1 MKKNYYAKAL
11 ALTVAASMVS
21 VPAFA
26 EEGDGTAVAAS
37 VKNADTS
44 LSSEEGGKG
53 TEVVNT
59 EKSAQETKNNQDEI
73 DSYDANEAEG
83 TQKGTN
89 SQETEEL
96 NLAEENETEVTIDKG
111 EYADL
116 VDITASVVDSQVRL
130 DVAYHTKQE
139 NPMAGIYYTYELD
152 GETVEGRAIA
162 QSYIKND
169 GNKDLITAAD
179 QVTTDTWA
187 DATADCTIYLFN
199 IPEGATNVVA
209 KVEGMTYWSYNE
221 DTKALEITGEGKMAS
236 FTTISGTGNPDSTDK
251 KGSQWATFPWWKQQ
265 LEIETVTVGDGITT
279 IGSQAFRKL
288 IHMKTLTVNSADLET
303 IYNTVCM
310 NNESLETVD
319 LSKCEKLT
327 EVEDGAFSSLS
338 LPSGSKCTLKLPK
351 PAPDVWVNG
360 VNYNYNSVIFMYKD
374 AEGYQEMRSND
385 FKAVSFDGKTCE
397 IVEYIGDGGEV
408 VVPAKMTDT
417 SGKEYTVTSVT
428 ASLFAYKSEITK
440 VSFEEGTAIT
450 ELPASFLAFNPK
462 IEENSSGVANK
473 TLVINLPA
481 TIKKFN
487 DGVVRTYKT
496 IGGITSGENADIV
509 DFTNAEEFAA
519 QSLDVLYDTFKAKTL
534 AFSDNLKSM
543 AYSAFRASNIGTFL
557 FKAGNYENTE
567 IGVKVENRAP
577 SSIDTVEFENGAT
590 NYDEMVDSLLTWN
603 CVKKFV
609 FDGADGAKETYTVN
623 YTDKTV
629 TWSTTGTNIATAP
642 TVGDTWHGFT
652 VSAVEAEKEVTIG
665 SWLVNVDIINNKCEL
680 VKFNEP
686 ENFDGKIAIPSVM
699 TYERKDYPVTAL
711 REGIFA
717 GSDTANKNA
726 LKEKITEIVF
736 ADDSQVK
743 VIPNDF
749 MAAGSGEEGKKFN
762 LAKVVLPASVEKIG
776 DYAFASYSPKLTE
789 FKIGSNGDADNI
801 DMTKICSIGG
811 VGLGNLGLKSARQ
824 TVITFSNKLKTVGQ
838 NPFKNMTFK
847 QFVFTAGDYA
857 DISINENSDK
867 SLSLEDGALFKKGA
881 ENVDAIIGKLL
892 KNVNKF
898 VFETD
903 DENTITYTVTYPKD
917 GTEGSVKVEATGF
930 VDKDFIE
937 QETWQG
943 YKIKDLN
950 AKYKISFDANG
961 GTGEMA
967 DQEATI
973 ANSQVVSANLTK
985 NTFKRKDYKFAGWNT
1000 KADGSGTA
1008 YADQN
1013 EIPKVPVTLYA
1024 QWVKDIDQ
1032 AGAYTVNAI
1041 LDQTYTGQE
1050 IKPQVVVKKDDT
1062 VLNGGYTV
1070 EYADNTN
1077 VGKATVTVTVGGDST
1092 EVKFNIVKDNK
1103 TKIEMA
1109 PVSVTYGTDYTL
1121 NPVAKTSANNEIK
1134 DADITLKYYTDE
1146 ACQEEWIP
1154 SADETKPTAAGI
1166 YWAKASLK
1174 ETNNYVAAEEVVKV
1188 EILNATFT
1196 VSATGYS
1203 GTYDGKAR
1211 SISVDAGN
1219 AVVTYST
1226 DGENYTAENPSFTDA
1241 GTYTVYYKAVKA
1253 NHEDVL
1259 GSAVVK
1265 ITKAEP
1271 ELSFAQTAMTVR
1283 PSVAPFKNELTK
1295 AVGTED
1301 VKYSS
1306 SNEAV
1311 ATVAADGTITV
1322 VGTGTTRITASVT
1335 ENKNFVAGTTEFDLT
1350 VKRKSSSSSSDT
1362 SAPTYGVNTGKT
1374 ENGTISVTPA
1384 KAEAGETVTIKA
1396 TPDNGYQLDKVTVKD
1411 KNNSNVKL
1419 TKVSDNEYT
1428 FTMPKGKVSVDATFA
1443 QKDAADDSQN
1453 NAGEKSKV
1461 IKLQIG
1467 SRIVTV
1473 DNEAVIYDVAPVIRN
1488 DRTLVPIRIV
1498 TETLGGKVD
1507 WNGVTKEVTLNI
1519 DGKEI
1524 KMTVGKTLE
1533 KYGVAPVII
1542 DGRTFVPVRFVA
1554 DELGATVAWDD
1565 ATKTVTI
1572 TKIEK

>member
-1 MKKNYYAKAL
+1 MVMKKNYYAKVL

-44 LSSEEGGKG
+44 LASEEEGKG
-53 TEVVNT
+53 
-59 EKSAQETKNNQDEI
+59 
-73 DSYDANEAEG
+73 
-83 TQKGTN
+83 
-89 SQETEEL
+89 
-96 NLAEENETEVTIDKG
+96 TEVTIDKG

-130 DVAYHTKQE
+130 DVAYHTEQE

-199 IPEGATNVVA
+199 IPEGATNIVA
-209 KVEGMTYWSYNE
+209 KVEGMTYWSYDK

-236 FTTISGTGNPDSTDK
+236 FTTISGTGNPDSTDE

-327 EVEDGAFSSLS
+327 EVGDGAFSSLS
-338 LPSGSKCTLKLPK
+338 LPSGNKCTLKLPK

-360 VNYNYNSVIFMYKD
+360 VNYNYNSVIFSYTN
-374 AEGYQEMRSND
+374 AEGYQEMENND
-385 FKAVSFDGKTCE
+385 FKAVSFDGETCE

-417 SGKEYTVTSVT
+417 SRKEYTVTSVT

-450 ELPASFLAFNPK
+450 ELPASFLAFK
-462 IEENSSGVANK
+462 TTDNSSGVADE

-487 DGVVRTYKT
+487 DEAVRTYKT

-519 QSLDVLYDTFKAKTL
+519 QSMDCLGDTFKAKTL
-534 AFSDNLKSM
+534 AFSGNLKSM

-557 FKAGNYENTE
+557 FKEGNYENTE

-577 SSIDTVEFENGAT
+577 SSIGIVEFENGAA
-590 NYDEMVDSLLTWN
+590 NYNEMVDSLLTWN

-629 TWSTTGTNIATAP
+629 TWVTTGTDITTAP

-699 TYERKDYPVTAL
+699 TYEGKDYPVTAL
-711 REGIFA
+711 REGVFA

-749 MAAGSGEEGKKFN
+749 MAAGSGKEGEKFN

-776 DYAFASYSPKLTE
+776 ESAFASYSPKLTE
-789 FKIGSNGDADNI
+789 FKIGSNGDANNI
-801 DMTKICSIGG
+801 DMTNICSIGG
-811 VGLGNLGLKSARQ
+811 ISLGNLGLKSARQ
-824 TVITFSNKLKTVGQ
+824 TVITFSAKLKTVGQ

-857 DISINENSDK
+857 DISINENSDR
-867 SLSLEDGALFKKGA
+867 SLNLVDGALFKKGA
-881 ENVDAIIGKLL
+881 KNVDAIISKLL

-937 QETWQG
+937 QTTWQG
-943 YKIKDLN
+943 YSITDLN
-950 AKYKISFDANG
+950 AKYIISFDANG
-961 GTGEMA
+961 GTGEMQ

-973 ANSQVVSANLTK
+973 TNSQVVSANLTK
-985 NTFKRKDYKFAGWNT
+985 NTFKREDYKFAGWNT
-1000 KADGSGTA
+1000 KADGSGDA
-1008 YADQN
+1008 YADQAG
-1013 EIPKVPVTLYA
+1013 IPEVPVTLYA

-1032 AGAYTVNAI
+1032 AGTYTVNAI

-1050 IKPQVVVKKDDT
+1050 IKPQVVVKKGDT

-1077 VGKATVTVTVGGDST
+1077 VGEATVTVTVGGDST
-1092 EVKFNIVKDNK
+1092 EVKFKIVKDDK

-1121 NPVAKTSANNEIK
+1121 NPVAKTSAGNVIENANI
-1134 DADITLKYYTDE
+1134 ALKYYTDE
-1146 ACQEEWIP
+1146 ACQNEWTP
-1154 SADETKPTAAGI
+1154 SAKKTQPTAAGI
-1166 YWAKASLK
+1166 YWAKASL
-1174 ETNNYVAAEEVVKV
+1174 TGTDNYADADEVVKV

-1203 GTYDGKAR
+1203 GTYDGKQH
-1211 SISVDAGN
+1211 SISVDAGD
-1219 AVVTYST
+1219 AAVTYST

-1259 GSAVVK
+1259 GSAEVK
-1265 ITKAEP
+1265 ITKAAAKL
-1271 ELSFAQTAMTVR
+1271 ELSAAGGSSRINRGPVTFTYTYDGDGKVTVASSDENVATASVDTDKKVVTVT
-1283 PSVAPFKNELTK
+1283 LK
-1295 AVGTED
+1295 AVGTA
-1301 VKYSS
+1301 K
-1306 SNEAV
+1306 
-1311 ATVAADGTITV
+1311 ITV
-1322 VGTGTTRITASVT
+1322 SAAEGD
-1335 ENKNFVAGTTEFDLT
+1335 NFLAKDATYGLT
-1350 VKRKSSSSSSDT
+1350 VQKKKSSSSSS
-1362 SAPTYGVNTGKT
+1362 
-1374 ENGTISVTPA
+1374 
-1384 KAEAGETVTIKA
+1384 A
-1396 TPDNGYQLDKVTVKD
+1396 TTTDKD
-1411 KNNSNVKL
+1411 KDNNK
-1419 TKVSDNEYT
+1419 TIDNDKT
-1428 FTMPKGKVSVDATFA
+1428 TDNNQA
-1443 QKDAADDSQN
+1443 KDDNSAA
-1453 NAGEKSKV
+1453 EKSKV

-1467 SRIVTV
+1467 SRIVNV
-1473 DNEAVIYDVAPVIRN
+1473 DNEAVIYDAAPVIRN

-1507 WNGVTKEVTLNI
+1507 WNGATKEVTLHI

>member
-1 MKKNYYAKAL
+1 MKKNYYAKVL

-44 LSSEEGGKG
+44 LASEEEGKG
-53 TEVVNT
+53 
-59 EKSAQETKNNQDEI
+59 
-73 DSYDANEAEG
+73 
-83 TQKGTN
+83 
-89 SQETEEL
+89 
-96 NLAEENETEVTIDKG
+96 TEVTIDKG

-130 DVAYHTKQE
+130 DVAYHTEQE

-199 IPEGATNVVA
+199 IPEGATNIVA
-209 KVEGMTYWSYNE
+209 KVEGMTYWSYDK

-236 FTTISGTGNPDSTDK
+236 FTTISGTGNPDSTDE

-327 EVEDGAFSSLS
+327 EVGDGAFSSLS
-338 LPSGSKCTLKLPK
+338 LPSGNKCTLKLPK

-360 VNYNYNSVIFMYKD
+360 VNYNYNSVIFSYTN
-374 AEGYQEMRSND
+374 AEGYQEMENND
-385 FKAVSFDGKTCE
+385 FKAVSFDGETCE

-417 SGKEYTVTSVT
+417 SRKEYTVTSVT

-450 ELPASFLAFNPK
+450 ELPASFLAFK
-462 IEENSSGVANK
+462 TTDNSSGVANE

-487 DGVVRTYKT
+487 DEAVRTYKT
-496 IGGITSGENADIV
+496 IGGITSGKNADIV

-519 QSLDVLYDTFKAKTL
+519 QSMDCLGDTFKAKTL
-534 AFSDNLKSM
+534 AFSGNLKSM

-557 FKAGNYENTE
+557 FKEGNYENTE

-577 SSIDTVEFENGAT
+577 SSIGIVEFENGAA
-590 NYDEMVDSLLTWN
+590 NYNEMVDSLLTWN

-629 TWSTTGTNIATAP
+629 TWVTTGTDITTAP

-699 TYERKDYPVTAL
+699 TYEGKGYPVTAL
-711 REGIFA
+711 REGVFA

-749 MAAGSGEEGKKFN
+749 MAAGSGKEGEKFN

-776 DYAFASYSPKLTE
+776 ESAFASYSPKLTE
-789 FKIGSNGDADNI
+789 FKIGSNGDANNI
-801 DMTKICSIGG
+801 DMTNICSIGG
-811 VGLGNLGLKSARQ
+811 ISLGNLGLKSARQ
-824 TVITFSNKLKTVGQ
+824 TVITFSAKLKTVGQ

-857 DISINENSDK
+857 DISINENSDR
-867 SLSLEDGALFKKGA
+867 SLNLVDGALFKKGA
-881 ENVDAIIGKLL
+881 KNVDAIISKLL

-937 QETWQG
+937 QTTWQG
-943 YKIKDLN
+943 YSITDLN
-950 AKYKISFDANG
+950 AKYIISFDANG
-961 GTGEMA
+961 GTGEMQ

-973 ANSQVVSANLTK
+973 TNSQVVSANLTK
-985 NTFKRKDYKFAGWNT
+985 NTFKREGYKFAGWNT
-1000 KADGSGTA
+1000 KADGSGDA
-1008 YADQN
+1008 YADQAG
-1013 EIPKVPVTLYA
+1013 IPEVPVTLYA

-1032 AGAYTVNAI
+1032 AGTYTVNAI

-1050 IKPQVVVKKDDT
+1050 IKPQVVVKKGDT

-1077 VGKATVTVTVGGDST
+1077 VGEATVTVTVGGDST
-1092 EVKFNIVKDNK
+1092 EVKFKIVKDDK

-1121 NPVAKTSANNEIK
+1121 KPVAKTSAGNVIENANI
-1134 DADITLKYYTDE
+1134 ALKYYTDE
-1146 ACQEEWIP
+1146 ACQNEWTP
-1154 SADETKPTAAGI
+1154 SAEETQPTAAGI
-1166 YWAKASLK
+1166 YWAKASL
-1174 ETNNYVAAEEVVKV
+1174 TGTDNYADADEVVKV

-1203 GTYDGKAR
+1203 GTYDGKQH
-1211 SISVDAGN
+1211 SISVDAGD
-1219 AVVTYST
+1219 AAVTYST

-1259 GSAVVK
+1259 GSAEVK
-1265 ITKAEP
+1265 ITKAAAKL
-1271 ELSFAQTAMTVR
+1271 ELSAAGGSSRINRGPVTFTYTYDGDGKVTVASSDENVATASVDTDKKVVTVT
-1283 PSVAPFKNELTK
+1283 LK
-1295 AVGTED
+1295 AVGTA
-1301 VKYSS
+1301 K
-1306 SNEAV
+1306 
-1311 ATVAADGTITV
+1311 ITV
-1322 VGTGTTRITASVT
+1322 SAAEGD
-1335 ENKNFVAGTTEFDLT
+1335 NFLAKDATYGLT
-1350 VKRKSSSSSSDT
+1350 VQKKKSSSSSS
-1362 SAPTYGVNTGKT
+1362 
-1374 ENGTISVTPA
+1374 
-1384 KAEAGETVTIKA
+1384 A
-1396 TPDNGYQLDKVTVKD
+1396 TTTDKD
-1411 KNNSNVKL
+1411 KDNNK
-1419 TKVSDNEYT
+1419 TIDNDKT
-1428 FTMPKGKVSVDATFA
+1428 TDNNQA
-1443 QKDAADDSQN
+1443 KDDNSAA
-1453 NAGEKSKV
+1453 EKSKV

-1467 SRIVTV
+1467 SRIVNV
-1473 DNEAVIYDVAPVIRN
+1473 DNEAVIYDTAPVIRN

-1507 WNGVTKEVTLNI
+1507 WNGVTKEVTLHI

>member
-1 MKKNYYAKAL
+1 MKKNYYAKVL

-44 LSSEEGGKG
+44 LASEEEGKG
-53 TEVVNT
+53 
-59 EKSAQETKNNQDEI
+59 
-73 DSYDANEAEG
+73 
-83 TQKGTN
+83 
-89 SQETEEL
+89 
-96 NLAEENETEVTIDKG
+96 TEVTIDKG

-130 DVAYHTKQE
+130 DVAYHTEQE

-199 IPEGATNVVA
+199 IPEGATNIVA
-209 KVEGMTYWSYNE
+209 KVEGMTYWSYDK

-236 FTTISGTGNPDSTDK
+236 FTTISGTGNPDSTDE

-327 EVEDGAFSSLS
+327 EVGDGAFSSLS
-338 LPSGSKCTLKLPK
+338 LPSGNKCTLKLPK

-360 VNYNYNSVIFMYKD
+360 VNYNYNSVIFSYTN
-374 AEGYQEMRSND
+374 AEGYQEMENND
-385 FKAVSFDGKTCE
+385 FKAVSFDGETCE

-417 SGKEYTVTSVT
+417 SRKEYTVTSVT

-450 ELPASFLAFNPK
+450 ELPASFLAFK
-462 IEENSSGVANK
+462 TTDNSSGVANE

-487 DGVVRTYKT
+487 DEAVRTYKT
-496 IGGITSGENADIV
+496 IGGITSGKNADIV

-519 QSLDVLYDTFKAKTL
+519 QSMDCLGDTFKAKTL
-534 AFSDNLKSM
+534 AFSGNLKSM

-557 FKAGNYENTE
+557 FKEGNYENTE

-577 SSIDTVEFENGAT
+577 SSIGIVEFENGAA
-590 NYDEMVDSLLTWN
+590 NYNEMVDSLLTWN

-629 TWSTTGTNIATAP
+629 TWVTTGTDITTAP

-680 VKFNEP
+680 VKFNKP

-699 TYERKDYPVTAL
+699 TYEGKDYPVTAL
-711 REGIFA
+711 REGVFA

-749 MAAGSGEEGKKFN
+749 MAAGSGKEGEKFN

-776 DYAFASYSPKLTE
+776 ESAFASYSPKLTE
-789 FKIGSNGDADNI
+789 FKIGSNGDANNI
-801 DMTKICSIGG
+801 DMTNICSIGG
-811 VGLGNLGLKSARQ
+811 ISLGNLGLKSARQ
-824 TVITFSNKLKTVGQ
+824 TVITFSAKLKTVGQ

-857 DISINENSDK
+857 DISINENSDR
-867 SLSLEDGALFKKGA
+867 SLNLVDGALFKKGA
-881 ENVDAIIGKLL
+881 KNVDAIISKLL

-937 QETWQG
+937 QTTWQG
-943 YKIKDLN
+943 YSITDLN
-950 AKYKISFDANG
+950 AKYIISFDANG
-961 GTGEMA
+961 GTGEMQ

-973 ANSQVVSANLTK
+973 TNSQVVSANLTK
-985 NTFKRKDYKFAGWNT
+985 NTFKREGYKFAGWNT
-1000 KADGSGTA
+1000 KADGSGDA
-1008 YADQN
+1008 YADQAG
-1013 EIPKVPVTLYA
+1013 IPEVPVTLYA

-1032 AGAYTVNAI
+1032 AGTYTVNAI

-1050 IKPQVVVKKDDT
+1050 IKPQVVVKKGDT
-1062 VLNGGYTV
+1062 VLKDGYTV
-1070 EYADNTN
+1070 KYANNTN
-1077 VGKATVTVTVGGDST
+1077 VGEATVTVTVGGDST
-1092 EVKFNIVKDNK
+1092 EVKFKIVKDDK

-1121 NPVAKTSANNEIK
+1121 KPVAKTSAGNVIENANI
-1134 DADITLKYYTDE
+1134 ALKYYTDE
-1146 ACQEEWIP
+1146 ACQNEWTP
-1154 SADETKPTAAGI
+1154 SAEETQPTAAGI
-1166 YWAKASLK
+1166 YWAKASL
-1174 ETNNYVAAEEVVKV
+1174 TGTDNYADADEVVKV

-1203 GTYDGKAR
+1203 GTYDGKQH
-1211 SISVDAGN
+1211 SISVDAGD
-1219 AVVTYST
+1219 AAVTYST

-1259 GSAVVK
+1259 GSAEVK
-1265 ITKAEP
+1265 ITKAAAKL
-1271 ELSFAQTAMTVR
+1271 ELSAAGGSSRINRGPVTFTYTYDGDGKVTVASSDENVATASVDTDKKVVTVT
-1283 PSVAPFKNELTK
+1283 LK
-1295 AVGTED
+1295 AVGTA
-1301 VKYSS
+1301 K
-1306 SNEAV
+1306 
-1311 ATVAADGTITV
+1311 ITV
-1322 VGTGTTRITASVT
+1322 SAAEGD
-1335 ENKNFVAGTTEFDLT
+1335 NFLAKDATYGLT
-1350 VKRKSSSSSSDT
+1350 VQKKKSSSSSS
-1362 SAPTYGVNTGKT
+1362 
-1374 ENGTISVTPA
+1374 
-1384 KAEAGETVTIKA
+1384 A
-1396 TPDNGYQLDKVTVKD
+1396 TTTDKD
-1411 KNNSNVKL
+1411 KDNNK
-1419 TKVSDNEYT
+1419 TIDNDKT
-1428 FTMPKGKVSVDATFA
+1428 TDNNQA
-1443 QKDAADDSQN
+1443 KDDNSAA
-1453 NAGEKSKV
+1453 EKSKV

-1467 SRIVTV
+1467 SRIVNV
-1473 DNEAVIYDVAPVIRN
+1473 DNEAVIYDTAPVIRN

-1507 WNGVTKEVTLNI
+1507 WNGVTKEVTLHI

-1554 DELGATVAWDD
+1554 DELGATVAWDN

>member
-1 MKKNYYAKAL
+1 MKKNYYAKVL

-44 LSSEEGGKG
+44 LASEEEGKG
-53 TEVVNT
+53 
-59 EKSAQETKNNQDEI
+59 
-73 DSYDANEAEG
+73 
-83 TQKGTN
+83 
-89 SQETEEL
+89 
-96 NLAEENETEVTIDKG
+96 TEVTIDKG

-130 DVAYHTKQE
+130 DVAYHTEQE

-199 IPEGATNVVA
+199 IPEGATNIVA
-209 KVEGMTYWSYNE
+209 KVEGMTYWSYDK

-236 FTTISGTGNPDSTDK
+236 FTTISGTGNPDSTDE

-327 EVEDGAFSSLS
+327 EVGDGAFSSLS
-338 LPSGSKCTLKLPK
+338 LPSGNKCTLKLPK

-360 VNYNYNSVIFMYKD
+360 VNYNYNSVIFVYTN
-374 AEGYQEMRSND
+374 AEGYQEMENRD

-417 SGKEYTVTSVT
+417 SGKEYIVTSVT

-450 ELPASFLAFNPK
+450 ELPASFLAFKTTDN
-462 IEENSSGVANK
+462 NSGVANE

-487 DGVVRTYKT
+487 DEAVRTYKT
-496 IGGITSGENADIV
+496 IGGITSGKNADIV
-509 DFTNAEEFAA
+509 DFTNAEEFVA
-519 QSLDVLYDTFKAKTL
+519 QSMDCLGDTFKAKTL
-534 AFSDNLKSM
+534 AFSGNLKSM

-567 IGVKVENRAP
+567 IGVNVENRAP
-577 SSIDTVEFENGAT
+577 SSIGTVEFENGAT
-590 NYDEMVDSLLTWN
+590 NYNEMVDSMLTWN

-629 TWSTTGTNIATAP
+629 TWVTTGTDTTTAP
-642 TVGDTWHGFT
+642 KVGDTWHGFT

-699 TYERKDYPVTAL
+699 TYEGKDYPVTAL
-711 REGIFA
+711 REGVFA

-726 LKEKITEIVF
+726 LKKKITEIVF

-749 MAAGSGEEGKKFN
+749 MAAGSGKEGEKFN

-776 DYAFASYSPKLTE
+776 DSAFASYSPKLTE
-789 FKIGSNGDADNI
+789 FKIGSKGDANNI
-801 DMTKICSIGG
+801 DMTNICSIGG
-811 VGLGNLGLKSARQ
+811 ISLGNLGLKSARQ
-824 TVITFSNKLKTVGQ
+824 TVITFSAKLKTVGQ

-857 DISINENSDK
+857 DISINENSDR
-867 SLSLEDGALFKKGA
+867 SLNLADGALFKKGA
-881 ENVDAIIGKLL
+881 KNVDAIISKLL

-937 QETWQG
+937 QTTWQG
-943 YKIKDLN
+943 YSITDLN
-950 AKYKISFDANG
+950 AKYIISFDANG
-961 GTGEMA
+961 GTGEMQ

-973 ANSQVVSANLTK
+973 TNSQVVSANLTK
-985 NTFKRKDYKFAGWNT
+985 NTFKREGYKFAGWNT
-1000 KADGSGTA
+1000 KADGSGDA
-1008 YADQN
+1008 YADQAG
-1013 EIPKVPVTLYA
+1013 IPEVPVTLYA

-1032 AGAYTVNAI
+1032 AGTYTVNAI

-1050 IKPQVVVKKDDT
+1050 IKPQVVVKKGDT
-1062 VLNGGYTV
+1062 VLKDGYTV
-1070 EYADNTN
+1070 KYANNTN
-1077 VGKATVTVTVGGDST
+1077 VGEATVTVTVGGDST
-1092 EVKFNIVKDNK
+1092 EVKFKIVKDDK

-1121 NPVAKTSANNEIK
+1121 KPVAKTSAGNVIENANI
-1134 DADITLKYYTDE
+1134 ALKYYTDE
-1146 ACQEEWIP
+1146 ACQNEWTP
-1154 SADETKPTAAGI
+1154 SAEETQPTAAGI
-1166 YWAKASLK
+1166 YWAKASL
-1174 ETNNYVAAEEVVKV
+1174 TGTDNYADADEVVKV

-1203 GTYDGKAR
+1203 GTYDGKQH
-1211 SISVDAGN
+1211 SISVDAGD
-1219 AVVTYST
+1219 AAVTYST

-1259 GSAVVK
+1259 GSAEVK
-1265 ITKAEP
+1265 ITKAAAKL
-1271 ELSFAQTAMTVR
+1271 ELSAAGGSSRINRGPVTFTYTYDGDGKVTVASSDENVATASVDTDKKVVTVT
-1283 PSVAPFKNELTK
+1283 LK
-1295 AVGTED
+1295 AVGTA
-1301 VKYSS
+1301 K
-1306 SNEAV
+1306 
-1311 ATVAADGTITV
+1311 ITV
-1322 VGTGTTRITASVT
+1322 SAAEGD
-1335 ENKNFVAGTTEFDLT
+1335 NFLAKDATYGLT
-1350 VKRKSSSSSSDT
+1350 VQKKKSSSSSS
-1362 SAPTYGVNTGKT
+1362 
-1374 ENGTISVTPA
+1374 
-1384 KAEAGETVTIKA
+1384 A
-1396 TPDNGYQLDKVTVKD
+1396 TTTDKD
-1411 KNNSNVKL
+1411 KDNNK
-1419 TKVSDNEYT
+1419 TIDNDKT
-1428 FTMPKGKVSVDATFA
+1428 TDNNQA
-1443 QKDAADDSQN
+1443 KDDNSAA
-1453 NAGEKSKV
+1453 EKSKV

-1467 SRIVTV
+1467 SRIVNV
-1473 DNEAVIYDVAPVIRN
+1473 DNEAVIYDAAPVIRN

-1524 KMTVGKTLE
+1524 KMTIGKTLE

-1554 DELGATVAWDD
+1554 DELGATVAWDN

>member
-1 MKKNYYAKAL
+1 MKKNYYAKVL

-44 LSSEEGGKG
+44 LASEEEGKG
-53 TEVVNT
+53 
-59 EKSAQETKNNQDEI
+59 
-73 DSYDANEAEG
+73 
-83 TQKGTN
+83 
-89 SQETEEL
+89 
-96 NLAEENETEVTIDKG
+96 TEVTIDKG

-130 DVAYHTKQE
+130 DVAYHTEQE

-199 IPEGATNVVA
+199 IPEGATNIVA
-209 KVEGMTYWSYNE
+209 KVEGMTYWSYDK

-236 FTTISGTGNPDSTDK
+236 FTTISGTGNPDSTDE

-327 EVEDGAFSSLS
+327 EVGDGAFSSLS
-338 LPSGSKCTLKLPK
+338 LPSGNKCTLKLPK

-360 VNYNYNSVIFMYKD
+360 VNYNYNSVIFSYTN
-374 AEGYQEMRSND
+374 AEGYQEMENND
-385 FKAVSFDGKTCE
+385 FKAVSFDGETCE

-417 SGKEYTVTSVT
+417 SRKEYTVTSVT

-450 ELPASFLAFNPK
+450 ELPASFLAFK
-462 IEENSSGVANK
+462 TTDNSSGVADE

-487 DGVVRTYKT
+487 DEAVRTYKT

-519 QSLDVLYDTFKAKTL
+519 QSMDCLGDTFKAKTL
-534 AFSDNLKSM
+534 AFSGNLKSM

-557 FKAGNYENTE
+557 FKEGNYENTE

-577 SSIDTVEFENGAT
+577 SSIGIVEFENGAA
-590 NYDEMVDSLLTWN
+590 NYNEMVDSLLTWN

-629 TWSTTGTNIATAP
+629 TWVTTGTDITTAP

-665 SWLVNVDIINNKCEL
+665 SWLVNVDIINNKLEL

-699 TYERKDYPVTAL
+699 TYEGKGYPVTAL
-711 REGIFA
+711 REGVFA

-749 MAAGSGEEGKKFN
+749 MAAGSGKEGEKFN

-776 DYAFASYSPKLTE
+776 ESAFASYSPKLTE
-789 FKIGSNGDADNI
+789 FKIGSNGDANNI
-801 DMTKICSIGG
+801 DMTNICSIGG
-811 VGLGNLGLKSARQ
+811 ISLGNLGLKSARQ
-824 TVITFSNKLKTVGQ
+824 TVITFSAKLKTVGQ

-857 DISINENSDK
+857 DISINENSDR
-867 SLSLEDGALFKKGA
+867 SLNLVDGALFKKGA
-881 ENVDAIIGKLL
+881 KNVDAIISKLL

-937 QETWQG
+937 QTTWQG
-943 YKIKDLN
+943 YSITDLN
-950 AKYKISFDANG
+950 AKYIISFDANG

-973 ANSQVVSANLTK
+973 TNSQVVSANLTK
-985 NTFKRKDYKFAGWNT
+985 NTFKREGYKFAGWNT
-1000 KADGSGTA
+1000 KADGSGDA
-1008 YADQN
+1008 YADQAG
-1013 EIPKVPVTLYA
+1013 IPEVPVTLYA

-1032 AGAYTVNAI
+1032 AGTYTVNAI
-1041 LDQTYTGQE
+1041 LDQTYIGQE
-1050 IKPQVVVKKDDT
+1050 IKPQVVVKKGDT
-1062 VLNGGYTV
+1062 VLKDGYTV
-1070 EYADNTN
+1070 KYANNTN
-1077 VGKATVTVTVGGDST
+1077 VGEATVTVTVGGDST
-1092 EVKFNIVKDNK
+1092 EVKFKIVKDDK

-1121 NPVAKTSANNEIK
+1121 KPVAKTSAGNVIENANI
-1134 DADITLKYYTDE
+1134 ALKYYTDE
-1146 ACQEEWIP
+1146 ACQNEWTP
-1154 SADETKPTAAGI
+1154 SAKKTQPTAAGI
-1166 YWAKASLK
+1166 YWAKASL
-1174 ETNNYVAAEEVVKV
+1174 TGTDNYADADEVVKV

-1203 GTYDGKAR
+1203 GTYDGKQH
-1211 SISVDAGN
+1211 SISVDAGD
-1219 AVVTYST
+1219 AAVTYST

-1259 GSAVVK
+1259 GSAEVK
-1265 ITKAEP
+1265 ITKAAAKL
-1271 ELSFAQTAMTVR
+1271 ELSAAGGSSRINRGPVTFTYTYDGDGKVTVASSDENVATASVDTDKKVVTVT
-1283 PSVAPFKNELTK
+1283 LK
-1295 AVGTED
+1295 AVGTA
-1301 VKYSS
+1301 K
-1306 SNEAV
+1306 
-1311 ATVAADGTITV
+1311 ITV
-1322 VGTGTTRITASVT
+1322 SAAEGD
-1335 ENKNFVAGTTEFDLT
+1335 NFLAKDATYGLT
-1350 VKRKSSSSSSDT
+1350 VQKKKSSSSSS
-1362 SAPTYGVNTGKT
+1362 
-1374 ENGTISVTPA
+1374 
-1384 KAEAGETVTIKA
+1384 A
-1396 TPDNGYQLDKVTVKD
+1396 TTTDKD
-1411 KNNSNVKL
+1411 KDNNK
-1419 TKVSDNEYT
+1419 TIDNDKT
-1428 FTMPKGKVSVDATFA
+1428 TDNNQA
-1443 QKDAADDSQN
+1443 KDDNSAA
-1453 NAGEKSKV
+1453 EKSKV

-1467 SRIVTV
+1467 SRIVNV
-1473 DNEAVIYDVAPVIRN
+1473 DNEAVIYDTAPVIRN

-1507 WNGVTKEVTLNI
+1507 WNGVTKEVTLHI

>member
-1 MKKNYYAKAL
+1 MKKNYYAKVL

-44 LSSEEGGKG
+44 LASEEEGKG
-53 TEVVNT
+53 
-59 EKSAQETKNNQDEI
+59 
-73 DSYDANEAEG
+73 
-83 TQKGTN
+83 
-89 SQETEEL
+89 
-96 NLAEENETEVTIDKG
+96 TEVTIDKG

-130 DVAYHTKQE
+130 DVAYHTEQE

-199 IPEGATNVVA
+199 IPEGATNIVA
-209 KVEGMTYWSYNE
+209 KVEGMTYWSYDK

-236 FTTISGTGNPDSTDK
+236 FTTISGTGNPDSTDE

-327 EVEDGAFSSLS
+327 EVGDGAFSSLS

-360 VNYNYNSVIFMYKD
+360 VNYNYNSVIFVYTN
-374 AEGYQEMRSND
+374 AEGYQEMENNG

-417 SGKEYTVTSVT
+417 SRKEYTVTSVT

-450 ELPASFLAFNPK
+450 ELPASFLAFK
-462 IEENSSGVANK
+462 TTDNSSGVANE

-487 DGVVRTYKT
+487 DEAVRTYKT

-519 QSLDVLYDTFKAKTL
+519 QSMDCLGDTFKAKTL
-534 AFSDNLKSM
+534 AFSGNLKSM

-557 FKAGNYENTE
+557 FKEGNYENTE

-577 SSIDTVEFENGAT
+577 SSIGIVEFENGAA
-590 NYDEMVDSLLTWN
+590 NYNEMVDSLLTWN

-629 TWSTTGTNIATAP
+629 TWVTTGTDITTAP

-699 TYERKDYPVTAL
+699 TYEGKDYPVTAL
-711 REGIFA
+711 REGVFA

-749 MAAGSGEEGKKFN
+749 MAAGSGKEGEKFN

-776 DYAFASYSPKLTE
+776 ESAFASYSPKLTE
-789 FKIGSNGDADNI
+789 FKIGSNGDANNI
-801 DMTKICSIGG
+801 DMTNICSIGG
-811 VGLGNLGLKSARQ
+811 ISLGNLGLKSARQ
-824 TVITFSNKLKTVGQ
+824 TVITFSAKLKTVGQ

-857 DISINENSDK
+857 DISINENSDR
-867 SLSLEDGALFKKGA
+867 SLNLVDGALFKKGA
-881 ENVDAIIGKLL
+881 KNVDAIISKLL

-937 QETWQG
+937 QTTWQG
-943 YKIKDLN
+943 YSITDLN
-950 AKYKISFDANG
+950 AKYIISFDANG
-961 GTGEMA
+961 GTGEMQ
-967 DQEATI
+967 DHEATI
-973 ANSQVVSANLTK
+973 TNSQVVSANLTK
-985 NTFKRKDYKFAGWNT
+985 NTFKREGYKFAGWNT
-1000 KADGSGTA
+1000 KADGSGDA
-1008 YADQN
+1008 YADQAG
-1013 EIPKVPVTLYA
+1013 IPEVPVTLYA

-1032 AGAYTVNAI
+1032 AGTYTVNAI

-1050 IKPQVVVKKDDT
+1050 IKPQVVVKKGDT
-1062 VLNGGYTV
+1062 VLKDGYTV
-1070 EYADNTN
+1070 KYANNTN
-1077 VGKATVTVTVGGDST
+1077 VGEATVTVTVGGDST
-1092 EVKFNIVKDNK
+1092 EVKFKIVKDDK

-1121 NPVAKTSANNEIK
+1121 KPVAKTSAGNVIENANI
-1134 DADITLKYYTDE
+1134 ALKYYTDE
-1146 ACQEEWIP
+1146 ACQNEWTP
-1154 SADETKPTAAGI
+1154 SAEETQPTAAGI
-1166 YWAKASLK
+1166 YWAKASL
-1174 ETNNYVAAEEVVKV
+1174 TGTDNYADADEVVKV

-1203 GTYDGKAR
+1203 GTYDGKQH
-1211 SISVDAGN
+1211 SISVDAGD
-1219 AVVTYST
+1219 AAVTYST

-1259 GSAVVK
+1259 GSAEVK
-1265 ITKAEP
+1265 ITKAAAKL
-1271 ELSFAQTAMTVR
+1271 ELSAAGGSSRINRGPVTFTYTYDGDGKVTVASSDENVATASVDTDKKVVTVT
-1283 PSVAPFKNELTK
+1283 LK
-1295 AVGTED
+1295 AVGTA
-1301 VKYSS
+1301 K
-1306 SNEAV
+1306 
-1311 ATVAADGTITV
+1311 ITV
-1322 VGTGTTRITASVT
+1322 SAAEGD
-1335 ENKNFVAGTTEFDLT
+1335 NFLAKDATYGLT
-1350 VKRKSSSSSSDT
+1350 VQKKKSSSSSS
-1362 SAPTYGVNTGKT
+1362 
-1374 ENGTISVTPA
+1374 
-1384 KAEAGETVTIKA
+1384 A
-1396 TPDNGYQLDKVTVKD
+1396 TTTDKD
-1411 KNNSNVKL
+1411 KDNNK
-1419 TKVSDNEYT
+1419 TIDNDKT
-1428 FTMPKGKVSVDATFA
+1428 TDNNQA
-1443 QKDAADDSQN
+1443 KDDNSAA
-1453 NAGEKSKV
+1453 EKSKV

-1467 SRIVTV
+1467 SRIVNV
-1473 DNEAVIYDVAPVIRN
+1473 DNEAVIYDTAPVIRN

-1507 WNGVTKEVTLNI
+1507 WNGVTKEVTLHI

-1554 DELGATVAWDD
+1554 DELGATVAWDN

>member
-1 MKKNYYAKAL
+1 MKKNYYAKVL

-44 LSSEEGGKG
+44 LASEEEGKG
-53 TEVVNT
+53 
-59 EKSAQETKNNQDEI
+59 
-73 DSYDANEAEG
+73 
-83 TQKGTN
+83 
-89 SQETEEL
+89 
-96 NLAEENETEVTIDKG
+96 TEVTIDKG

-130 DVAYHTKQE
+130 DVAYHTEQE

-199 IPEGATNVVA
+199 IPEGATNIVA
-209 KVEGMTYWSYNE
+209 KVEGMTYWSYDK

-236 FTTISGTGNPDSTDK
+236 FTTISGTGNPDSTDE

-327 EVEDGAFSSLS
+327 EVGDGAFSSLS
-338 LPSGSKCTLKLPK
+338 LPSGNKCTLKLPK

-360 VNYNYNSVIFMYKD
+360 VNYNYNSVIFSYTN
-374 AEGYQEMRSND
+374 AEGYQEMENND
-385 FKAVSFDGKTCE
+385 FKAVSFDGETCE

-417 SGKEYTVTSVT
+417 SRKEYTVTSVT

-450 ELPASFLAFNPK
+450 ELPASFLAFK
-462 IEENSSGVANK
+462 TTDNSSGVADE

-487 DGVVRTYKT
+487 DEAVRTYKT

-519 QSLDVLYDTFKAKTL
+519 QSMDCLGDTFKAKTL
-534 AFSDNLKSM
+534 AFSGNLKSM

-557 FKAGNYENTE
+557 FKEGNYENTE

-577 SSIDTVEFENGAT
+577 SSIGIVEFENGAA
-590 NYDEMVDSLLTWN
+590 NYNEMVDSLLTWN

-629 TWSTTGTNIATAP
+629 TWVTTGTDITTAP

-699 TYERKDYPVTAL
+699 TFEGKDYPVTAL
-711 REGIFA
+711 REGVFA

-749 MAAGSGEEGKKFN
+749 MAAGSGKEGEKFN

-776 DYAFASYSPKLTE
+776 ESAFASYSPKLTE
-789 FKIGSNGDADNI
+789 FKIGSNGDANNI
-801 DMTKICSIGG
+801 DMTNICSIGG
-811 VGLGNLGLKSARQ
+811 ISLGNLGLKSARQ
-824 TVITFSNKLKTVGQ
+824 TVITFSAKLKTVGQ

-857 DISINENSDK
+857 DISINENSDR
-867 SLSLEDGALFKKGA
+867 SLNLVDGALFKKGA
-881 ENVDAIIGKLL
+881 KNVDAIISKLL

-937 QETWQG
+937 QTTWQG
-943 YKIKDLN
+943 YSITDLN
-950 AKYKISFDANG
+950 AKYIISFDANG
-961 GTGEMA
+961 GTGEMQ

-973 ANSQVVSANLTK
+973 TNSQVVSANLTK
-985 NTFKRKDYKFAGWNT
+985 NTFKREGYKFAGWNT
-1000 KADGSGTA
+1000 KADGSGDA
-1008 YADQN
+1008 YADQAG
-1013 EIPKVPVTLYA
+1013 IPEVPVTLYA

-1032 AGAYTVNAI
+1032 AGTYTVNAI

-1050 IKPQVVVKKDDT
+1050 IKPQVVVKKGDT
-1062 VLNGGYTV
+1062 VLKDGYTV
-1070 EYADNTN
+1070 KYANNTN
-1077 VGKATVTVTVGGDST
+1077 VGEATVTVTVGGDST
-1092 EVKFNIVKDNK
+1092 EVKFKIVKDDK

-1121 NPVAKTSANNEIK
+1121 NPVAKTSAGNVIENANI
-1134 DADITLKYYTDE
+1134 ALKYYTDE
-1146 ACQEEWIP
+1146 ACQNEWTP
-1154 SADETKPTAAGI
+1154 SAKKTQPTAAGI
-1166 YWAKASLK
+1166 YWAKASL
-1174 ETNNYVAAEEVVKV
+1174 TGTDNYADADEVVKV

-1203 GTYDGKAR
+1203 GTYDGKQH
-1211 SISVDAGN
+1211 SISVDAGD
-1219 AVVTYST
+1219 AAVTYST

-1259 GSAVVK
+1259 GSAEVK
-1265 ITKAEP
+1265 ITKAAAKL
-1271 ELSFAQTAMTVR
+1271 ELSAAGGSSRINRDPVTFTYTYDGDGKVTVASSDENVATASVDTDKKVVTVT
-1283 PSVAPFKNELTK
+1283 LK
-1295 AVGTED
+1295 AVGTA
-1301 VKYSS
+1301 K
-1306 SNEAV
+1306 
-1311 ATVAADGTITV
+1311 ITV
-1322 VGTGTTRITASVT
+1322 SAAEGD
-1335 ENKNFVAGTTEFDLT
+1335 NFLAKDATYGLT
-1350 VKRKSSSSSSDT
+1350 VQKKKSSSSSS
-1362 SAPTYGVNTGKT
+1362 
-1374 ENGTISVTPA
+1374 
-1384 KAEAGETVTIKA
+1384 A
-1396 TPDNGYQLDKVTVKD
+1396 TTTDKD
-1411 KNNSNVKL
+1411 KDNNK
-1419 TKVSDNEYT
+1419 TIDNDKT
-1428 FTMPKGKVSVDATFA
+1428 TDNNQA
-1443 QKDAADDSQN
+1443 KDDNSAA
-1453 NAGEKSKV
+1453 EKSKV

-1467 SRIVTV
+1467 SRIVNV
-1473 DNEAVIYDVAPVIRN
+1473 DNEAVIYDTAPVIRN

-1507 WNGVTKEVTLNI
+1507 WNGVTKEVTLHI

-1554 DELGATVAWDD
+1554 DELGATVAWDN

>member
-1 MKKNYYAKAL
+1 MKKNYYAKVL

-26 EEGDGTAVAAS
+26 EEGDGTAVAVS

-44 LSSEEGGKG
+44 LASEEEGKG
-53 TEVVNT
+53 
-59 EKSAQETKNNQDEI
+59 
-73 DSYDANEAEG
+73 
-83 TQKGTN
+83 
-89 SQETEEL
+89 
-96 NLAEENETEVTIDKG
+96 TEVTIDKG

-130 DVAYHTKQE
+130 DVAYHTEQE

-199 IPEGATNVVA
+199 IPEGATNIVA
-209 KVEGMTYWSYNE
+209 KVEGMTYWSYDK

-236 FTTISGTGNPDSTDK
+236 FTTISGTGNPDSTDE

-327 EVEDGAFSSLS
+327 EVGDGAFSSLS
-338 LPSGSKCTLKLPK
+338 LPSGNKCTLKLPK

-360 VNYNYNSVIFMYKD
+360 VNYNYNSVIFSYTN
-374 AEGYQEMRSND
+374 AEGYQEMENND
-385 FKAVSFDGKTCE
+385 FKAVSFDGETCE

-417 SGKEYTVTSVT
+417 SRKEYTVTSVM

-450 ELPASFLAFNPK
+450 ELPASFLAFK
-462 IEENSSGVANK
+462 TTDNSSGVADE

-487 DGVVRTYKT
+487 DEAVRTYKT

-519 QSLDVLYDTFKAKTL
+519 QSMDCLGDTFKAKTL
-534 AFSDNLKSM
+534 AFSGNLKSM

-557 FKAGNYENTE
+557 FKEGNYENTE

-577 SSIDTVEFENGAT
+577 SSIGIVEFENGAA
-590 NYDEMVDSLLTWN
+590 NYNEMVDSLLTWN

-629 TWSTTGTNIATAP
+629 TWVTTGTDITTAP

-699 TYERKDYPVTAL
+699 TYEGKDYPVTAL
-711 REGIFA
+711 REGVFA

-749 MAAGSGEEGKKFN
+749 MAAGSGKEGEKFN

-776 DYAFASYSPKLTE
+776 ESAFASYSPKLTE
-789 FKIGSNGDADNI
+789 FKIGSNGDANNI
-801 DMTKICSIGG
+801 DMTNICSIGG
-811 VGLGNLGLKSARQ
+811 ISLGNLGLKSARQ
-824 TVITFSNKLKTVGQ
+824 TVITFSAKLKTVGQ

-857 DISINENSDK
+857 DISINENSDR
-867 SLSLEDGALFKKGA
+867 SLNLVDGALFKKGA
-881 ENVDAIIGKLL
+881 KNVDAIISKLL

-937 QETWQG
+937 QTTWQG
-943 YKIKDLN
+943 YSITDLN
-950 AKYKISFDANG
+950 AKYIISFDANG
-961 GTGEMA
+961 GTGEMQ

-973 ANSQVVSANLTK
+973 TNSQVVSANLTK
-985 NTFKRKDYKFAGWNT
+985 NTFKREGYKFAGWNT
-1000 KADGSGTA
+1000 KADGSGDA
-1008 YADQN
+1008 YADQAG
-1013 EIPKVPVTLYA
+1013 IPEVPVTLYA

-1032 AGAYTVNAI
+1032 AGTYTVNAI

-1050 IKPQVVVKKDDT
+1050 IKPQVVVKKGDT
-1062 VLNGGYTV
+1062 VLKDGYTV
-1070 EYADNTN
+1070 KYANNTN
-1077 VGKATVTVTVGGDST
+1077 VGEATVTVTVGGDST
-1092 EVKFNIVKDNK
+1092 EVKFKIVKDDK

-1121 NPVAKTSANNEIK
+1121 NPVAKTSAGNVIENANI
-1134 DADITLKYYTDE
+1134 ALKYYTDE
-1146 ACQEEWIP
+1146 ACQNEWTP
-1154 SADETKPTAAGI
+1154 SAKKTQPTAAGI
-1166 YWAKASLK
+1166 YWAKASL
-1174 ETNNYVAAEEVVKV
+1174 TGTDNYADADEVVKV

-1203 GTYDGKAR
+1203 GTYDGKQH
-1211 SISVDAGN
+1211 SISVDAGD
-1219 AVVTYST
+1219 AAVTYST

-1259 GSAVVK
+1259 GSAEVK
-1265 ITKAEP
+1265 ITKAAAKL
-1271 ELSFAQTAMTVR
+1271 ELSAAGGSSRINRDPVTFTYTYDGDGKVTVASSDENVATASVDTDKKVVTVT
-1283 PSVAPFKNELTK
+1283 LK
-1295 AVGTED
+1295 AVGTA
-1301 VKYSS
+1301 K
-1306 SNEAV
+1306 
-1311 ATVAADGTITV
+1311 ITV
-1322 VGTGTTRITASVT
+1322 SAAEGD
-1335 ENKNFVAGTTEFDLT
+1335 NFLAKDATYGLT
-1350 VKRKSSSSSSDT
+1350 VQKKKSSSSSS
-1362 SAPTYGVNTGKT
+1362 
-1374 ENGTISVTPA
+1374 
-1384 KAEAGETVTIKA
+1384 A
-1396 TPDNGYQLDKVTVKD
+1396 TTTDKD
-1411 KNNSNVKL
+1411 KDNNK
-1419 TKVSDNEYT
+1419 TIDNDKT
-1428 FTMPKGKVSVDATFA
+1428 TDNNQA
-1443 QKDAADDSQN
+1443 KDDNSAA
-1453 NAGEKSKV
+1453 EKSKV

-1467 SRIVTV
+1467 SRIVNV
-1473 DNEAVIYDVAPVIRN
+1473 DNEAVIYDTAPVIRN

-1507 WNGVTKEVTLNI
+1507 WNGVTKEVTLHI

-1554 DELGATVAWDD
+1554 DELGATVAWDN

>member
-1 MKKNYYAKAL
+1 MK
-11 ALTVAASMVS
+11 
-21 VPAFA
+21 
-26 EEGDGTAVAAS
+26 
-37 VKNADTS
+37 
-44 LSSEEGGKG
+44 
-53 TEVVNT
+53 
-59 EKSAQETKNNQDEI
+59 
-73 DSYDANEAEG
+73 
-83 TQKGTN
+83 
-89 SQETEEL
+89 
-96 NLAEENETEVTIDKG
+96 
-111 EYADL
+111 
-116 VDITASVVDSQVRL
+116 
-130 DVAYHTKQE
+130 
-139 NPMAGIYYTYELD
+139 
-152 GETVEGRAIA
+152 
-162 QSYIKND
+162 
-169 GNKDLITAAD
+169 
-179 QVTTDTWA
+179 
-187 DATADCTIYLFN
+187 
-199 IPEGATNVVA
+199 
-209 KVEGMTYWSYNE
+209 
-221 DTKALEITGEGKMAS
+221 S
-236 FTTISGTGNPDSTDK
+236 F
-251 KGSQWATFPWWKQQ
+251 
-265 LEIETVTVGDGITT
+265 
-279 IGSQAFRKL
+279 
-288 IHMKTLTVNSADLET
+288 
-303 IYNTVCM
+303 
-310 NNESLETVD
+310 
-319 LSKCEKLT
+319 
-327 EVEDGAFSSLS
+327 
-338 LPSGSKCTLKLPK
+338 
-351 PAPDVWVNG
+351 
-360 VNYNYNSVIFMYKD
+360 
-374 AEGYQEMRSND
+374 
-385 FKAVSFDGKTCE
+385 
-397 IVEYIGDGGEV
+397 EYIGDGGEV

-417 SGKEYTVTSVT
+417 SRKEYTVTSVT

-450 ELPASFLAFNPK
+450 ELPASFLAFK
-462 IEENSSGVANK
+462 TTDNSSGVADE

-487 DGVVRTYKT
+487 DEAVRTYKT

-519 QSLDVLYDTFKAKTL
+519 QSMDCLGDTFKAKTL
-534 AFSDNLKSM
+534 AFSGNLKSM

-557 FKAGNYENTE
+557 FKEGNYENTE

-577 SSIDTVEFENGAT
+577 SSIGIVEFENGAA
-590 NYDEMVDSLLTWN
+590 NYNEMVDSLLTWN

-629 TWSTTGTNIATAP
+629 TWVTTGTDITTAP

-699 TYERKDYPVTAL
+699 TYEGKDYPVTAL
-711 REGIFA
+711 REGVFA

-749 MAAGSGEEGKKFN
+749 MAAGSGKEGEKFN

-776 DYAFASYSPKLTE
+776 ESAFASYSPKLTE
-789 FKIGSNGDADNI
+789 FKIGSNGDANNI
-801 DMTKICSIGG
+801 DMTNICSIGG
-811 VGLGNLGLKSARQ
+811 ISLGNLGLKSARQ
-824 TVITFSNKLKTVGQ
+824 TVITFSAKLKTVGQ

-857 DISINENSDK
+857 DISINENSDR
-867 SLSLEDGALFKKGA
+867 SLNLVDGALFKKGA
-881 ENVDAIIGKLL
+881 KNVDAIISKLL

-937 QETWQG
+937 QTTWQG
-943 YKIKDLN
+943 YSITDLN
-950 AKYKISFDANG
+950 AKYIISFDANG
-961 GTGEMA
+961 GTGEMQ

-973 ANSQVVSANLTK
+973 TNSQVVSANLTK
-985 NTFKRKDYKFAGWNT
+985 NTFKREGYKFAGWNT
-1000 KADGSGTA
+1000 KADGSGDA
-1008 YADQN
+1008 YADQAG
-1013 EIPKVPVTLYA
+1013 IPEVPVTLYA

-1032 AGAYTVNAI
+1032 AGTYTVNAI

-1050 IKPQVVVKKDDT
+1050 IKPQVVVKKGDT
-1062 VLNGGYTV
+1062 VLKDGYTV
-1070 EYADNTN
+1070 KYANNTN
-1077 VGKATVTVTVGGDST
+1077 VGEATVTVTVGGDST
-1092 EVKFNIVKDNK
+1092 EVKFKIVKDDK

-1121 NPVAKTSANNEIK
+1121 NPVAKTSAGNVIENANI
-1134 DADITLKYYTDE
+1134 ALKYYTDE
-1146 ACQEEWIP
+1146 ACQNEWTP
-1154 SADETKPTAAGI
+1154 SAKKTQPTAAGI
-1166 YWAKASLK
+1166 YWAKASL
-1174 ETNNYVAAEEVVKV
+1174 TGTDNYADADEVVKV

-1203 GTYDGKAR
+1203 GTYDGKQH
-1211 SISVDAGN
+1211 SISVDAGD
-1219 AVVTYST
+1219 AAVTYST

-1259 GSAVVK
+1259 GSAEVK
-1265 ITKAEP
+1265 ITKAAAKL
-1271 ELSFAQTAMTVR
+1271 ELSAAGGSSRINRDPVTFTYTYDGDGKVTVASSDENVATASVDTDKKVVTVT
-1283 PSVAPFKNELTK
+1283 LK
-1295 AVGTED
+1295 AVGTA
-1301 VKYSS
+1301 K
-1306 SNEAV
+1306 
-1311 ATVAADGTITV
+1311 ITV
-1322 VGTGTTRITASVT
+1322 SAAEGD
-1335 ENKNFVAGTTEFDLT
+1335 NFLAKDATYGLT
-1350 VKRKSSSSSSDT
+1350 VQKKKSSSSSS
-1362 SAPTYGVNTGKT
+1362 
-1374 ENGTISVTPA
+1374 
-1384 KAEAGETVTIKA
+1384 A
-1396 TPDNGYQLDKVTVKD
+1396 TTTDKD
-1411 KNNSNVKL
+1411 KDNNK
-1419 TKVSDNEYT
+1419 TIDNDKT
-1428 FTMPKGKVSVDATFA
+1428 TDNNQA
-1443 QKDAADDSQN
+1443 KDDNSAA
-1453 NAGEKSKV
+1453 EKSKV

-1467 SRIVTV
+1467 SRIVNV
-1473 DNEAVIYDVAPVIRN
+1473 DNEAVIYDTAPVIRN

-1507 WNGVTKEVTLNI
+1507 WNGVTKEVTLHI

-1554 DELGATVAWDD
+1554 DELGATVAWDN

>member
-1 MKKNYYAKAL
+1 MKKNYYAKVL

-26 EEGDGTAVAAS
+26 EEGDGTAVAAA

-44 LSSEEGGKG
+44 LSSEEKSKEA
-53 TEVVNT
+53 EVVNA
-59 EKSAQETKNNQDEI
+59 EKPAQETKNNQDEI
-73 DSYDANEAEG
+73 DSYDANEAEE
-83 TQKGTN
+83 TKEETN
-89 SQETEEL
+89 SQETGEL

-111 EYADL
+111 KYADL
-116 VDITASVVDSQVRL
+116 VDITASVLDSQVRL

-139 NPMAGIYYTYELD
+139 NPMAGIYYTYELG

-162 QSYIKND
+162 QSYIRND

-179 QVTTDTWA
+179 QVTTSTWA

-209 KVEGMTYWSYNE
+209 KVEGMTYWSYDK
-221 DTKALEITGEGKMAS
+221 DTRALEITGEGKMAS
-236 FTTISGTGNPDSTDK
+236 FTTISGAGNPDSTEN

-265 LEIETVTVGDGITT
+265 LEIETVTVGDGITA

-327 EVEDGAFSSLS
+327 EVGDGAFSSLS
-338 LPSGSKCTLKLPK
+338 LPSGNKCTLKLPK

-360 VNYNYNSVIFMYKD
+360 VNYNYNSVIFSYTN
-374 AEGYQEMRSND
+374 AEGYQEMENND
-385 FKAVSFDGKTCE
+385 FKAVSFDGETCE

-417 SGKEYTVTSVT
+417 SRKEYTVTSVT

-450 ELPASFLAFNPK
+450 ELPASFLAFK
-462 IEENSSGVANK
+462 TTDNSSGVADE

-487 DGVVRTYKT
+487 DEAVRTYKT
-496 IGGITSGENADIV
+496 IGGITSGKNADIV

-519 QSLDVLYDTFKAKTL
+519 QSMDCLGDTFKAKTL
-534 AFSDNLKSM
+534 AFSGNLKSM

-567 IGVKVENRAP
+567 IGVNVENRAP
-577 SSIDTVEFENGAT
+577 SSIGTVEFENGAT
-590 NYDEMVDSLLTWN
+590 NYNEMVDSMLTWN

-629 TWSTTGTNIATAP
+629 TWSTTGTDITTAP

-699 TYERKDYPVTAL
+699 TYEGKDYPVTAL
-711 REGIFA
+711 REGVFA

-749 MAAGSGEEGKKFN
+749 MAAGSGKEGEKFN

-776 DYAFASYSPKLTE
+776 ESAFASYSPKLTE
-789 FKIGSNGDADNI
+789 FKIGSNGDANNI
-801 DMTKICSIGG
+801 DMTNICSIGG
-811 VGLGNLGLKSARQ
+811 ISLGNLGLKSARQ
-824 TVITFSNKLKTVGQ
+824 TVITFSAKLKTVGQ

-857 DISINENSDK
+857 DISINENSDR
-867 SLSLEDGALFKKGA
+867 SLNLVDGALFKKGA
-881 ENVDAIIGKLL
+881 KNVDAIISKLL

-937 QETWQG
+937 QTTWQG
-943 YKIKDLN
+943 YSITDLN
-950 AKYKISFDANG
+950 AKYIISFDANG
-961 GTGEMA
+961 GTGEMQ

-973 ANSQVVSANLTK
+973 TNSQVVSANLTK
-985 NTFKRKDYKFAGWNT
+985 NTFKREGYKFAGWNT
-1000 KADGSGTA
+1000 KADGSGDA
-1008 YADQN
+1008 YADQAG
-1013 EIPKVPVTLYA
+1013 IPEVPVTLYA

-1032 AGAYTVNAI
+1032 AGTYTVNAI

-1050 IKPQVVVKKDDT
+1050 IKPQVVVKKGDT
-1062 VLNGGYTV
+1062 VLKDGYTV
-1070 EYADNTN
+1070 KYANNTN
-1077 VGKATVTVTVGGDST
+1077 VGEATVTVTVGGDST
-1092 EVKFNIVKDNK
+1092 EVKFKIVKDDK

-1121 NPVAKTSANNEIK
+1121 KPVAKTSAGNVIENANI
-1134 DADITLKYYTDE
+1134 ALKYYTDE
-1146 ACQEEWIP
+1146 ACQNEWTP
-1154 SADETKPTAAGI
+1154 SAEETQPTAAGI
-1166 YWAKASLK
+1166 YWAKASL
-1174 ETNNYVAAEEVVKV
+1174 TGTDNYADADEVVKV

-1203 GTYDGKAR
+1203 GTYDGKQH
-1211 SISVDAGN
+1211 SISVDAGD
-1219 AVVTYST
+1219 AAVTYST

-1259 GSAVVK
+1259 GSAEVK
-1265 ITKAEP
+1265 ITKAAAKL
-1271 ELSFAQTAMTVR
+1271 ELSAAGGSSRINRDPVTFTYTYDGDGKVTVASSDENVATASVDTDKKVVTVT
-1283 PSVAPFKNELTK
+1283 LK
-1295 AVGTED
+1295 AVGTA
-1301 VKYSS
+1301 K
-1306 SNEAV
+1306 
-1311 ATVAADGTITV
+1311 ITV
-1322 VGTGTTRITASVT
+1322 SAAEGD
-1335 ENKNFVAGTTEFDLT
+1335 NFLAKDATYGLT
-1350 VKRKSSSSSSDT
+1350 VQKKKSSSSSS
-1362 SAPTYGVNTGKT
+1362 
-1374 ENGTISVTPA
+1374 
-1384 KAEAGETVTIKA
+1384 A
-1396 TPDNGYQLDKVTVKD
+1396 TTTDKD
-1411 KNNSNVKL
+1411 KDNNK
-1419 TKVSDNEYT
+1419 TIDNDKT
-1428 FTMPKGKVSVDATFA
+1428 TDNNQA
-1443 QKDAADDSQN
+1443 KDDNSAA
-1453 NAGEKSKV
+1453 EKSKV

-1467 SRIVTV
+1467 SRIVNV
-1473 DNEAVIYDVAPVIRN
+1473 DNEAVIYDTAPVIRN

-1507 WNGVTKEVTLNI
+1507 WNGVTKEVTLHI

-1554 DELGATVAWDD
+1554 DELGATVAWDN

>member
-1 MKKNYYAKAL
+1 MKKNYYAKVL

-44 LSSEEGGKG
+44 LASEEEGKG
-53 TEVVNT
+53 
-59 EKSAQETKNNQDEI
+59 
-73 DSYDANEAEG
+73 
-83 TQKGTN
+83 
-89 SQETEEL
+89 
-96 NLAEENETEVTIDKG
+96 TEVTIDKG

-130 DVAYHTKQE
+130 DVAYHTEQE

-199 IPEGATNVVA
+199 IPEGATNIVA
-209 KVEGMTYWSYNE
+209 KVEGMTYWSYDK

-236 FTTISGTGNPDSTDK
+236 FTTISGTGNPDSTDE

-327 EVEDGAFSSLS
+327 EVGDGAFSSLS
-338 LPSGSKCTLKLPK
+338 LPSGNKCTLKLPK

-360 VNYNYNSVIFMYKD
+360 VNYNYNSVIFSYTN
-374 AEGYQEMRSND
+374 AEGYQEMENND
-385 FKAVSFDGKTCE
+385 FKAVSFDGETCE

-417 SGKEYTVTSVT
+417 SRKEYTVTSVT

-450 ELPASFLAFNPK
+450 ELPASFLAFK
-462 IEENSSGVANK
+462 TTDNSSGVADE

-487 DGVVRTYKT
+487 DEAVRTYKT

-519 QSLDVLYDTFKAKTL
+519 KSMDCLGDTFKAKTL
-534 AFSDNLKSM
+534 AFSGNLKSM

-557 FKAGNYENTE
+557 FKEGNYENTE

-577 SSIDTVEFENGAT
+577 SSIGIVEFENGAA
-590 NYDEMVDSLLTWN
+590 NYNEMVDSLLTWN

-629 TWSTTGTNIATAP
+629 TWVTTGTDITTAP

-699 TYERKDYPVTAL
+699 TYEGKDYPVTAL
-711 REGIFA
+711 REGVFA

-749 MAAGSGEEGKKFN
+749 MAAGSGKEGEKFN

-776 DYAFASYSPKLTE
+776 ESAFASYSPKLTE
-789 FKIGSNGDADNI
+789 FKIGSNGDANNI
-801 DMTKICSIGG
+801 DMTNICSIGG
-811 VGLGNLGLKSARQ
+811 ISLGNLGLKSARQ
-824 TVITFSNKLKTVGQ
+824 TVITFSAKLKTVGQ

-857 DISINENSDK
+857 DISINENSDR
-867 SLSLEDGALFKKGA
+867 SLNLVDGALFKKGA
-881 ENVDAIIGKLL
+881 KNVDAIISKLL

-937 QETWQG
+937 QTTWQG
-943 YKIKDLN
+943 YSITDLN
-950 AKYKISFDANG
+950 AKYIISFDANG
-961 GTGEMA
+961 GTGEMQ

-973 ANSQVVSANLTK
+973 TNSQVVSANLTK
-985 NTFKRKDYKFAGWNT
+985 NTFKREDYKFAGWNT
-1000 KADGSGTA
+1000 KADGSGDA
-1008 YADQN
+1008 YADQAG
-1013 EIPKVPVTLYA
+1013 IPEVPVTLYA

-1032 AGAYTVNAI
+1032 AGTYTVNAI

-1050 IKPQVVVKKDDT
+1050 IKPQVVVKKGDT

-1077 VGKATVTVTVGGDST
+1077 VGEATVTVTVGGDST
-1092 EVKFNIVKDNK
+1092 EVKFKIVKDDK

-1121 NPVAKTSANNEIK
+1121 NPVAKTSAGNVIENANI
-1134 DADITLKYYTDE
+1134 ALKYYTDE
-1146 ACQEEWIP
+1146 ACQNEWTP
-1154 SADETKPTAAGI
+1154 SAKKTQPTAAGI
-1166 YWAKASLK
+1166 YWAKASL
-1174 ETNNYVAAEEVVKV
+1174 TGTDNYADADEVVKV

-1203 GTYDGKAR
+1203 GTYDGKQH
-1211 SISVDAGN
+1211 SISVC
-1219 AVVTYST
+1219 
-1226 DGENYTAENPSFTDA
+1226 
-1241 GTYTVYYKAVKA
+1241 
-1253 NHEDVL
+1253 L
-1259 GSAVVK
+1259 C
-1265 ITKAEP
+1265 
-1271 ELSFAQTAMTVR
+1271 
-1283 PSVAPFKNELTK
+1283 
-1295 AVGTED
+1295 
-1301 VKYSS
+1301 
-1306 SNEAV
+1306 
-1311 ATVAADGTITV
+1311 
-1322 VGTGTTRITASVT
+1322 
-1335 ENKNFVAGTTEFDLT
+1335 
-1350 VKRKSSSSSSDT
+1350 
-1362 SAPTYGVNTGKT
+1362 
-1374 ENGTISVTPA
+1374 
-1384 KAEAGETVTIKA
+1384 
-1396 TPDNGYQLDKVTVKD
+1396 
-1411 KNNSNVKL
+1411 
-1419 TKVSDNEYT
+1419 
-1428 FTMPKGKVSVDATFA
+1428 
-1443 QKDAADDSQN
+1443 
-1453 NAGEKSKV
+1453 V
-1461 IKLQIG
+1461 IK
-1467 SRIVTV
+1467 
-1473 DNEAVIYDVAPVIRN
+1473 
-1488 DRTLVPIRIV
+1488 
-1498 TETLGGKVD
+1498 K
-1507 WNGVTKEVTLNI
+1507 
-1519 DGKEI
+1519 
-1524 KMTVGKTLE
+1524 
-1533 KYGVAPVII
+1533 
-1542 DGRTFVPVRFVA
+1542 
-1554 DELGATVAWDD
+1554 
-1565 ATKTVTI
+1565 
-1572 TKIEK
+1572 

>member
-1 MKKNYYAKAL
+1 MKKNYYAKVL

-44 LSSEEGGKG
+44 LSSEEEGKG

-59 EKSAQETKNNQDEI
+59 EKPAQETKNNQDKI

-83 TQKGTN
+83 TQEGTN
-89 SQETEEL
+89 SQETGEL

-130 DVAYHTKQE
+130 DVAYHTEQE

-199 IPEGATNVVA
+199 IPEGATNIVA
-209 KVEGMTYWSYNE
+209 KVEGMTYWSYDK
-221 DTKALEITGEGKMAS
+221 DTKALEITGKGKMAS
-236 FTTISGTGNPDSTDK
+236 FTTISGTGNPDSTDE

-288 IHMKTLTVNSADLET
+288 IHMTTLTVNSADLET

-327 EVEDGAFSSLS
+327 EVGDGAFSSLS

-360 VNYNYNSVIFMYKD
+360 VNYNYNSVIFVYTN
-374 AEGYQEMRSND
+374 AEGYQEMENNG

-397 IVEYIGDGGEV
+397 IVEYIGGGGEV

-450 ELPASFLAFNPK
+450 ELPASFLAFK
-462 IEENSSGVANK
+462 TTDNSSGVANE

-487 DGVVRTYKT
+487 DEAVRTYKT
-496 IGGITSGENADIV
+496 IGGITSGKNADIV

-519 QSLDVLYDTFKAKTL
+519 QSMDCLGDTFKAKTL
-534 AFSDNLKSM
+534 AFSGNLKSM

-557 FKAGNYENTE
+557 FKEGNYENTE

-577 SSIDTVEFENGAT
+577 SSIGTVEFENGAT
-590 NYDEMVDSLLTWN
+590 NYNEMVDSMLTWN

-629 TWSTTGTNIATAP
+629 TWSTTGTDITTAP

-665 SWLVNVDIINNKCEL
+665 SWLVNVDIINKKCEL

-699 TYERKDYPVTAL
+699 TYEGKDYPVTAL
-711 REGIFA
+711 REGVFA

-726 LKEKITEIVF
+726 LKKKITEIVF

-749 MAAGSGEEGKKFN
+749 MAAGSGKEGEKFN

-776 DYAFASYSPKLTE
+776 ESAFASYSPKLTE
-789 FKIGSNGDADNI
+789 FKIGSNGDANNI
-801 DMTKICSIGG
+801 DMTNICSIGG
-811 VGLGNLGLKSARQ
+811 ISLGNLGLKSARQ
-824 TVITFSNKLKTVGQ
+824 TVITFSAKLKTVGQ

-857 DISINENSDK
+857 DISINENSDR
-867 SLSLEDGALFKKGA
+867 SLNLVDGALFKKGA
-881 ENVDAIIGKLL
+881 KNVDAIISKLL

-937 QETWQG
+937 QTTWQG
-943 YKIKDLN
+943 YSITDLN
-950 AKYKISFDANG
+950 AKYIISFDANG
-961 GTGEMA
+961 GTGEMQ

-973 ANSQVVSANLTK
+973 TNSQVVSANLTK
-985 NTFKRKDYKFAGWNT
+985 NTFKREGYKFAGWNT
-1000 KADGSGTA
+1000 KADGSGDA
-1008 YADQN
+1008 YADQAG
-1013 EIPKVPVTLYA
+1013 IPEVPVTLYA

-1032 AGAYTVNAI
+1032 AGTYTVNAI

-1050 IKPQVVVKKDDT
+1050 IKPQVVVKKGDT
-1062 VLNGGYTV
+1062 VLKDGYTV
-1070 EYADNTN
+1070 KYANNTN
-1077 VGKATVTVTVGGDST
+1077 VGEATVTVTVGGDST
-1092 EVKFNIVKDNK
+1092 EVKFKIVKDDK

-1121 NPVAKTSANNEIK
+1121 NPVAKTSAGNVIENANI
-1134 DADITLKYYTDE
+1134 ALKYYTDE
-1146 ACQEEWIP
+1146 ACQNEWTP
-1154 SADETKPTAAGI
+1154 SAKKTQPTAAGI
-1166 YWAKASLK
+1166 YWAKASL
-1174 ETNNYVAAEEVVKV
+1174 TGTDNYADADEVVKV

-1203 GTYDGKAR
+1203 GTYDGKQH
-1211 SISVDAGN
+1211 SISVDAGD
-1219 AVVTYST
+1219 AAVTYST

-1259 GSAVVK
+1259 GSAEVK
-1265 ITKAEP
+1265 ITKAAAKL
-1271 ELSFAQTAMTVR
+1271 ELSAAGGSSRINRGPVTFTYTYDGDGKVTVASSDENVATASVDTDKKVVTVT
-1283 PSVAPFKNELTK
+1283 LK
-1295 AVGTED
+1295 AVGTA
-1301 VKYSS
+1301 K
-1306 SNEAV
+1306 
-1311 ATVAADGTITV
+1311 ITV
-1322 VGTGTTRITASVT
+1322 SAAEGD
-1335 ENKNFVAGTTEFDLT
+1335 NFLAKDATYGLT
-1350 VKRKSSSSSSDT
+1350 VQKKKSSSSSS
-1362 SAPTYGVNTGKT
+1362 
-1374 ENGTISVTPA
+1374 
-1384 KAEAGETVTIKA
+1384 A
-1396 TPDNGYQLDKVTVKD
+1396 TTTDKD
-1411 KNNSNVKL
+1411 KDNNK
-1419 TKVSDNEYT
+1419 TIDNDKT
-1428 FTMPKGKVSVDATFA
+1428 TDNNQA
-1443 QKDAADDSQN
+1443 KDDNSAA
-1453 NAGEKSKV
+1453 EKSKV

-1467 SRIVTV
+1467 SRIVNV
-1473 DNEAVIYDVAPVIRN
+1473 DNEAVIYDTAPVIRN

-1507 WNGVTKEVTLNI
+1507 WNGVTKEVTLHI

>member
-1 MKKNYYAKAL
+1 MKKNYYAKVL

-44 LSSEEGGKG
+44 LASEEEGKG
-53 TEVVNT
+53 
-59 EKSAQETKNNQDEI
+59 
-73 DSYDANEAEG
+73 
-83 TQKGTN
+83 
-89 SQETEEL
+89 
-96 NLAEENETEVTIDKG
+96 TEVTIDKG

-130 DVAYHTKQE
+130 DVAYHTEQE

-199 IPEGATNVVA
+199 IPEGATNIVA
-209 KVEGMTYWSYNE
+209 KVEGMTYWSYDK

-236 FTTISGTGNPDSTDK
+236 FTTISGTGNPDSTDE

-327 EVEDGAFSSLS
+327 EVGDGAFSSLS
-338 LPSGSKCTLKLPK
+338 LPSGNKCTLKLPK

-360 VNYNYNSVIFMYKD
+360 VNYNYNSVIFSYTN
-374 AEGYQEMRSND
+374 AEGYQEMENND
-385 FKAVSFDGKTCE
+385 FKAVSFDGETCE

-417 SGKEYTVTSVT
+417 SRKEYTVTSVT

-450 ELPASFLAFNPK
+450 ELPASFLAFK
-462 IEENSSGVANK
+462 TTDNSSGVADE

-487 DGVVRTYKT
+487 DEAVRTYKT

-519 QSLDVLYDTFKAKTL
+519 QSMDCLGDTFKAKTL
-534 AFSDNLKSM
+534 AFSGNLKSM

-557 FKAGNYENTE
+557 FKEGNYENTE

-577 SSIDTVEFENGAT
+577 SSIGIVEFENGAA
-590 NYDEMVDSLLTWN
+590 NYNEMVDSLLTGN

-629 TWSTTGTNIATAP
+629 TWVTTGTDITTAP

-699 TYERKDYPVTAL
+699 TYEGKDYPVTAL
-711 REGIFA
+711 REGVFA

-749 MAAGSGEEGKKFN
+749 MAAGSGKEGEKFN

-776 DYAFASYSPKLTE
+776 ESAFASYSPKLTE
-789 FKIGSNGDADNI
+789 FKIGSNGDANNI
-801 DMTKICSIGG
+801 DMTNICSIGG
-811 VGLGNLGLKSARQ
+811 ISLGNLGLKSARQ
-824 TVITFSNKLKTVGQ
+824 TVITFSAKLKTVGQ

-857 DISINENSDK
+857 DISINENSDR
-867 SLSLEDGALFKKGA
+867 SLNLVDGALFKKGA
-881 ENVDAIIGKLL
+881 KNVDAIISKLL

-937 QETWQG
+937 QTTWQG
-943 YKIKDLN
+943 YSITDLN
-950 AKYKISFDANG
+950 AKYIISFDANG
-961 GTGEMA
+961 GTGEMQ

-973 ANSQVVSANLTK
+973 TNSQVVSANLTK
-985 NTFKRKDYKFAGWNT
+985 NTFKREGYKFAGWNT
-1000 KADGSGTA
+1000 KADGSGDA
-1008 YADQN
+1008 YADQAG
-1013 EIPKVPVTLYA
+1013 IPEVPVTLYA

-1032 AGAYTVNAI
+1032 AGTYTVNAI

-1050 IKPQVVVKKDDT
+1050 IKPQVVVKKGDT
-1062 VLNGGYTV
+1062 VLKDGYTV
-1070 EYADNTN
+1070 KYANNTN
-1077 VGKATVTVTVGGDST
+1077 VGEATVTVTVGGDST
-1092 EVKFNIVKDNK
+1092 EVKFKIVKDDK

-1121 NPVAKTSANNEIK
+1121 NPVAKTSAGNVIENANI
-1134 DADITLKYYTDE
+1134 ALKYYTDE
-1146 ACQEEWIP
+1146 ACQNEWTP
-1154 SADETKPTAAGI
+1154 SAKKTQPTAAGI
-1166 YWAKASLK
+1166 YWAKASL
-1174 ETNNYVAAEEVVKV
+1174 TGTDNYADADEVVKV

-1203 GTYDGKAR
+1203 GTYDGKQH
-1211 SISVDAGN
+1211 SISVDAGD
-1219 AVVTYST
+1219 AAVTYST

-1259 GSAVVK
+1259 GSAEVK
-1265 ITKAEP
+1265 ITKAAAKL
-1271 ELSFAQTAMTVR
+1271 ELSAAGGSSRINRDPVTFTYTYDGDGKVTVASSDENVATASVDTDKKVVTVT
-1283 PSVAPFKNELTK
+1283 LK
-1295 AVGTED
+1295 AVGTA
-1301 VKYSS
+1301 K
-1306 SNEAV
+1306 
-1311 ATVAADGTITV
+1311 ITV
-1322 VGTGTTRITASVT
+1322 SAAEGD
-1335 ENKNFVAGTTEFDLT
+1335 NFLAKDATYGLT
-1350 VKRKSSSSSSDT
+1350 VQKKKSSSSSS
-1362 SAPTYGVNTGKT
+1362 
-1374 ENGTISVTPA
+1374 
-1384 KAEAGETVTIKA
+1384 A
-1396 TPDNGYQLDKVTVKD
+1396 TTTDKD
-1411 KNNSNVKL
+1411 KDNNK
-1419 TKVSDNEYT
+1419 TIDNDKT
-1428 FTMPKGKVSVDATFA
+1428 TDNNQA
-1443 QKDAADDSQN
+1443 KDDNSAA
-1453 NAGEKSKV
+1453 EKSKV

-1467 SRIVTV
+1467 SRIVNV
-1473 DNEAVIYDVAPVIRN
+1473 DNEAVIYDAAPVIRN

-1507 WNGVTKEVTLNI
+1507 WNGATKEVTLHI

>member
-1 MKKNYYAKAL
+1 MKKNYYAKVL

-44 LSSEEGGKG
+44 LASEEEGKG
-53 TEVVNT
+53 
-59 EKSAQETKNNQDEI
+59 
-73 DSYDANEAEG
+73 
-83 TQKGTN
+83 
-89 SQETEEL
+89 
-96 NLAEENETEVTIDKG
+96 TEVTIDKG

-130 DVAYHTKQE
+130 DVAYHTEQE

-199 IPEGATNVVA
+199 IPEGATNIVA
-209 KVEGMTYWSYNE
+209 KVEGMTYWSYDK

-236 FTTISGTGNPDSTDK
+236 FTTISGTGNPDSTDE

-327 EVEDGAFSSLS
+327 EVGDGAFSSLS
-338 LPSGSKCTLKLPK
+338 LPSGNKCTLKLPK

-360 VNYNYNSVIFMYKD
+360 VNYNYNSVIFSYTN
-374 AEGYQEMRSND
+374 AEGYQEMENND
-385 FKAVSFDGKTCE
+385 FKAVSFDGETCE

-417 SGKEYTVTSVT
+417 SRKEYTVTSVT

-450 ELPASFLAFNPK
+450 ELPASFLAFK
-462 IEENSSGVANK
+462 TTDNSSGVADE

-487 DGVVRTYKT
+487 DEAVRTYKT

-519 QSLDVLYDTFKAKTL
+519 QSMDCLGDTFKAKTL
-534 AFSDNLKSM
+534 AFSGNLKSM

-557 FKAGNYENTE
+557 FKEGNYENTE

-577 SSIDTVEFENGAT
+577 SSIGIVEFENGAA
-590 NYDEMVDSLLTWN
+590 NYNEMVDSLLTWN

-629 TWSTTGTNIATAP
+629 TWVTTGTDITTAP

-699 TYERKDYPVTAL
+699 TYEGKGYPVTAL
-711 REGIFA
+711 REGVFA

-749 MAAGSGEEGKKFN
+749 MAAGSGKEGEKFN

-776 DYAFASYSPKLTE
+776 ESAFASYSPKLTE
-789 FKIGSNGDADNI
+789 FKIGSNGDANNI
-801 DMTKICSIGG
+801 DMTNICSIGG
-811 VGLGNLGLKSARQ
+811 ISLGNLGLKSARQ
-824 TVITFSNKLKTVGQ
+824 TVITFSAKLKTVGQ

-857 DISINENSDK
+857 DISINENSDR
-867 SLSLEDGALFKKGA
+867 SLNLVDGALFKKGA
-881 ENVDAIIGKLL
+881 KNVDAIISKLL

-937 QETWQG
+937 QTTWQG
-943 YKIKDLN
+943 YSITDLN
-950 AKYKISFDANG
+950 AKYIISFDANG

-973 ANSQVVSANLTK
+973 TNSQVVSANLTK
-985 NTFKRKDYKFAGWNT
+985 NTFKREGYKFAGWNT
-1000 KADGSGTA
+1000 KADGSGDA
-1008 YADQN
+1008 YADQAG
-1013 EIPKVPVTLYA
+1013 IPEVPVTLYA

-1032 AGAYTVNAI
+1032 AGTYTVNAI
-1041 LDQTYTGQE
+1041 LDQTYIGQE
-1050 IKPQVVVKKDDT
+1050 IKPQVVVKKGDT
-1062 VLNGGYTV
+1062 VLKDGYTV
-1070 EYADNTN
+1070 KYANNTN
-1077 VGKATVTVTVGGDST
+1077 VGEATVTVTVGGDST
-1092 EVKFNIVKDNK
+1092 EVKFKIVKDDK

-1121 NPVAKTSANNEIK
+1121 KPVAKTSAGNVIENANI
-1134 DADITLKYYTDE
+1134 ALKYYTDE
-1146 ACQEEWIP
+1146 ACQNEWTP
-1154 SADETKPTAAGI
+1154 SAKKTQPTAAGI
-1166 YWAKASLK
+1166 YWAKASL
-1174 ETNNYVAAEEVVKV
+1174 TGTDNYADADEVVKV

-1203 GTYDGKAR
+1203 GTYDGKQH
-1211 SISVDAGN
+1211 SISVDAGD
-1219 AVVTYST
+1219 AAVTYST

-1259 GSAVVK
+1259 GSAEVK
-1265 ITKAEP
+1265 ITKAAAKL
-1271 ELSFAQTAMTVR
+1271 ELSAAGGSSRINRGPVTFTYTYDGDGKVTVASSDENVATASVDTDKKVVTVT
-1283 PSVAPFKNELTK
+1283 LK
-1295 AVGTED
+1295 AVGTA
-1301 VKYSS
+1301 K
-1306 SNEAV
+1306 
-1311 ATVAADGTITV
+1311 ITV
-1322 VGTGTTRITASVT
+1322 SAAEGD
-1335 ENKNFVAGTTEFDLT
+1335 NFLAKDATYGLT
-1350 VKRKSSSSSSDT
+1350 VQKKKSSSSSS
-1362 SAPTYGVNTGKT
+1362 
-1374 ENGTISVTPA
+1374 
-1384 KAEAGETVTIKA
+1384 A
-1396 TPDNGYQLDKVTVKD
+1396 TTTDKD
-1411 KNNSNVKL
+1411 KDNNK
-1419 TKVSDNEYT
+1419 TIDNDKT
-1428 FTMPKGKVSVDATFA
+1428 TDNNQA
-1443 QKDAADDSQN
+1443 KDDNSAA
-1453 NAGEKSKV
+1453 EKSKV

-1467 SRIVTV
+1467 SRIVNV
-1473 DNEAVIYDVAPVIRN
+1473 DNEAVIYDTAPVIRN

-1507 WNGVTKEVTLNI
+1507 WNGVTKEVTLHI

>member
-1 MKKNYYAKAL
+1 MKKNYYAKVL

-44 LSSEEGGKG
+44 LASEEEGKG
-53 TEVVNT
+53 
-59 EKSAQETKNNQDEI
+59 
-73 DSYDANEAEG
+73 
-83 TQKGTN
+83 
-89 SQETEEL
+89 
-96 NLAEENETEVTIDKG
+96 TEVTIDKG

-130 DVAYHTKQE
+130 DVAYHTEQE

-199 IPEGATNVVA
+199 IPEGATNIVA
-209 KVEGMTYWSYNE
+209 KVEGMTYWSYDK

-236 FTTISGTGNPDSTDK
+236 FTTISGTGNPDSTDE

-327 EVEDGAFSSLS
+327 EVGDGAFSSLS
-338 LPSGSKCTLKLPK
+338 LPSGNKCTLKLPK

-360 VNYNYNSVIFMYKD
+360 VNYNYNSVIFSYTN
-374 AEGYQEMRSND
+374 AEGYQEMENND
-385 FKAVSFDGKTCE
+385 FKAVSFDGETCE

-417 SGKEYTVTSVT
+417 SRKEYTVTSVT

-450 ELPASFLAFNPK
+450 ELPASFLAFK
-462 IEENSSGVANK
+462 TTDNSSGVADE

-487 DGVVRTYKT
+487 DEAVRTYKT

-519 QSLDVLYDTFKAKTL
+519 QSMDCLGDTFKAKTL
-534 AFSDNLKSM
+534 AFSGNLKSM

-557 FKAGNYENTE
+557 FKEGNYENTE

-577 SSIDTVEFENGAT
+577 SSIGIVEFENGAA
-590 NYDEMVDSLLTWN
+590 NYNEMVDSLLTWN

-629 TWSTTGTNIATAP
+629 TWVTTGTDITTAP
-642 TVGDTWHGFT
+642 TVGDTRHGFT

-699 TYERKDYPVTAL
+699 TYEGKDYPVTAL
-711 REGIFA
+711 REGVFA

-749 MAAGSGEEGKKFN
+749 MAAGSGKEGEKFN

-776 DYAFASYSPKLTE
+776 ESAFASYSPKLTE
-789 FKIGSNGDADNI
+789 FKIGSNGDANNI
-801 DMTKICSIGG
+801 DMTNICSIGG
-811 VGLGNLGLKSARQ
+811 ISLGNLGLKSARQ
-824 TVITFSNKLKTVGQ
+824 TVITFSAKLKTVGQ

-857 DISINENSDK
+857 DISINENSDR
-867 SLSLEDGALFKKGA
+867 SLNLVDGALFKKGA
-881 ENVDAIIGKLL
+881 KNVDAIISKLL

-937 QETWQG
+937 QTTWQG
-943 YKIKDLN
+943 YSITDLN
-950 AKYKISFDANG
+950 AKYIISFDANG
-961 GTGEMA
+961 GTGEMQ

-973 ANSQVVSANLTK
+973 TNSQVVSANLTK
-985 NTFKRKDYKFAGWNT
+985 NTFKREGYKFAGWNT
-1000 KADGSGTA
+1000 KADGSGDA
-1008 YADQN
+1008 YADQAG
-1013 EIPKVPVTLYA
+1013 IPEVPVTLYA

-1032 AGAYTVNAI
+1032 AGTYTVNAI

-1050 IKPQVVVKKDDT
+1050 IKPQVVVKKGDT
-1062 VLNGGYTV
+1062 VLKDGYTV
-1070 EYADNTN
+1070 KYANNTN
-1077 VGKATVTVTVGGDST
+1077 VGEATVTVTVGGDST
-1092 EVKFNIVKDNK
+1092 EVKFKIVKDDK

-1121 NPVAKTSANNEIK
+1121 NPVAKTSAGNVIENANI
-1134 DADITLKYYTDE
+1134 ALKYYTDE
-1146 ACQEEWIP
+1146 ACQNEWTP
-1154 SADETKPTAAGI
+1154 SAKKTQPTAAGI
-1166 YWAKASLK
+1166 YWAKASL
-1174 ETNNYVAAEEVVKV
+1174 TGTDNYADADEVVKV

-1203 GTYDGKAR
+1203 GTYDGKQH
-1211 SISVDAGN
+1211 SISVDAGD
-1219 AVVTYST
+1219 AAVTYST

-1259 GSAVVK
+1259 GSAEVK
-1265 ITKAEP
+1265 ITKAAAKL
-1271 ELSFAQTAMTVR
+1271 ELSAAGGSSRINRDPVTFTYTYDGDGKVTVASSDENVATASVDTDKKVVTVT
-1283 PSVAPFKNELTK
+1283 LK
-1295 AVGTED
+1295 AVGTA
-1301 VKYSS
+1301 K
-1306 SNEAV
+1306 
-1311 ATVAADGTITV
+1311 ITV
-1322 VGTGTTRITASVT
+1322 SAAEGD
-1335 ENKNFVAGTTEFDLT
+1335 NFLAKDATYGLT
-1350 VKRKSSSSSSDT
+1350 VQKKKSSSSSS
-1362 SAPTYGVNTGKT
+1362 
-1374 ENGTISVTPA
+1374 
-1384 KAEAGETVTIKA
+1384 A
-1396 TPDNGYQLDKVTVKD
+1396 TTTDKD
-1411 KNNSNVKL
+1411 KDNNK
-1419 TKVSDNEYT
+1419 TIDNDKT
-1428 FTMPKGKVSVDATFA
+1428 TDNNQA
-1443 QKDAADDSQN
+1443 KDDNSAA
-1453 NAGEKSKV
+1453 EKSKV

-1467 SRIVTV
+1467 SRIVNV
-1473 DNEAVIYDVAPVIRN
+1473 DNEAVIYDTAPVIRN

-1507 WNGVTKEVTLNI
+1507 WNGVTKEVTLHI

-1554 DELGATVAWDD
+1554 DELGATVAWDN

>member
-1 MKKNYYAKAL
+1 
-11 ALTVAASMVS
+11 
-21 VPAFA
+21 
-26 EEGDGTAVAAS
+26 
-37 VKNADTS
+37 
-44 LSSEEGGKG
+44 
-53 TEVVNT
+53 
-59 EKSAQETKNNQDEI
+59 
-73 DSYDANEAEG
+73 
-83 TQKGTN
+83 
-89 SQETEEL
+89 
-96 NLAEENETEVTIDKG
+96 
-111 EYADL
+111 
-116 VDITASVVDSQVRL
+116 
-130 DVAYHTKQE
+130 
-139 NPMAGIYYTYELD
+139 
-152 GETVEGRAIA
+152 
-162 QSYIKND
+162 
-169 GNKDLITAAD
+169 
-179 QVTTDTWA
+179 
-187 DATADCTIYLFN
+187 
-199 IPEGATNVVA
+199 
-209 KVEGMTYWSYNE
+209 
-221 DTKALEITGEGKMAS
+221 
-236 FTTISGTGNPDSTDK
+236 
-251 KGSQWATFPWWKQQ
+251 
-265 LEIETVTVGDGITT
+265 
-279 IGSQAFRKL
+279 
-288 IHMKTLTVNSADLET
+288 MKTLTVNSADLET

-327 EVEDGAFSSLS
+327 EVGDGAFSSLS
-338 LPSGSKCTLKLPK
+338 LPSGNKCTLKLPK

-360 VNYNYNSVIFMYKD
+360 VNYNYNSVIFSYTN
-374 AEGYQEMRSND
+374 AEGYQEMENND
-385 FKAVSFDGKTCE
+385 FKAVSFDGETCE

-417 SGKEYTVTSVT
+417 SRKEYTVTSVT

-450 ELPASFLAFNPK
+450 ELPASFLAFK
-462 IEENSSGVANK
+462 TTDNSSGVADE

-487 DGVVRTYKT
+487 DEAVRTYKT

-519 QSLDVLYDTFKAKTL
+519 QSMDCLGDTFKAKTL
-534 AFSDNLKSM
+534 AFSGNLKSM

-557 FKAGNYENTE
+557 FKEGNYENTE

-577 SSIDTVEFENGAT
+577 SSIGIVEFENGAA
-590 NYDEMVDSLLTWN
+590 NYNEMVDSLLTWN

-629 TWSTTGTNIATAP
+629 TWVTTGTDITTAP

-699 TYERKDYPVTAL
+699 TYEGKDYPVTAL
-711 REGIFA
+711 REGVFA

-749 MAAGSGEEGKKFN
+749 MAAGSGKEGEKFN

-776 DYAFASYSPKLTE
+776 ESAFASYSPKLTE
-789 FKIGSNGDADNI
+789 FKIGSNGDANNI
-801 DMTKICSIGG
+801 DMTNICSIGG
-811 VGLGNLGLKSARQ
+811 ISLGNLGLKSARQ
-824 TVITFSNKLKTVGQ
+824 TVITFSAKLKTVGQ

-857 DISINENSDK
+857 DISINENSDR
-867 SLSLEDGALFKKGA
+867 SLNLVDGALFKKGA
-881 ENVDAIIGKLL
+881 KNVDAIISKLL

-937 QETWQG
+937 QTTWQG
-943 YKIKDLN
+943 YSITDLN
-950 AKYKISFDANG
+950 AKYIISFDANG
-961 GTGEMA
+961 GTGEMQ

-973 ANSQVVSANLTK
+973 TNSQVVSANLTK
-985 NTFKRKDYKFAGWNT
+985 NTFKREGYKFAGWNT
-1000 KADGSGTA
+1000 KADGSGDA
-1008 YADQN
+1008 YADQAG
-1013 EIPKVPVTLYA
+1013 IPEVPVTLYA

-1032 AGAYTVNAI
+1032 AGTYTVNAI

-1050 IKPQVVVKKDDT
+1050 IKPQVVVKKGDT
-1062 VLNGGYTV
+1062 VLKDGYTV
-1070 EYADNTN
+1070 KYANNTN
-1077 VGKATVTVTVGGDST
+1077 VGEATVTVTVGGDST
-1092 EVKFNIVKDNK
+1092 EVKFKIVKDDK

-1121 NPVAKTSANNEIK
+1121 NPVAKTSAGNVIENANI
-1134 DADITLKYYTDE
+1134 ALKYYTDE
-1146 ACQEEWIP
+1146 ACQNEWTP
-1154 SADETKPTAAGI
+1154 SAKKTQPTAAGI
-1166 YWAKASLK
+1166 YWAKASL
-1174 ETNNYVAAEEVVKV
+1174 TGTDNYADADEVVKV

-1203 GTYDGKAR
+1203 GTYDGKQH
-1211 SISVDAGN
+1211 SISVDAGD
-1219 AVVTYST
+1219 AAVTYST

-1259 GSAVVK
+1259 GSAEVK
-1265 ITKAEP
+1265 ITKAAAKL
-1271 ELSFAQTAMTVR
+1271 ELSAAGGSSRINRDPVTFTYTYDGDGKVTVASSDENVATASVDTDKKVVTVT
-1283 PSVAPFKNELTK
+1283 LK
-1295 AVGTED
+1295 AVGTA
-1301 VKYSS
+1301 K
-1306 SNEAV
+1306 
-1311 ATVAADGTITV
+1311 ITV
-1322 VGTGTTRITASVT
+1322 SAAEGD
-1335 ENKNFVAGTTEFDLT
+1335 NFLAKDATYGLT
-1350 VKRKSSSSSSDT
+1350 VQKKKSSSSSS
-1362 SAPTYGVNTGKT
+1362 
-1374 ENGTISVTPA
+1374 
-1384 KAEAGETVTIKA
+1384 A
-1396 TPDNGYQLDKVTVKD
+1396 TTTDKD
-1411 KNNSNVKL
+1411 KDNNK
-1419 TKVSDNEYT
+1419 TIDNDKT
-1428 FTMPKGKVSVDATFA
+1428 TDNNQA
-1443 QKDAADDSQN
+1443 KDDNSAA
-1453 NAGEKSKV
+1453 EKSKV

-1467 SRIVTV
+1467 SRIVNV
-1473 DNEAVIYDVAPVIRN
+1473 DNEAVIYDTAPVIRN

-1507 WNGVTKEVTLNI
+1507 WNGVTKEVTLHI

-1554 DELGATVAWDD
+1554 DELGATVAWDN

>member
-1 MKKNYYAKAL
+1 M
-11 ALTVAASMVS
+11 
-21 VPAFA
+21 
-26 EEGDGTAVAAS
+26 
-37 VKNADTS
+37 
-44 LSSEEGGKG
+44 
-53 TEVVNT
+53 
-59 EKSAQETKNNQDEI
+59 
-73 DSYDANEAEG
+73 
-83 TQKGTN
+83 
-89 SQETEEL
+89 
-96 NLAEENETEVTIDKG
+96 
-111 EYADL
+111 
-116 VDITASVVDSQVRL
+116 
-130 DVAYHTKQE
+130 
-139 NPMAGIYYTYELD
+139 
-152 GETVEGRAIA
+152 
-162 QSYIKND
+162 
-169 GNKDLITAAD
+169 ITAAD

-199 IPEGATNVVA
+199 IPEGATNIVA
-209 KVEGMTYWSYNE
+209 KVEGMTYWSYDK

-236 FTTISGTGNPDSTDK
+236 FTTISGTGNPDSTDE

-327 EVEDGAFSSLS
+327 EVGDGAFSSLS
-338 LPSGSKCTLKLPK
+338 LPSGNKCTLKLPK

-360 VNYNYNSVIFMYKD
+360 VNYNYNSVIFSYTN
-374 AEGYQEMRSND
+374 AEGYQEMENND
-385 FKAVSFDGKTCE
+385 FKAVSFDGETCE

-417 SGKEYTVTSVT
+417 SRKEYTVTSVT

-450 ELPASFLAFNPK
+450 ELPASFLAFK
-462 IEENSSGVANK
+462 TTDNSSGVADE

-487 DGVVRTYKT
+487 DEAVRTYKT

-519 QSLDVLYDTFKAKTL
+519 QSMDCLGDTFKAKTL
-534 AFSDNLKSM
+534 AFSGNLKSM

-557 FKAGNYENTE
+557 FKEGNYENTE

-577 SSIDTVEFENGAT
+577 SSIGIVEFENGAA
-590 NYDEMVDSLLTWN
+590 NYNEMVDSLLTWN

-629 TWSTTGTNIATAP
+629 TWVTTGTDITTAP

-699 TYERKDYPVTAL
+699 TYEGKDYPVTAL
-711 REGIFA
+711 REGVFA

-749 MAAGSGEEGKKFN
+749 MAAGSGKEGEKFN

-776 DYAFASYSPKLTE
+776 ESAFASYSPKLTE
-789 FKIGSNGDADNI
+789 FKIGSNGDANNI
-801 DMTKICSIGG
+801 DMTNICSIGG
-811 VGLGNLGLKSARQ
+811 ISLGNLGLKSARQ
-824 TVITFSNKLKTVGQ
+824 TVITFSAKLKTVGQ

-857 DISINENSDK
+857 DISINENSDR
-867 SLSLEDGALFKKGA
+867 SLNLVDGALFKKGA
-881 ENVDAIIGKLL
+881 KNVDAIISKLL

-937 QETWQG
+937 QTTWQG
-943 YKIKDLN
+943 YSITDLN
-950 AKYKISFDANG
+950 AKYIISFDANG
-961 GTGEMA
+961 GTGEMQ

-973 ANSQVVSANLTK
+973 TNSQVVSANLTK
-985 NTFKRKDYKFAGWNT
+985 NTFKREGYKFAGWNT
-1000 KADGSGTA
+1000 KADGSGDA
-1008 YADQN
+1008 YADQAG
-1013 EIPKVPVTLYA
+1013 IPEVPVTLYA

-1032 AGAYTVNAI
+1032 AGTYTVNAI

-1050 IKPQVVVKKDDT
+1050 IKPQVVVKKGDT
-1062 VLNGGYTV
+1062 VLKDGYTV
-1070 EYADNTN
+1070 KYANNTN
-1077 VGKATVTVTVGGDST
+1077 VGEATVTVTVGGDST
-1092 EVKFNIVKDNK
+1092 EVKFKIVKDDK

-1121 NPVAKTSANNEIK
+1121 NPVAKTSAGNVIENANI
-1134 DADITLKYYTDE
+1134 ALKYYTDE
-1146 ACQEEWIP
+1146 ACQNEWTP
-1154 SADETKPTAAGI
+1154 SAKKTQPTAAGI
-1166 YWAKASLK
+1166 YWAKASL
-1174 ETNNYVAAEEVVKV
+1174 TGTDNYADADEVVKV

-1203 GTYDGKAR
+1203 GTYDGKQH
-1211 SISVDAGN
+1211 SISVDAGD
-1219 AVVTYST
+1219 AAVTYST

-1253 NHEDVL
+1253 NHEDAL
-1259 GSAVVK
+1259 GSAEVK
-1265 ITKAEP
+1265 ITKAAAKL
-1271 ELSFAQTAMTVR
+1271 ELSAAGGSSRINRDPVTFTYTYDGDGKVTVASSDENVATASVDTDKKVVTVT
-1283 PSVAPFKNELTK
+1283 LK
-1295 AVGTED
+1295 AVGTA
-1301 VKYSS
+1301 K
-1306 SNEAV
+1306 
-1311 ATVAADGTITV
+1311 ITV
-1322 VGTGTTRITASVT
+1322 SAAEGD
-1335 ENKNFVAGTTEFDLT
+1335 NFLAKDATYGLT
-1350 VKRKSSSSSSDT
+1350 VQKKKSSSSSS
-1362 SAPTYGVNTGKT
+1362 
-1374 ENGTISVTPA
+1374 
-1384 KAEAGETVTIKA
+1384 A
-1396 TPDNGYQLDKVTVKD
+1396 TTTDKD
-1411 KNNSNVKL
+1411 KDNNK
-1419 TKVSDNEYT
+1419 TIDNDKT
-1428 FTMPKGKVSVDATFA
+1428 TDNNQA
-1443 QKDAADDSQN
+1443 KDDNSAA
-1453 NAGEKSKV
+1453 EKSKV

-1467 SRIVTV
+1467 SRIVNV
-1473 DNEAVIYDVAPVIRN
+1473 DNEAVIYDTAPVIRN

-1507 WNGVTKEVTLNI
+1507 WNGVTKEVTLHI

>member
-1 MKKNYYAKAL
+1 MKKNYYAKVL

-44 LSSEEGGKG
+44 LASEEEGKG
-53 TEVVNT
+53 
-59 EKSAQETKNNQDEI
+59 
-73 DSYDANEAEG
+73 
-83 TQKGTN
+83 
-89 SQETEEL
+89 
-96 NLAEENETEVTIDKG
+96 TEVTIDKG

-130 DVAYHTKQE
+130 DVAYHTEQE

-199 IPEGATNVVA
+199 IPEGATNIVA
-209 KVEGMTYWSYNE
+209 KVEGMTYWSYDK

-236 FTTISGTGNPDSTDK
+236 FTTISGTGNPDSTDE

-327 EVEDGAFSSLS
+327 EVGDGAFSSLS
-338 LPSGSKCTLKLPK
+338 LPSGNKCTLKLPK

-360 VNYNYNSVIFMYKD
+360 VNYNYNSVIFSYTN
-374 AEGYQEMRSND
+374 AEGYQEMENND
-385 FKAVSFDGKTCE
+385 FKAVSFDGETCE

-417 SGKEYTVTSVT
+417 SRKEYTVTSVT

-450 ELPASFLAFNPK
+450 ELPASFLAFK
-462 IEENSSGVANK
+462 TTDNSSGVADE

-487 DGVVRTYKT
+487 DEAVRTYKT

-519 QSLDVLYDTFKAKTL
+519 QSMDCLGDTFKAKTL
-534 AFSDNLKSM
+534 AFSGNLKSM

-557 FKAGNYENTE
+557 FKEGNYENTE

-577 SSIDTVEFENGAT
+577 SSIGIVEFENGAA
-590 NYDEMVDSLLTWN
+590 NYNEMVDSLLTWN

-629 TWSTTGTNIATAP
+629 TWVTTGTDITTAP

-699 TYERKDYPVTAL
+699 TYEGKDYPVTAL
-711 REGIFA
+711 REGVFA

-749 MAAGSGEEGKKFN
+749 MAAGSGKEGEKFN

-776 DYAFASYSPKLTE
+776 ESAFASYSPKLTE
-789 FKIGSNGDADNI
+789 FKIGSNGDANNI
-801 DMTKICSIGG
+801 DMTNICSIGG
-811 VGLGNLGLKSARQ
+811 ISLGNLGLKSARQ
-824 TVITFSNKLKTVGQ
+824 TVITFSAKLKTVGQ

-847 QFVFTAGDYA
+847 QFVFTAGDYE
-857 DISINENSDK
+857 DISINENSDR
-867 SLSLEDGALFKKGA
+867 SLNLVDGALFKKGA
-881 ENVDAIIGKLL
+881 KNVDAIISKLL

-937 QETWQG
+937 QTTWQG
-943 YKIKDLN
+943 YSITDLN
-950 AKYKISFDANG
+950 AKYIISFDANG
-961 GTGEMA
+961 GTGEMQ

-973 ANSQVVSANLTK
+973 TNSQVVSANLTK
-985 NTFKRKDYKFAGWNT
+985 NTFKREGYKFAGWNT
-1000 KADGSGTA
+1000 KADGSGDA
-1008 YADQN
+1008 YADQAG
-1013 EIPKVPVTLYA
+1013 IPEVPVTLYA

-1032 AGAYTVNAI
+1032 AGTYTVNAI
-1041 LDQTYTGQE
+1041 LDQTYTRQE
-1050 IKPQVVVKKDDT
+1050 IKPQVVVKKGDT
-1062 VLNGGYTV
+1062 VLKDGYTV
-1070 EYADNTN
+1070 KYANNTN
-1077 VGKATVTVTVGGDST
+1077 VGEATVTVTVGGDST
-1092 EVKFNIVKDNK
+1092 EVKFKIVKDDK

-1121 NPVAKTSANNEIK
+1121 NPVAKTSAGNVIENANI
-1134 DADITLKYYTDE
+1134 ALKYYTDE
-1146 ACQEEWIP
+1146 ACQNEWTP
-1154 SADETKPTAAGI
+1154 SAKKTQPTAAGI
-1166 YWAKASLK
+1166 YWAKASL
-1174 ETNNYVAAEEVVKV
+1174 TGTDNYADADEVVKV

-1203 GTYDGKAR
+1203 GTYDGKQH
-1211 SISVDAGN
+1211 SISVDAGD
-1219 AVVTYST
+1219 AAVTYST

-1259 GSAVVK
+1259 GSAEVK
-1265 ITKAEP
+1265 ITKAAAKL
-1271 ELSFAQTAMTVR
+1271 ELSAAGGSSRINRDPVTFTYTYDGDGKVTVASSDENVATASVDTDKKVVTVT
-1283 PSVAPFKNELTK
+1283 LK
-1295 AVGTED
+1295 AVGTA
-1301 VKYSS
+1301 K
-1306 SNEAV
+1306 
-1311 ATVAADGTITV
+1311 ITV
-1322 VGTGTTRITASVT
+1322 SAAEGD
-1335 ENKNFVAGTTEFDLT
+1335 NFLAKDATYGLT
-1350 VKRKSSSSSSDT
+1350 VQKKKSSSSSS
-1362 SAPTYGVNTGKT
+1362 
-1374 ENGTISVTPA
+1374 
-1384 KAEAGETVTIKA
+1384 A
-1396 TPDNGYQLDKVTVKD
+1396 TTTDKD
-1411 KNNSNVKL
+1411 KDNNK
-1419 TKVSDNEYT
+1419 TIDNDKT
-1428 FTMPKGKVSVDATFA
+1428 TDNNQA
-1443 QKDAADDSQN
+1443 KDDNSAA
-1453 NAGEKSKV
+1453 EKSKV

-1467 SRIVTV
+1467 SRIVNV
-1473 DNEAVIYDVAPVIRN
+1473 DNEAVIYDTAPVIRN

-1507 WNGVTKEVTLNI
+1507 WNGVTKEVTLHI

-1554 DELGATVAWDD
+1554 DELGATVAWDN

>member
-1 MKKNYYAKAL
+1 MKKNYYAKVL

-44 LSSEEGGKG
+44 LASEEEGKG
-53 TEVVNT
+53 
-59 EKSAQETKNNQDEI
+59 
-73 DSYDANEAEG
+73 
-83 TQKGTN
+83 
-89 SQETEEL
+89 
-96 NLAEENETEVTIDKG
+96 TEVTIDKG

-130 DVAYHTKQE
+130 DVAYHTEQE

-199 IPEGATNVVA
+199 IPEGATNIVA
-209 KVEGMTYWSYNE
+209 KVEGMTYWSYDK

-236 FTTISGTGNPDSTDK
+236 FTTISGTGNPDSTDE

-327 EVEDGAFSSLS
+327 EVGDGAFSSLS
-338 LPSGSKCTLKLPK
+338 LPSGNKCTLKLPK

-360 VNYNYNSVIFMYKD
+360 VNYNYNSVIFSYTN
-374 AEGYQEMRSND
+374 AEGYQEMENND
-385 FKAVSFDGKTCE
+385 FKAVSFDGETCE

-417 SGKEYTVTSVT
+417 SRKEYTVTSVT

-450 ELPASFLAFNPK
+450 ELPASFLAFK
-462 IEENSSGVANK
+462 TTDNSSGVADE

-487 DGVVRTYKT
+487 DEAVRTYKT

-519 QSLDVLYDTFKAKTL
+519 QSMDCLGDTFKAKTL
-534 AFSDNLKSM
+534 AFSGNLKSM

-557 FKAGNYENTE
+557 FKEGNYENTE

-577 SSIDTVEFENGAT
+577 SSIGIVEFENGAA
-590 NYDEMVDSLLTWN
+590 NYNEMVDSLLTWN

-629 TWSTTGTNIATAP
+629 TWVTTGTDITTAP

-699 TYERKDYPVTAL
+699 TYEGKGYPVTAL
-711 REGIFA
+711 REGVFA

-749 MAAGSGEEGKKFN
+749 MAAGSGKEGEKFN

-776 DYAFASYSPKLTE
+776 ESAFASYSPKLTE
-789 FKIGSNGDADNI
+789 FKIGSNGDANNI
-801 DMTKICSIGG
+801 DMTNICSIGG
-811 VGLGNLGLKSARQ
+811 ISLGNLGLKSARQ
-824 TVITFSNKLKTVGQ
+824 TVITFSAKLKTVGQ

-857 DISINENSDK
+857 DISINENSDR
-867 SLSLEDGALFKKGA
+867 SLNLVDGALFKKGA
-881 ENVDAIIGKLL
+881 KNVDAIISKLL

-937 QETWQG
+937 QTTWQG
-943 YKIKDLN
+943 YSITDLN
-950 AKYKISFDANG
+950 AKYIISFDANG

-973 ANSQVVSANLTK
+973 TNSQVVSANLTK
-985 NTFKRKDYKFAGWNT
+985 NTFKREGYKFAGWNT
-1000 KADGSGTA
+1000 KADGSGDA
-1008 YADQN
+1008 YADQAG
-1013 EIPKVPVTLYA
+1013 IPEVPVTLYA

-1032 AGAYTVNAI
+1032 AGTYTVNAI
-1041 LDQTYTGQE
+1041 LDQTYIGQE
-1050 IKPQVVVKKDDT
+1050 IKPQVVVKKGDT
-1062 VLNGGYTV
+1062 VLKDGYTV
-1070 EYADNTN
+1070 KYANNTN
-1077 VGKATVTVTVGGDST
+1077 VGEATVTVTVGGDST
-1092 EVKFNIVKDNK
+1092 EVKFKIVKDDK

-1121 NPVAKTSANNEIK
+1121 KPVAKTSAGNVIENANI
-1134 DADITLKYYTDE
+1134 ALKYYTDE
-1146 ACQEEWIP
+1146 ACQNEWTP
-1154 SADETKPTAAGI
+1154 SAKKTQPTAAGI
-1166 YWAKASLK
+1166 YWAKASL
-1174 ETNNYVAAEEVVKV
+1174 TGTDNYADADEVVKV

-1203 GTYDGKAR
+1203 GTYDGKQH
-1211 SISVDAGN
+1211 SISVDAGD
-1219 AVVTYST
+1219 AAVTYST

-1259 GSAVVK
+1259 GSAEVK
-1265 ITKAEP
+1265 ITKAAAKL
-1271 ELSFAQTAMTVR
+1271 ELSAAGGSSRINRGPVTFTYTYDGDGKVTVASSDENVATASVDTDKKVVTVT
-1283 PSVAPFKNELTK
+1283 LK
-1295 AVGTED
+1295 AVGTA
-1301 VKYSS
+1301 K
-1306 SNEAV
+1306 
-1311 ATVAADGTITV
+1311 ITV
-1322 VGTGTTRITASVT
+1322 SAAEGD
-1335 ENKNFVAGTTEFDLT
+1335 NFLAKDATYGLT
-1350 VKRKSSSSSSDT
+1350 VQKKKSSSSSS
-1362 SAPTYGVNTGKT
+1362 
-1374 ENGTISVTPA
+1374 
-1384 KAEAGETVTIKA
+1384 A
-1396 TPDNGYQLDKVTVKD
+1396 TTTDKD
-1411 KNNSNVKL
+1411 KDNNK
-1419 TKVSDNEYT
+1419 TIDNDKT
-1428 FTMPKGKVSVDATFA
+1428 TDNNQA
-1443 QKDAADDSQN
+1443 KDDNSAA
-1453 NAGEKSKV
+1453 EKSKV

-1467 SRIVTV
+1467 SRIVNV
-1473 DNEAVIYDVAPVIRN
+1473 DNEAVIYDTAPVIRN

-1507 WNGVTKEVTLNI
+1507 WNGVTKEVTLHI

-1554 DELGATVAWDD
+1554 DELGATVAWDN

>member
-1 MKKNYYAKAL
+1 MKKNYYAKVL

-44 LSSEEGGKG
+44 LASEEEGKG
-53 TEVVNT
+53 
-59 EKSAQETKNNQDEI
+59 
-73 DSYDANEAEG
+73 
-83 TQKGTN
+83 
-89 SQETEEL
+89 
-96 NLAEENETEVTIDKG
+96 TEVTIDKG

-130 DVAYHTKQE
+130 DVAYHTEQE

-199 IPEGATNVVA
+199 IPEGATNIVA
-209 KVEGMTYWSYNE
+209 KVEGMTYWSYDK

-236 FTTISGTGNPDSTDK
+236 FTTISGTGNPDSTDE

-327 EVEDGAFSSLS
+327 EVGDGAFSSLS
-338 LPSGSKCTLKLPK
+338 LPSGNKCTLKLPK

-360 VNYNYNSVIFMYKD
+360 VNYNYNSVIFSYTN
-374 AEGYQEMRSND
+374 AEGYQEMENND
-385 FKAVSFDGKTCE
+385 FKAVSFDGETCE

-417 SGKEYTVTSVT
+417 SRKEYTVTSVT

-450 ELPASFLAFNPK
+450 ELPASFLAFK
-462 IEENSSGVANK
+462 TTDNSSGVADE

-487 DGVVRTYKT
+487 DEAVRTYKT

-519 QSLDVLYDTFKAKTL
+519 QSMNCLGDTFKAKTL
-534 AFSDNLKSM
+534 AFSGNLKSM

-557 FKAGNYENTE
+557 FKEGNYENTE

-577 SSIDTVEFENGAT
+577 SSIGIVEFENGAA
-590 NYDEMVDSLLTWN
+590 NYNEMVDSLLTWN

-629 TWSTTGTNIATAP
+629 TWVTTGTDITTAP

-699 TYERKDYPVTAL
+699 TYEGKDYPVTAL
-711 REGIFA
+711 REGVFA

-749 MAAGSGEEGKKFN
+749 MAAGSGKEGEKFN

-776 DYAFASYSPKLTE
+776 ESAFASYSPKLTE
-789 FKIGSNGDADNI
+789 FKIGSNGDANNI
-801 DMTKICSIGG
+801 DMTNICSIGG
-811 VGLGNLGLKSARQ
+811 ISLGNLGLKSARQ
-824 TVITFSNKLKTVGQ
+824 TVITFSAKLKTVGQ

-857 DISINENSDK
+857 DISINENSDR
-867 SLSLEDGALFKKGA
+867 SLNLVDGALFKKGA
-881 ENVDAIIGKLL
+881 KNVDAIISKLL

-937 QETWQG
+937 QTTWQG
-943 YKIKDLN
+943 YSITDLN
-950 AKYKISFDANG
+950 AKYIISFDANG
-961 GTGEMA
+961 GTGEMQ

-973 ANSQVVSANLTK
+973 TNSQVVSANLTK
-985 NTFKRKDYKFAGWNT
+985 NTFKREGYKFAGWNT
-1000 KADGSGTA
+1000 KADGSGDA
-1008 YADQN
+1008 YADQAG
-1013 EIPKVPVTLYA
+1013 IPEVPVTLYA

-1032 AGAYTVNAI
+1032 AGTYTVNAI

-1050 IKPQVVVKKDDT
+1050 IKPQVVVKKGDT
-1062 VLNGGYTV
+1062 VLKDGYTV
-1070 EYADNTN
+1070 KYANNTN
-1077 VGKATVTVTVGGDST
+1077 VGEATVTVTVGGDST
-1092 EVKFNIVKDNK
+1092 EVKFKIVKDDK

-1121 NPVAKTSANNEIK
+1121 KPVAKTSAGNVIENANI
-1134 DADITLKYYTDE
+1134 ALKYYTDE
-1146 ACQEEWIP
+1146 ACQNEWTP
-1154 SADETKPTAAGI
+1154 SAEETQPTAAGI
-1166 YWAKASLK
+1166 YWAKASL
-1174 ETNNYVAAEEVVKV
+1174 TGTDNYADADEVVKV

-1203 GTYDGKAR
+1203 GTYDGKQH
-1211 SISVDAGN
+1211 SISVDAGD
-1219 AVVTYST
+1219 AAVTYST

-1259 GSAVVK
+1259 GSAEVK
-1265 ITKAEP
+1265 ITKAAAKL
-1271 ELSFAQTAMTVR
+1271 ELSAAGGSSRINRGPVTFTYTYDGDGKVTVASSDENVATASVDTDKKVVTVT
-1283 PSVAPFKNELTK
+1283 LK
-1295 AVGTED
+1295 AVGTA
-1301 VKYSS
+1301 K
-1306 SNEAV
+1306 
-1311 ATVAADGTITV
+1311 ITV
-1322 VGTGTTRITASVT
+1322 SAAEGD
-1335 ENKNFVAGTTEFDLT
+1335 NFLAKDATYGLT
-1350 VKRKSSSSSSDT
+1350 VQKKKSSSSSS
-1362 SAPTYGVNTGKT
+1362 
-1374 ENGTISVTPA
+1374 
-1384 KAEAGETVTIKA
+1384 A
-1396 TPDNGYQLDKVTVKD
+1396 TTTDKD
-1411 KNNSNVKL
+1411 KDNNK
-1419 TKVSDNEYT
+1419 TIDNDKT
-1428 FTMPKGKVSVDATFA
+1428 TDNNQA
-1443 QKDAADDSQN
+1443 KDDNSAA
-1453 NAGEKSKV
+1453 EKSKV

-1467 SRIVTV
+1467 SRIVNV
-1473 DNEAVIYDVAPVIRN
+1473 DNEAVIYDTAPVIRN

-1507 WNGVTKEVTLNI
+1507 WNGVTKEVTLHI

-1554 DELGATVAWDD
+1554 DELGATVAWDN

>member
-1 MKKNYYAKAL
+1 MKKNYYAKVL

-44 LSSEEGGKG
+44 LSSEEEGKG

-59 EKSAQETKNNQDEI
+59 EKPAQETKNNQDKI

-83 TQKGTN
+83 TQGGTN
-89 SQETEEL
+89 SQETGEL
-96 NLAEENETEVTIDKG
+96 NLSEENETEVTIDKG
-111 EYADL
+111 EYAGL

-162 QSYIKND
+162 QSYIRND

-179 QVTTDTWA
+179 QVTTSTWA

-209 KVEGMTYWSYNE
+209 KVEGMTYWSYDK

-236 FTTISGTGNPDSTDK
+236 FTTISGAGNPDSTEK

-265 LEIETVTVGDGITT
+265 LEIETVTVGDGITA

-288 IHMKTLTVNSADLET
+288 IRMTTLTVNSADLET
-303 IYNTVCM
+303 VYNTVCM
-310 NNESLETVD
+310 NNESLKTVD

-327 EVEDGAFSSLS
+327 EVGDGAFSSLS

-360 VNYNYNSVIFMYKD
+360 VNYNYNSVIFEYTN
-374 AEGYQEMRSND
+374 AEGYQEMENND

-450 ELPASFLAFNPK
+450 ELPASFLAFK
-462 IEENSSGVANK
+462 TTDNSSGVADE

-487 DGVVRTYKT
+487 DEAVRTYKT
-496 IGGITSGENADIV
+496 IGGITSGKNADIV

-519 QSLDVLYDTFKAKTL
+519 QSMDCLGDTFKAKTL
-534 AFSDNLKSM
+534 AFSGNLKSM

-577 SSIDTVEFENGAT
+577 SSIGTVEFENDAT
-590 NYDEMVDSLLTWN
+590 NYDEMVDSMLTWN
-603 CVKKFV
+603 CVEKFV

-629 TWSTTGTNIATAP
+629 TWVTTGTDTTTAP
-642 TVGDTWHGFT
+642 KVGDTWHDFT

-686 ENFDGKIAIPSVM
+686 ENFEGKIAIPSAM
-699 TYERKDYPVTAL
+699 SYEGKDYPVTAL

-717 GSDTANKNA
+717 GNDSSDGNA
-726 LKEKITEIVF
+726 LKNKITEIVF

-743 VIPNDF
+743 VIPNYF
-749 MAAGSGEEGKKFN
+749 MAAMETKVNGETIGNGTNGGKFK
-762 LAKVVLPASVEKIG
+762 LSKVILPASVEKIG
-776 DYAFASYSPKLTE
+776 DSAFASYSPKLTE
-789 FKIGSNGDADNI
+789 FKIGFKGDANNI
-801 DMTKICSIGG
+801 DMTNICSIGG
-811 VGLGNLGLKSARQ
+811 IGLGNLGLQSAKQ
-824 TVITFSNKLKTVGQ
+824 TVITFSDKLETVGQ
-838 NPFKNMTFK
+838 NPFKNMQFK

-857 DISINENSDK
+857 NISINENSDR
-867 SLSLEDGALFKKGA
+867 SLGLVDGALFKKGA
-881 ENVDAIIGKLL
+881 ENVDAIISKLL

-937 QETWQG
+937 QKTWQG

-973 ANSQVVSANLTK
+973 TNSQVVSANLTE
-985 NTFKRKDYKFAGWNT
+985 NTFKREGYKFAGWNT
-1000 KADGSGTA
+1000 KAEGSGYA
-1008 YADQN
+1008 YADKVG
-1013 EIPKVPVTLYA
+1013 IPEVPVTLYA

-1032 AGAYTVNAI
+1032 AGIYTVNAI

-1050 IKPQVVVKKDDT
+1050 IKPQVVVKKGDT
-1062 VLNGGYTV
+1062 VLNDGYTV
-1070 EYADNTN
+1070 KYDNNTN
-1077 VGKATVTVTVGGDST
+1077 VGEATVAVTVGDDST

-1146 ACQEEWIP
+1146 ECKNEWIS

-1226 DGENYTAENPSFTDA
+1226 DGENYIAENPSFTDA

-1259 GSAVVK
+1259 GSAEVK
-1265 ITKAEP
+1265 ITKAAAKL
-1271 ELSFAQTAMTVR
+1271 ELSVAGGSSRINRGPVTFTYTYDGDGKVSAKSSDD
-1283 PSVAPFKNELTK
+1283 SVATAEVTGN
-1295 AVGTED
+1295 
-1301 VKYSS
+1301 
-1306 SNEAV
+1306 
-1311 ATVAADGTITV
+1311 TITV
-1322 VGTGTTRITASVT
+1322 TLKSVGTAKITVSAA
-1335 ENKNFVAGTTEFDLT
+1335 EGNNFLAKDATYDLT
-1350 VKRKSSSSSSDT
+1350 VQKKKSSASSS
-1362 SAPTYGVNTGKT
+1362 
-1374 ENGTISVTPA
+1374 
-1384 KAEAGETVTIKA
+1384 A
-1396 TPDNGYQLDKVTVKD
+1396 TTTDKD
-1411 KNNSNVKL
+1411 KDNNKTTDNDKTTDNNQ
-1419 TKVSDNEYT
+1419 TKDDN
-1428 FTMPKGKVSVDATFA
+1428 S
-1443 QKDAADDSQN
+1443 AA
-1453 NAGEKSKV
+1453 EKSKV

-1467 SRIVTV
+1467 SRIVNV
-1473 DNEAVIYDVAPVIRN
+1473 DNEAVIYDAAPVIRN

-1524 KMTVGKTLE
+1524 KMTIGKTLE
-1533 KYGVAPVII
+1533 KYGVAPVIV

>member
-1 MKKNYYAKAL
+1 MKKNYYAKVL

-44 LSSEEGGKG
+44 LASEEEGKG
-53 TEVVNT
+53 
-59 EKSAQETKNNQDEI
+59 
-73 DSYDANEAEG
+73 
-83 TQKGTN
+83 
-89 SQETEEL
+89 
-96 NLAEENETEVTIDKG
+96 TEVTIDKG

-130 DVAYHTKQE
+130 DVAYHTEQE

-199 IPEGATNVVA
+199 IPEGATNIVA
-209 KVEGMTYWSYNE
+209 KVEGMTYWSYDK

-236 FTTISGTGNPDSTDK
+236 FTTISGTGNPDSTDE

-327 EVEDGAFSSLS
+327 EVGDGAFSSLS
-338 LPSGSKCTLKLPK
+338 LPSGNKCTLKLPK

-360 VNYNYNSVIFMYKD
+360 VNYNYNSVIFSYTN
-374 AEGYQEMRSND
+374 AEGYQEMENND
-385 FKAVSFDGKTCE
+385 FKAVSFDGETCE

-417 SGKEYTVTSVT
+417 SRKEYTVTSVT

-450 ELPASFLAFNPK
+450 ELPASFLAFK
-462 IEENSSGVANK
+462 TTDNSSGVANE

-487 DGVVRTYKT
+487 DEAVRTYKT
-496 IGGITSGENADIV
+496 IGGITSGKNADIV

-519 QSLDVLYDTFKAKTL
+519 QSMDCLGDTFKAKTL
-534 AFSDNLKSM
+534 AFSGNLKSM

-557 FKAGNYENTE
+557 FKEGNYENTE

-577 SSIDTVEFENGAT
+577 SSIGIVEFENGAA
-590 NYDEMVDSLLTWN
+590 NYNEMVDSLLTWN

-629 TWSTTGTNIATAP
+629 TWVTTGTDITTAP

-699 TYERKDYPVTAL
+699 TYEGKGYPVTAL
-711 REGIFA
+711 REGVFA

-749 MAAGSGEEGKKFN
+749 MAAGSGKEGEKFN

-776 DYAFASYSPKLTE
+776 ESAFASYSPKLTE
-789 FKIGSNGDADNI
+789 FKIGSNGDANNI
-801 DMTKICSIGG
+801 DMTNICSIGG
-811 VGLGNLGLKSARQ
+811 ISLGNLGLKSARQ
-824 TVITFSNKLKTVGQ
+824 TVITFSAKLKTVGQ

-857 DISINENSDK
+857 DISINENSDR
-867 SLSLEDGALFKKGA
+867 SLNLVDGALFKKGA
-881 ENVDAIIGKLL
+881 KNVDAIISKLL

-937 QETWQG
+937 QTTWQG
-943 YKIKDLN
+943 YSITDLN
-950 AKYKISFDANG
+950 AKYIISFDANG
-961 GTGEMA
+961 GTGEMQ

-973 ANSQVVSANLTK
+973 TNSQVVSANLTK
-985 NTFKRKDYKFAGWNT
+985 NTFKREGYKFAGWNT
-1000 KADGSGTA
+1000 KADGSGDA
-1008 YADQN
+1008 YADQAG
-1013 EIPKVPVTLYA
+1013 IPEVPVTLYA

-1032 AGAYTVNAI
+1032 AGTYTVNAI

-1050 IKPQVVVKKDDT
+1050 IKPQVVVKKGDT
-1062 VLNGGYTV
+1062 VLKDGYTV
-1070 EYADNTN
+1070 KYANNTN
-1077 VGKATVTVTVGGDST
+1077 VGEATVTVTVGGDST
-1092 EVKFNIVKDNK
+1092 EVKFKIVKDDK

-1121 NPVAKTSANNEIK
+1121 KPVAKTSAGNVIENANI
-1134 DADITLKYYTDE
+1134 ALKYYTDE
-1146 ACQEEWIP
+1146 ACQNEWTP
-1154 SADETKPTAAGI
+1154 SAEETQPTAAGI
-1166 YWAKASLK
+1166 YWAKASL
-1174 ETNNYVAAEEVVKV
+1174 TGTDNYADADEVVKV

-1203 GTYDGKAR
+1203 GTYDGKQH
-1211 SISVDAGN
+1211 SISVDAGD
-1219 AVVTYST
+1219 AAVTYST

-1259 GSAVVK
+1259 GSAEVK
-1265 ITKAEP
+1265 ITKAAAKL
-1271 ELSFAQTAMTVR
+1271 ELSAAGGSSRINRGPVTFTYTYDGDGKVTVASSDENVATASVDTDKKVVTVT
-1283 PSVAPFKNELTK
+1283 LK
-1295 AVGTED
+1295 AVGTA
-1301 VKYSS
+1301 K
-1306 SNEAV
+1306 
-1311 ATVAADGTITV
+1311 ITV
-1322 VGTGTTRITASVT
+1322 SAAEGD
-1335 ENKNFVAGTTEFDLT
+1335 NFLAKDATYGLT
-1350 VKRKSSSSSSDT
+1350 VQKKKSSSSSS
-1362 SAPTYGVNTGKT
+1362 
-1374 ENGTISVTPA
+1374 
-1384 KAEAGETVTIKA
+1384 A
-1396 TPDNGYQLDKVTVKD
+1396 TTTDKD
-1411 KNNSNVKL
+1411 KDNNK
-1419 TKVSDNEYT
+1419 TIDNDKT
-1428 FTMPKGKVSVDATFA
+1428 TDNNQA
-1443 QKDAADDSQN
+1443 KDDNSAA
-1453 NAGEKSKV
+1453 EKSKV

-1467 SRIVTV
+1467 SRIVNV
-1473 DNEAVIYDVAPVIRN
+1473 DNEAVIYDTAPVIRN

-1507 WNGVTKEVTLNI
+1507 WNGVTKEVTLHI

-1554 DELGATVAWDD
+1554 DELGATVAWDN

>member
-1 MKKNYYAKAL
+1 MKKNYYAKVL

-44 LSSEEGGKG
+44 LSSEEKGKG
-53 TEVVNT
+53 AEVVNT
-59 EKSAQETKNNQDEI
+59 EKPTQETKNNQDEI
-73 DSYDANEAEG
+73 DSYDANEVEG
-83 TQKGTN
+83 TQEGTN
-89 SQETEEL
+89 LQETGEL

-111 EYADL
+111 KYADL
-116 VDITASVVDSQVRL
+116 VDITASVLDSQVRL

-152 GETVEGRAIA
+152 GGTVEGRAIA
-162 QSYIKND
+162 QSYIRKD

-179 QVTTDTWA
+179 QVTTSTWA

-209 KVEGMTYWSYNE
+209 KVEGMTYWSYDK

-236 FTTISGTGNPDSTDK
+236 FTTISGEGNPDSTEN

-265 LEIETVTVGDGITT
+265 LEIKTVTVGDGITA

-288 IHMKTLTVNSADLET
+288 IHMTTLTVNSADLET

-327 EVEDGAFSSLS
+327 EVGDGAFSSLS
-338 LPSGSKCTLKLPK
+338 LPSGGKCTLKLPK

-360 VNYNYNSVIFMYKD
+360 VNYNYNSVRFVYTN
-374 AEGYQEMRSND
+374 AEGYQEMENNG

-450 ELPASFLAFNPK
+450 ELPASFLAFKTPD
-462 IEENSSGVANK
+462 NSSGVANE

-487 DGVVRTYKT
+487 DEAVRTYKT
-496 IGGITSGENADIV
+496 IGGITSGKNADIV

-519 QSLDVLYDTFKAKTL
+519 QSMDYLNDTFKAKTL
-534 AFSDNLKSM
+534 AFSANLKSM

-557 FKAGNYENTE
+557 FKTGNYENTE

-577 SSIDTVEFENGAT
+577 SSIGTVEFENGAK
-590 NYDEMVDSLLTWN
+590 NYDEMVDSMLTWN

-629 TWSTTGTNIATAP
+629 TWVTTGTDTTTAP
-642 TVGDTWHGFT
+642 KVGDTWHDFT
-652 VSAVEAEKEVTIG
+652 GSAVEAEKEVTIG

-686 ENFDGKIAIPSVM
+686 ENFDGKIAIPSTM
-699 TYERKDYPVTAL
+699 SYEGKGYPVTAL

-717 GSDTANKNA
+717 GNDSSDGNV
-726 LKEKITEIVF
+726 LKKKITEIVF

-749 MAAGSGEEGKKFN
+749 MAAGSGKEGEKFN

-776 DYAFASYSPKLTE
+776 DSAFASYSPKLTE
-789 FKIGSNGDADNI
+789 FKIGSNGDANNI
-801 DMTKICSIGG
+801 DMTNICSIGG
-811 VGLGNLGLKSARQ
+811 ISLGNLGLKSARQ
-824 TVITFSNKLKTVGQ
+824 TVITFSAKLKTVGQ

-857 DISINENSDK
+857 DISINENSDG
-867 SLSLEDGALFKKGA
+867 SLNLVEGALFKKGA
-881 ENVDAIIGKLL
+881 KNVDAIISKLL

-903 DENTITYTVTYPKD
+903 DTNTVTYTVTYPK
-917 GTEGSVKVEATGF
+917 GGAEGSVKVEATGF

-943 YKIKDLN
+943 YRIKDLN

-961 GTGEMA
+961 GTGEIA
-967 DQEATI
+967 DQKATI
-973 ANSQVVSANLTK
+973 TNSQVISANLTK
-985 NTFKRKDYKFAGWNT
+985 NTFKREGYKFAGWNT
-1000 KADGSGTA
+1000 KADGSGVA
-1008 YADQN
+1008 YTDQN

-1024 QWVKDIDQ
+1024 QWVRDIDQ
-1032 AGAYTVNAI
+1032 AGIYTVNAI

-1050 IKPQVVVKKDDT
+1050 IKPQVVVKKGDT
-1062 VLNGGYTV
+1062 VLNDDGYTV
-1070 EYADNTN
+1070 KYDNNAN
-1077 VGKATVTVTVGGDST
+1077 VGEATVTVTVGGNST
-1092 EVKFNIVKDNK
+1092 KVKFKIVKDDK

-1146 ACQEEWIP
+1146 ACQKEWRP

-1166 YWAKASLK
+1166 YWAKASL
-1174 ETNNYVAAEEVVKV
+1174 TGTDNYADAEEVVKV

-1259 GSAVVK
+1259 GSAEVK
-1265 ITKAEP
+1265 ITKAAAKL
-1271 ELSFAQTAMTVR
+1271 ELSAPSGPYRINRGPVTFTYEYNGDGAVTVESSDT
-1283 PSVAPFKNELTK
+1283 SVAEASVDAEKKEVTVTLK
-1295 AVGTED
+1295 SVGT
-1301 VKYSS
+1301 
-1306 SNEAV
+1306 AR
-1311 ATVAADGTITV
+1311 ITV
-1322 VGTGTTRITASVT
+1322 SAAEG
-1335 ENKNFVAGTTEFDLT
+1335 NNFLAKDATYDLT
-1350 VKRKSSSSSSDT
+1350 VQKKKSSSSSSATTTDKDKD
-1362 SAPTYGVNTGKT
+1362 NNKT
-1374 ENGTISVTPA
+1374 TDND
-1384 KAEAGETVTIKA
+1384 KA
-1396 TPDNGYQLDKVTVKD
+1396 TDNNQTKD
-1411 KNNSNVKL
+1411 DNNV
-1419 TKVSDNEYT
+1419 
-1428 FTMPKGKVSVDATFA
+1428 A
-1443 QKDAADDSQN
+1443 
-1453 NAGEKSKV
+1453 EKSKV

-1467 SRIVTV
+1467 SRIVNV
-1473 DNEAVIYDVAPVIRN
+1473 DNEAVIYDAAPVIRN

-1572 TKIEK
+1572 AKIEK

>member
-1 MKKNYYAKAL
+1 MKKNYYAKVL

-44 LSSEEGGKG
+44 LASEEEGKG
-53 TEVVNT
+53 
-59 EKSAQETKNNQDEI
+59 
-73 DSYDANEAEG
+73 
-83 TQKGTN
+83 
-89 SQETEEL
+89 
-96 NLAEENETEVTIDKG
+96 TEVTIDKG

-130 DVAYHTKQE
+130 DVAYHTEQE

-199 IPEGATNVVA
+199 IPEGATNIVA
-209 KVEGMTYWSYNE
+209 KVEGMTYWSYDK

-236 FTTISGTGNPDSTDK
+236 FTTISGTGNPDSTDE

-327 EVEDGAFSSLS
+327 EVGDGAFSSLS
-338 LPSGSKCTLKLPK
+338 LPSGNKCTLKLPK

-360 VNYNYNSVIFMYKD
+360 VNYNYNSVIFSYTN
-374 AEGYQEMRSND
+374 AEGYQEMENND
-385 FKAVSFDGKTCE
+385 FKAVSFDGETCE

-417 SGKEYTVTSVT
+417 SRKEYTVTSVT

-450 ELPASFLAFNPK
+450 ELPASFLAFK
-462 IEENSSGVANK
+462 TTDNSSGVANE

-487 DGVVRTYKT
+487 DEAVRTYKT
-496 IGGITSGENADIV
+496 IGGITSGKNADIV

-519 QSLDVLYDTFKAKTL
+519 QSMDCLGDTFKAKTL
-534 AFSDNLKSM
+534 AFSGNLKSM

-557 FKAGNYENTE
+557 FKEGNYENTE

-577 SSIDTVEFENGAT
+577 SSIGIVEFENGAA
-590 NYDEMVDSLLTWN
+590 NYNEMVDSLLTWN

-629 TWSTTGTNIATAP
+629 TWVTTGTDITTAP

-699 TYERKDYPVTAL
+699 TYEGKGYPVTAL
-711 REGIFA
+711 REGVFA

-749 MAAGSGEEGKKFN
+749 MAAGSGKEGEKFN

-776 DYAFASYSPKLTE
+776 ESAFASYSPKLTE
-789 FKIGSNGDADNI
+789 FKIGSNGDANNI
-801 DMTKICSIGG
+801 DMTNICSIGG
-811 VGLGNLGLKSARQ
+811 ISLGNLGLKSARQ
-824 TVITFSNKLKTVGQ
+824 TVITFSAKLKTVGQ

-857 DISINENSDK
+857 DISINENSDR
-867 SLSLEDGALFKKGA
+867 SLNLVDGALFKKGA
-881 ENVDAIIGKLL
+881 KNVDAIISKLL

-937 QETWQG
+937 QTTWQG
-943 YKIKDLN
+943 YSITDLN
-950 AKYKISFDANG
+950 AKYIISFDANG
-961 GTGEMA
+961 GTGEMQ

-973 ANSQVVSANLTK
+973 TNSQVVSANLTK
-985 NTFKRKDYKFAGWNT
+985 NTFKREGYKFAGWNT
-1000 KADGSGTA
+1000 KADGSGDA
-1008 YADQN
+1008 YADQAG
-1013 EIPKVPVTLYA
+1013 IPEVPVTLYA

-1032 AGAYTVNAI
+1032 AGTYTVNAI

-1050 IKPQVVVKKDDT
+1050 IKPQVVVKKGDT
-1062 VLNGGYTV
+1062 VLKDGYTV
-1070 EYADNTN
+1070 KYANNTN
-1077 VGKATVTVTVGGDST
+1077 VGEATVTVTVGGDST
-1092 EVKFNIVKDNK
+1092 EVKFKIVKDDK

-1121 NPVAKTSANNEIK
+1121 KPVAKTSAGNVIENANI
-1134 DADITLKYYTDE
+1134 ALKYYTDE
-1146 ACQEEWIP
+1146 ACQNEWTP
-1154 SADETKPTAAGI
+1154 SAEETQPTAAGI
-1166 YWAKASLK
+1166 YWAKASL
-1174 ETNNYVAAEEVVKV
+1174 TGTDNYADADEVVKV

-1203 GTYDGKAR
+1203 GTYDGKQH

-1219 AVVTYST
+1219 AAVTYST

-1241 GTYTVYYKAVKA
+1241 GTHTVYYKAVKA

-1259 GSAVVK
+1259 GSAEVK
-1265 ITKAEP
+1265 ITKAAAKL
-1271 ELSFAQTAMTVR
+1271 ELSAAGGSSRINRGPVTFTYTYDGDGKVTVASSDENVATASVDTDKKVVTVT
-1283 PSVAPFKNELTK
+1283 LK
-1295 AVGTED
+1295 AVGTA
-1301 VKYSS
+1301 K
-1306 SNEAV
+1306 
-1311 ATVAADGTITV
+1311 ITV
-1322 VGTGTTRITASVT
+1322 SAAEGD
-1335 ENKNFVAGTTEFDLT
+1335 NFLAKDATYGLT
-1350 VKRKSSSSSSDT
+1350 VQKKKSSSSSS
-1362 SAPTYGVNTGKT
+1362 
-1374 ENGTISVTPA
+1374 
-1384 KAEAGETVTIKA
+1384 A
-1396 TPDNGYQLDKVTVKD
+1396 TTTDKD
-1411 KNNSNVKL
+1411 KDNNK
-1419 TKVSDNEYT
+1419 TIDDDKTTDNNQ
-1428 FTMPKGKVSVDATFA
+1428 A
-1443 QKDAADDSQN
+1443 KDDNSAA
-1453 NAGEKSKV
+1453 EKSKV

-1467 SRIVTV
+1467 SRIVNV
-1473 DNEAVIYDVAPVIRN
+1473 DNEAVIYDTAPVIRN

-1507 WNGVTKEVTLNI
+1507 WNGVTKEVTLHI

-1554 DELGATVAWDD
+1554 DELGATVAWDN

>member
-1 MKKNYYAKAL
+1 MKKNYYAKVL

-44 LSSEEGGKG
+44 LASEEEGKG
-53 TEVVNT
+53 
-59 EKSAQETKNNQDEI
+59 
-73 DSYDANEAEG
+73 
-83 TQKGTN
+83 
-89 SQETEEL
+89 
-96 NLAEENETEVTIDKG
+96 TEVTIDKG

-130 DVAYHTKQE
+130 DVAYHTEQE

-199 IPEGATNVVA
+199 IPEGATNIVA
-209 KVEGMTYWSYNE
+209 KVEGMTYWSYDK

-236 FTTISGTGNPDSTDK
+236 FTTISGTGNPDSTDE

-327 EVEDGAFSSLS
+327 EVGDGAFSSLS
-338 LPSGSKCTLKLPK
+338 LPSGNKCTLKLPK

-360 VNYNYNSVIFMYKD
+360 VNYNYNSVIFSYTN
-374 AEGYQEMRSND
+374 AEGYQEMENND
-385 FKAVSFDGKTCE
+385 FKAVSFDGETCE

-417 SGKEYTVTSVT
+417 SRKEYTVTSVT

-450 ELPASFLAFNPK
+450 ELPASFLAFK
-462 IEENSSGVANK
+462 TTDNSSGVANE

-487 DGVVRTYKT
+487 DEAVRTYKT
-496 IGGITSGENADIV
+496 IGGLTSGKNADIV

-519 QSLDVLYDTFKAKTL
+519 QSMDCLGDTFKAKTL
-534 AFSDNLKSM
+534 AFSGNLKSM

-557 FKAGNYENTE
+557 FKEGNYENTE

-577 SSIDTVEFENGAT
+577 SSIGIVEFENGAA
-590 NYDEMVDSLLTWN
+590 NYNEMVDSLLTWN

-629 TWSTTGTNIATAP
+629 TWVTTGTDITTAP

-699 TYERKDYPVTAL
+699 TYEGKGYPVTAL
-711 REGIFA
+711 REGVFA

-749 MAAGSGEEGKKFN
+749 MAAGSGKEGEKFN

-776 DYAFASYSPKLTE
+776 ESAFASYSPKLTE
-789 FKIGSNGDADNI
+789 FKIGSNGDANNI
-801 DMTKICSIGG
+801 DMTNICSIGG
-811 VGLGNLGLKSARQ
+811 ISLGNLGLKSARQ
-824 TVITFSNKLKTVGQ
+824 TVITFSAKLKTVGQ

-857 DISINENSDK
+857 DISINENSDR
-867 SLSLEDGALFKKGA
+867 SLNLVDGALFKKGA
-881 ENVDAIIGKLL
+881 KNVDAIISKLL

-937 QETWQG
+937 QTTWQG
-943 YKIKDLN
+943 YSITDLN
-950 AKYKISFDANG
+950 AKYIISFDANG
-961 GTGEMA
+961 GTGEMQ

-973 ANSQVVSANLTK
+973 TNSQVVSANLTK
-985 NTFKRKDYKFAGWNT
+985 NTFKREDYKFAGWNT
-1000 KADGSGTA
+1000 KADGSGDA
-1008 YADQN
+1008 YADQAG
-1013 EIPKVPVTLYA
+1013 IPEVPVTLYA

-1032 AGAYTVNAI
+1032 AGTYTVNAI

-1050 IKPQVVVKKDDT
+1050 IKPQVVVKKGDT

-1077 VGKATVTVTVGGDST
+1077 VGEATVTVTVGGDST
-1092 EVKFNIVKDNK
+1092 EVKFKIVKDDK

-1121 NPVAKTSANNEIK
+1121 NPVAKTSAGNVIENANI
-1134 DADITLKYYTDE
+1134 ALKYYTDE
-1146 ACQEEWIP
+1146 ACQNEWTP
-1154 SADETKPTAAGI
+1154 SAKKTQPTAAGI
-1166 YWAKASLK
+1166 YWAKASL
-1174 ETNNYVAAEEVVKV
+1174 TGTDNYADADEVVKV

-1203 GTYDGKAR
+1203 GTYDGKQH
-1211 SISVDAGN
+1211 SISVDAGD
-1219 AVVTYST
+1219 AAVTYST

-1259 GSAVVK
+1259 GSAEVK
-1265 ITKAEP
+1265 ITKAAAKL
-1271 ELSFAQTAMTVR
+1271 ELSAAGGSSRINRGPVTFTYTYDGDGKVTVASSDENVATASVDTDKKVVTVT
-1283 PSVAPFKNELTK
+1283 LK
-1295 AVGTED
+1295 AVGTA
-1301 VKYSS
+1301 K
-1306 SNEAV
+1306 
-1311 ATVAADGTITV
+1311 ITV
-1322 VGTGTTRITASVT
+1322 SAAEGD
-1335 ENKNFVAGTTEFDLT
+1335 NFLAKDATYGLT
-1350 VKRKSSSSSSDT
+1350 VQKKKSSSSSS
-1362 SAPTYGVNTGKT
+1362 
-1374 ENGTISVTPA
+1374 
-1384 KAEAGETVTIKA
+1384 A
-1396 TPDNGYQLDKVTVKD
+1396 TTTDKD
-1411 KNNSNVKL
+1411 KDNNK
-1419 TKVSDNEYT
+1419 TIDNDKT
-1428 FTMPKGKVSVDATFA
+1428 TDNNQA
-1443 QKDAADDSQN
+1443 KDDNSAA
-1453 NAGEKSKV
+1453 EKSKV

-1467 SRIVTV
+1467 SRIVNV
-1473 DNEAVIYDVAPVIRN
+1473 DNEAVIYDAAPVIRN

-1507 WNGVTKEVTLNI
+1507 WNGATKEVTLHI

-1554 DELGATVAWDD
+1554 DELGATVAWDN

>member
-1 MKKNYYAKAL
+1 MKKNYYAKVL

-26 EEGDGTAVAAS
+26 DEGDGTAVAAS

-44 LSSEEGGKG
+44 LASEEEGKG
-53 TEVVNT
+53 
-59 EKSAQETKNNQDEI
+59 
-73 DSYDANEAEG
+73 
-83 TQKGTN
+83 
-89 SQETEEL
+89 
-96 NLAEENETEVTIDKG
+96 TEVTIDKG

-130 DVAYHTKQE
+130 DVAYHTEQE

-199 IPEGATNVVA
+199 IPEGATNIVA
-209 KVEGMTYWSYNE
+209 KVEGMTYWSYDK

-236 FTTISGTGNPDSTDK
+236 FTTISGTGNPDSTDE

-265 LEIETVTVGDGITT
+265 LEIETVTVVDGITT

-327 EVEDGAFSSLS
+327 EVGDGAFSSLS
-338 LPSGSKCTLKLPK
+338 LPSGNKCTLKLPK

-360 VNYNYNSVIFMYKD
+360 VNYNYNSVIFSYTN
-374 AEGYQEMRSND
+374 AEGYQEMENND
-385 FKAVSFDGKTCE
+385 FKAVSFDGETCE

-417 SGKEYTVTSVT
+417 SRKEYTVTSVT

-450 ELPASFLAFNPK
+450 ELPASFLAFK
-462 IEENSSGVANK
+462 TTDNSSGVADE

-487 DGVVRTYKT
+487 DEAVRTYKT

-519 QSLDVLYDTFKAKTL
+519 QSMDCLGDTFKAKTL
-534 AFSDNLKSM
+534 AFSGNLKSM

-557 FKAGNYENTE
+557 FKEGNYENTE

-577 SSIDTVEFENGAT
+577 SSIGIVEFENGAA
-590 NYDEMVDSLLTWN
+590 NYNEMVDSLLTWN

-629 TWSTTGTNIATAP
+629 TWVTTGTDITTAP

-699 TYERKDYPVTAL
+699 TYEGKDYPVTAL
-711 REGIFA
+711 REGVFA

-749 MAAGSGEEGKKFN
+749 MAAGSGKEGEKFN

-776 DYAFASYSPKLTE
+776 ESAFASYSPKLTE
-789 FKIGSNGDADNI
+789 FKIGSNGDANNI
-801 DMTKICSIGG
+801 DMTNICSIGG
-811 VGLGNLGLKSARQ
+811 ISLGNLGLKSARQ
-824 TVITFSNKLKTVGQ
+824 TVITFSAKLKTVGQ

-857 DISINENSDK
+857 DISINENSDR
-867 SLSLEDGALFKKGA
+867 SLNLVDGALFKKGA
-881 ENVDAIIGKLL
+881 KNVDAIISKLL

-937 QETWQG
+937 QTTWQG
-943 YKIKDLN
+943 YSITDLN
-950 AKYKISFDANG
+950 AKYIISFDANG
-961 GTGEMA
+961 GTGEMQ

-973 ANSQVVSANLTK
+973 TNSKVVSANLTK
-985 NTFKRKDYKFAGWNT
+985 NTFKREGYKFAGWNT
-1000 KADGSGTA
+1000 KADGSGDA
-1008 YADQN
+1008 YADQAG
-1013 EIPKVPVTLYA
+1013 IPEVPVTLYA

-1032 AGAYTVNAI
+1032 AGTYTVNAI

-1050 IKPQVVVKKDDT
+1050 IKPQVVVKKGDT
-1062 VLNGGYTV
+1062 VLKDGYTV
-1070 EYADNTN
+1070 KYANNTN
-1077 VGKATVTVTVGGDST
+1077 VGEATVTVTVGGDST
-1092 EVKFNIVKDNK
+1092 EVKFKIVKDDK

-1121 NPVAKTSANNEIK
+1121 NPVAKTSAGNVIENANI
-1134 DADITLKYYTDE
+1134 ALKYYTDE
-1146 ACQEEWIP
+1146 ACQNEWTP
-1154 SADETKPTAAGI
+1154 SAKKTQPTAAGI
-1166 YWAKASLK
+1166 YWAKASL
-1174 ETNNYVAAEEVVKV
+1174 TGTDNYADADEVVKV

-1203 GTYDGKAR
+1203 GTYDGKQH
-1211 SISVDAGN
+1211 SISVDAGD
-1219 AVVTYST
+1219 AAVTYST

-1259 GSAVVK
+1259 GSAEVK
-1265 ITKAEP
+1265 ITKAAAKL
-1271 ELSFAQTAMTVR
+1271 ELSAAGGSSRINRDPVTFTYTYDGDGKVTVASSDENVATASVDTDKKVVTVT
-1283 PSVAPFKNELTK
+1283 LK
-1295 AVGTED
+1295 AVGTA
-1301 VKYSS
+1301 K
-1306 SNEAV
+1306 
-1311 ATVAADGTITV
+1311 ITV
-1322 VGTGTTRITASVT
+1322 SAAEGD
-1335 ENKNFVAGTTEFDLT
+1335 NFLAKDATYGLT
-1350 VKRKSSSSSSDT
+1350 VQKKKSSSSSS
-1362 SAPTYGVNTGKT
+1362 
-1374 ENGTISVTPA
+1374 
-1384 KAEAGETVTIKA
+1384 A
-1396 TPDNGYQLDKVTVKD
+1396 TTTDKD
-1411 KNNSNVKL
+1411 KDNNK
-1419 TKVSDNEYT
+1419 TIDNDKT
-1428 FTMPKGKVSVDATFA
+1428 TDNNQA
-1443 QKDAADDSQN
+1443 KDDNSAA
-1453 NAGEKSKV
+1453 EKSKV

-1467 SRIVTV
+1467 SRIVNV
-1473 DNEAVIYDVAPVIRN
+1473 DNEAVIYDTAPVIRN

-1507 WNGVTKEVTLNI
+1507 WNGVTKEVTLHI

-1554 DELGATVAWDD
+1554 DELGATVAWDN

>member
-1 MKKNYYAKAL
+1 MKKNYYAKVL

-44 LSSEEGGKG
+44 LASEEEGKG
-53 TEVVNT
+53 
-59 EKSAQETKNNQDEI
+59 
-73 DSYDANEAEG
+73 
-83 TQKGTN
+83 
-89 SQETEEL
+89 
-96 NLAEENETEVTIDKG
+96 TEVTIDKG

-130 DVAYHTKQE
+130 DVAYHTEQE

-199 IPEGATNVVA
+199 IPEGATNIVA
-209 KVEGMTYWSYNE
+209 KVEGMTYWSYDK

-236 FTTISGTGNPDSTDK
+236 FTTISGTGNPDSTDE

-327 EVEDGAFSSLS
+327 EVGDGAFSSLS
-338 LPSGSKCTLKLPK
+338 LPSGNKCTLKLPK

-360 VNYNYNSVIFMYKD
+360 VNYNYNSVIFSYTN
-374 AEGYQEMRSND
+374 AEGYQEMENND
-385 FKAVSFDGKTCE
+385 FKAVSFDGETCE

-417 SGKEYTVTSVT
+417 SRKEYTVTSVT

-450 ELPASFLAFNPK
+450 ELPASFLAFK
-462 IEENSSGVANK
+462 TTDNSSGVADE

-487 DGVVRTYKT
+487 DEAVRTYKT

-519 QSLDVLYDTFKAKTL
+519 QSMDCLGDTFKAKTL
-534 AFSDNLKSM
+534 AFSGNLKSM

-557 FKAGNYENTE
+557 FKEGNYENTE

-577 SSIDTVEFENGAT
+577 SSIGIVEFENGAA
-590 NYDEMVDSLLTWN
+590 NYNEMVDSLLTWN

-629 TWSTTGTNIATAP
+629 TWVTTGTDITTAP

-699 TYERKDYPVTAL
+699 TYEGKDYPVTAL
-711 REGIFA
+711 REGVFA

-749 MAAGSGEEGKKFN
+749 MAAGSGKEGEKFN

-776 DYAFASYSPKLTE
+776 ESAFASYSPKLTE
-789 FKIGSNGDADNI
+789 FKIGSNGDANNI
-801 DMTKICSIGG
+801 DMTNICSIGG
-811 VGLGNLGLKSARQ
+811 ISLGNLGLKSARQ
-824 TVITFSNKLKTVGQ
+824 TVITFSAKLKTVGQ

-857 DISINENSDK
+857 DISINENSDR
-867 SLSLEDGALFKKGA
+867 SLNLVDGALFKKGA
-881 ENVDAIIGKLL
+881 KNVDAIISKLL

-937 QETWQG
+937 QTTWQG
-943 YKIKDLN
+943 YSITDLN
-950 AKYKISFDANG
+950 AKYIISFDANG
-961 GTGEMA
+961 GTGEMQ

-973 ANSQVVSANLTK
+973 TNSQVVSANLTK
-985 NTFKRKDYKFAGWNT
+985 NTFKREGYKFAGWNT
-1000 KADGSGTA
+1000 KADGSGDA
-1008 YADQN
+1008 YADQAG
-1013 EIPKVPVTLYA
+1013 IPEVPVTLYA

-1032 AGAYTVNAI
+1032 AGTYTVNAI

-1050 IKPQVVVKKDDT
+1050 IKPQVVVKKGDT
-1062 VLNGGYTV
+1062 VLKDGYTV
-1070 EYADNTN
+1070 KYANNTN
-1077 VGKATVTVTVGGDST
+1077 VGEATVTVTVGGDST
-1092 EVKFNIVKDNK
+1092 EVKFKIVKDDK

-1121 NPVAKTSANNEIK
+1121 NPVAKTSAGNVIENANI
-1134 DADITLKYYTDE
+1134 ALKYYTDE
-1146 ACQEEWIP
+1146 ACQNEWTP
-1154 SADETKPTAAGI
+1154 SAKKTQPTAAGI
-1166 YWAKASLK
+1166 YWAKASL
-1174 ETNNYVAAEEVVKV
+1174 TGTDNYADADEVVKV

-1203 GTYDGKAR
+1203 GTYDGKQH
-1211 SISVDAGN
+1211 SISVDAGD
-1219 AVVTYST
+1219 AAVTYST

-1259 GSAVVK
+1259 GSAEVK
-1265 ITKAEP
+1265 ITKAAAKL
-1271 ELSFAQTAMTVR
+1271 ELSAAGGSSRINRDPVTFTYTYDGDGKVTVASSDENVATASVDTDKKVVTVT
-1283 PSVAPFKNELTK
+1283 LK
-1295 AVGTED
+1295 AVGTA
-1301 VKYSS
+1301 K
-1306 SNEAV
+1306 
-1311 ATVAADGTITV
+1311 ITV
-1322 VGTGTTRITASVT
+1322 SAAEGD
-1335 ENKNFVAGTTEFDLT
+1335 NFLAKDATYGLT
-1350 VKRKSSSSSSDT
+1350 VQKKKSSSSSS
-1362 SAPTYGVNTGKT
+1362 
-1374 ENGTISVTPA
+1374 
-1384 KAEAGETVTIKA
+1384 A
-1396 TPDNGYQLDKVTVKD
+1396 TTTDKD
-1411 KNNSNVKL
+1411 KDNNK
-1419 TKVSDNEYT
+1419 TIDNDKT
-1428 FTMPKGKVSVDATFA
+1428 TDNNQA
-1443 QKDAADDSQN
+1443 KDDNSAA
-1453 NAGEKSKV
+1453 EKSKV

-1467 SRIVTV
+1467 SRIVNV
-1473 DNEAVIYDVAPVIRN
+1473 DNEAVIYDAAPVIRN

-1507 WNGVTKEVTLNI
+1507 WNGATKEVTLHI

>member
-1 MKKNYYAKAL
+1 MKKNYYAKVL

-44 LSSEEGGKG
+44 LASEEEGKG
-53 TEVVNT
+53 
-59 EKSAQETKNNQDEI
+59 
-73 DSYDANEAEG
+73 
-83 TQKGTN
+83 
-89 SQETEEL
+89 
-96 NLAEENETEVTIDKG
+96 TEVTIDKG

-130 DVAYHTKQE
+130 DVAYHTEQE

-187 DATADCTIYLFN
+187 DATADCTIYLFD
-199 IPEGATNVVA
+199 IPEGATNIVA
-209 KVEGMTYWSYNE
+209 KVEGMTYWSYDK

-236 FTTISGTGNPDSTDK
+236 FTTISGTGNPDSTDE

-327 EVEDGAFSSLS
+327 EVGDGAFSSLS
-338 LPSGSKCTLKLPK
+338 LPSGNKCTLKLPK

-360 VNYNYNSVIFMYKD
+360 VNYNYNSVIFSYTN
-374 AEGYQEMRSND
+374 AEGYQEMENND
-385 FKAVSFDGKTCE
+385 FKAVSFDGETCE

-417 SGKEYTVTSVT
+417 SGKEYIVTSVT

-450 ELPASFLAFNPK
+450 ELPASFLAFKTTDN
-462 IEENSSGVANK
+462 NSGVANE

-487 DGVVRTYKT
+487 DEAVRTYKT
-496 IGGITSGENADIV
+496 IGGITSGKNADIV
-509 DFTNAEEFAA
+509 DFTNAEEFVA
-519 QSLDVLYDTFKAKTL
+519 QSMDCLGDTFKAKTL
-534 AFSDNLKSM
+534 AFSGNLKSM

-567 IGVKVENRAP
+567 IGVNVENRAP
-577 SSIDTVEFENGAT
+577 SSIGTVEFENGAT
-590 NYDEMVDSLLTWN
+590 NYNEMVDSMLTWN

-629 TWSTTGTNIATAP
+629 TWSTTGTDITTAP

-665 SWLVNVDIINNKCEL
+665 SWLVNVDIINKKCEL

-699 TYERKDYPVTAL
+699 TYEGKDYPVTAL
-711 REGIFA
+711 REGVFA

-726 LKEKITEIVF
+726 LKKKITEIVF

-749 MAAGSGEEGKKFN
+749 MAAGSGKEGEKFN

-776 DYAFASYSPKLTE
+776 ESAFASYSPKLTE
-789 FKIGSNGDADNI
+789 FKIGSNGDANNI
-801 DMTKICSIGG
+801 DMTNICSIGG
-811 VGLGNLGLKSARQ
+811 ISLGNLGLKSARQ
-824 TVITFSNKLKTVGQ
+824 TVITFSAKLKTVGQ

-857 DISINENSDK
+857 DISINENSDR
-867 SLSLEDGALFKKGA
+867 SLNLVDGALFKKGA
-881 ENVDAIIGKLL
+881 KNVDAIISKLL

-937 QETWQG
+937 QTTWQG
-943 YKIKDLN
+943 YSITDLN
-950 AKYKISFDANG
+950 AKYIISFDANG
-961 GTGEMA
+961 GTGEMQ

-973 ANSQVVSANLTK
+973 TNSQVVSANLTK
-985 NTFKRKDYKFAGWNT
+985 NTFKREGYKFAGWNT
-1000 KADGSGTA
+1000 KADGSGDA
-1008 YADQN
+1008 YADQAG
-1013 EIPKVPVTLYA
+1013 IPEVPVTLYA

-1032 AGAYTVNAI
+1032 AGTYTVNAI

-1050 IKPQVVVKKDDT
+1050 IKPQVVVKKGDT
-1062 VLNGGYTV
+1062 VLKDGYTV
-1070 EYADNTN
+1070 KYANNTN
-1077 VGKATVTVTVGGDST
+1077 VGEATVTVTIGGDST
-1092 EVKFNIVKDNK
+1092 EVKFKIVKDDK

-1121 NPVAKTSANNEIK
+1121 NPVAKTSAGNVIENANI
-1134 DADITLKYYTDE
+1134 ALKYYTDE
-1146 ACQEEWIP
+1146 ACQNEWTP
-1154 SADETKPTAAGI
+1154 SAKKTQPTAAGI
-1166 YWAKASLK
+1166 YWAKASL
-1174 ETNNYVAAEEVVKV
+1174 TGTDNYADADEVVKV

-1203 GTYDGKAR
+1203 GTYDGKQH
-1211 SISVDAGN
+1211 SISVDAGD
-1219 AVVTYST
+1219 AAVTYST

-1259 GSAVVK
+1259 GSAEVK
-1265 ITKAEP
+1265 ITKAAAKL
-1271 ELSFAQTAMTVR
+1271 ELSAAGGSSRINRGPVTFTYTYDGDGKVTVASSDENVATASVDTDKKVVTVT
-1283 PSVAPFKNELTK
+1283 LK
-1295 AVGTED
+1295 AVGTA
-1301 VKYSS
+1301 K
-1306 SNEAV
+1306 
-1311 ATVAADGTITV
+1311 ITV
-1322 VGTGTTRITASVT
+1322 SAAEGD
-1335 ENKNFVAGTTEFDLT
+1335 NFLAKDATYGLT
-1350 VKRKSSSSSSDT
+1350 VQKKKSSSSSS
-1362 SAPTYGVNTGKT
+1362 
-1374 ENGTISVTPA
+1374 
-1384 KAEAGETVTIKA
+1384 A
-1396 TPDNGYQLDKVTVKD
+1396 TTTDKD
-1411 KNNSNVKL
+1411 KDNNK
-1419 TKVSDNEYT
+1419 TIDNDKT
-1428 FTMPKGKVSVDATFA
+1428 TDNNQA
-1443 QKDAADDSQN
+1443 KDDNSAA
-1453 NAGEKSKV
+1453 EKSKV

-1467 SRIVTV
+1467 SRIVNV
-1473 DNEAVIYDVAPVIRN
+1473 DNEAVIYDTAPVIRN

-1507 WNGVTKEVTLNI
+1507 WNGVTKEVTLHI

>member
-1 MKKNYYAKAL
+1 MKKNYYAKVL

-44 LSSEEGGKG
+44 LASEEEGKG
-53 TEVVNT
+53 
-59 EKSAQETKNNQDEI
+59 
-73 DSYDANEAEG
+73 
-83 TQKGTN
+83 
-89 SQETEEL
+89 
-96 NLAEENETEVTIDKG
+96 TEVTIDKG

-130 DVAYHTKQE
+130 DVAYHTEQE

-199 IPEGATNVVA
+199 IPEGATNIVA
-209 KVEGMTYWSYNE
+209 KVEGMTYWSYDK

-236 FTTISGTGNPDSTDK
+236 FTTISGTGNPDSTDE

-327 EVEDGAFSSLS
+327 EVGDGAFSSLS
-338 LPSGSKCTLKLPK
+338 LPSGNKCTLKLPK

-360 VNYNYNSVIFMYKD
+360 VNYNYNSVIFSYTN
-374 AEGYQEMRSND
+374 AEGYQEMENND
-385 FKAVSFDGKTCE
+385 FKAVSFDGETCE

-417 SGKEYTVTSVT
+417 SGKEYIVTSVT

-450 ELPASFLAFNPK
+450 ELPASFLAFKTTDN
-462 IEENSSGVANK
+462 NSGVANE

-487 DGVVRTYKT
+487 DEAVRTYKT
-496 IGGITSGENADIV
+496 IGGITSGKNADIV
-509 DFTNAEEFAA
+509 DFTNAEEFVA
-519 QSLDVLYDTFKAKTL
+519 QSMDCLGDTFKAKTL
-534 AFSDNLKSM
+534 AFSGNLKSM

-567 IGVKVENRAP
+567 IGVNVENRAP
-577 SSIDTVEFENGAT
+577 SSIGTVEFENGAT
-590 NYDEMVDSLLTWN
+590 NYNEMVDSMLTWN

-629 TWSTTGTNIATAP
+629 TWSTTGTDITTAP

-665 SWLVNVDIINNKCEL
+665 SWLVNVDIINKKCEL

-699 TYERKDYPVTAL
+699 TYEGKDYPVTAL
-711 REGIFA
+711 REGVFA

-726 LKEKITEIVF
+726 LKKKITEIVF

-749 MAAGSGEEGKKFN
+749 MAAGSGKEGEKFN

-776 DYAFASYSPKLTE
+776 ESAFASYSPKLTE
-789 FKIGSNGDADNI
+789 FKIGSNGDANNI
-801 DMTKICSIGG
+801 DMTNICSIGG
-811 VGLGNLGLKSARQ
+811 ISLGNLGLKSARQ
-824 TVITFSNKLKTVGQ
+824 TVITFSAKLKTVGQ

-857 DISINENSDK
+857 DISINENSDR
-867 SLSLEDGALFKKGA
+867 SLNLVDGALFKKGA
-881 ENVDAIIGKLL
+881 KNVDAIISKLL

-937 QETWQG
+937 QTTWQG
-943 YKIKDLN
+943 YSITDLN
-950 AKYKISFDANG
+950 AKYIISFDANG
-961 GTGEMA
+961 GTGEMQ

-973 ANSQVVSANLTK
+973 TNSQVVSANLTK
-985 NTFKRKDYKFAGWNT
+985 NTFKREGYKFAGWNT
-1000 KADGSGTA
+1000 KADGSGDA
-1008 YADQN
+1008 YADQAG
-1013 EIPKVPVTLYA
+1013 IPEVPVTIYA

-1032 AGAYTVNAI
+1032 AGTYTVNAI

-1050 IKPQVVVKKDDT
+1050 IKPQVVVKKGDT
-1062 VLNGGYTV
+1062 VLKDGYTV
-1070 EYADNTN
+1070 KYANNTN
-1077 VGKATVTVTVGGDST
+1077 VGEATVTVTVGGDST
-1092 EVKFNIVKDNK
+1092 EVKFKIVKDDK

-1121 NPVAKTSANNEIK
+1121 KPVAKTSAGNVIENANI
-1134 DADITLKYYTDE
+1134 ALKYYTDE
-1146 ACQEEWIP
+1146 ACQNEWTP
-1154 SADETKPTAAGI
+1154 SAEETQPTAAGI
-1166 YWAKASLK
+1166 YWAKASL
-1174 ETNNYVAAEEVVKV
+1174 TGTDNYADADEVVKV

-1203 GTYDGKAR
+1203 GTYDGKQH
-1211 SISVDAGN
+1211 SISVDAGD
-1219 AVVTYST
+1219 AAVTYST

-1259 GSAVVK
+1259 GSAEVK
-1265 ITKAEP
+1265 ITKAAAKL
-1271 ELSFAQTAMTVR
+1271 ELSAAGGSSRINRGPVTFTYTYDGDGKVTVASSDENVATASVDTDKKVVTVT
-1283 PSVAPFKNELTK
+1283 LK
-1295 AVGTED
+1295 AVGTA
-1301 VKYSS
+1301 K
-1306 SNEAV
+1306 
-1311 ATVAADGTITV
+1311 ITV
-1322 VGTGTTRITASVT
+1322 SAAEGD
-1335 ENKNFVAGTTEFDLT
+1335 NFLAKDATYGLT
-1350 VKRKSSSSSSDT
+1350 VQKKKSSSSSS
-1362 SAPTYGVNTGKT
+1362 AKT
-1374 ENGTISVTPA
+1374 T
-1384 KAEAGETVTIKA
+1384 
-1396 TPDNGYQLDKVTVKD
+1396 DKD
-1411 KNNSNVKL
+1411 KDNNK
-1419 TKVSDNEYT
+1419 TIDNDKT
-1428 FTMPKGKVSVDATFA
+1428 TDNNQA
-1443 QKDAADDSQN
+1443 KDDNSAA
-1453 NAGEKSKV
+1453 EKSKV

-1467 SRIVTV
+1467 SRIVNV
-1473 DNEAVIYDVAPVIRN
+1473 DNEAVIYDTAPVIRN

-1507 WNGVTKEVTLNI
+1507 WNGVTKEVTLHI

-1554 DELGATVAWDD
+1554 DELGATVAWDN

>member
-1 MKKNYYAKAL
+1 MKKNYYAKVL

-44 LSSEEGGKG
+44 LASEEEGKG
-53 TEVVNT
+53 
-59 EKSAQETKNNQDEI
+59 
-73 DSYDANEAEG
+73 
-83 TQKGTN
+83 
-89 SQETEEL
+89 
-96 NLAEENETEVTIDKG
+96 TEVTIDKG

-130 DVAYHTKQE
+130 DVAYHTEQE

-199 IPEGATNVVA
+199 IPEGATNIVA
-209 KVEGMTYWSYNE
+209 KVEGMTYWSYDK

-236 FTTISGTGNPDSTDK
+236 FTTISGTGNPDSTDE

-327 EVEDGAFSSLS
+327 EVGDGAFSSLS

-360 VNYNYNSVIFMYKD
+360 VNYNYNSVIFVYTN
-374 AEGYQEMRSND
+374 AEGYQEMENNG

-417 SGKEYTVTSVT
+417 SRKEYTVTSVT

-450 ELPASFLAFNPK
+450 ELPASFLAFK
-462 IEENSSGVANK
+462 TTDNSSGVANE

-487 DGVVRTYKT
+487 DEAVRTYKT
-496 IGGITSGENADIV
+496 IGGITSGKNADIV

-519 QSLDVLYDTFKAKTL
+519 QSMDCLGDTFKAKTL
-534 AFSDNLKSM
+534 AFSGNLKSM

-557 FKAGNYENTE
+557 FKEGNYENTE
-567 IGVKVENRAP
+567 IGVKVENQAP
-577 SSIDTVEFENGAT
+577 SSIGIVEFENGAA
-590 NYDEMVDSLLTWN
+590 NYNEMVDSLLTWN

-629 TWSTTGTNIATAP
+629 TWVTTGTDITTAP

-699 TYERKDYPVTAL
+699 TYEGKGYPVTAL
-711 REGIFA
+711 REGVFA

-749 MAAGSGEEGKKFN
+749 MAAGSGKEGEKFN

-776 DYAFASYSPKLTE
+776 ESAFASYSPKLTE
-789 FKIGSNGDADNI
+789 FKIGSNGDANNI
-801 DMTKICSIGG
+801 DMTNICSIGG
-811 VGLGNLGLKSARQ
+811 ISLGNLGLKSARQ
-824 TVITFSNKLKTVGQ
+824 TVITFSAKLKTVGQ

-857 DISINENSDK
+857 DISINENSDR
-867 SLSLEDGALFKKGA
+867 SLNLVDGALFKKGA
-881 ENVDAIIGKLL
+881 KNVDAIISKLL

-937 QETWQG
+937 QTTWQG
-943 YKIKDLN
+943 YSITDLN
-950 AKYKISFDANG
+950 AKYIISFDANG
-961 GTGEMA
+961 GTGEMQ

-973 ANSQVVSANLTK
+973 TNSQVVSANLTK
-985 NTFKRKDYKFAGWNT
+985 NTFKREGYKFAGWNT
-1000 KADGSGTA
+1000 KADGSGDA
-1008 YADQN
+1008 YADQAG
-1013 EIPKVPVTLYA
+1013 IPEVPVTLYA

-1032 AGAYTVNAI
+1032 AGTYTVNAI

-1050 IKPQVVVKKDDT
+1050 IKPQVVVKKGDT
-1062 VLNGGYTV
+1062 VLKDGYTV
-1070 EYADNTN
+1070 KYANNTN
-1077 VGKATVTVTVGGDST
+1077 VGEATVTVTVGGDST
-1092 EVKFNIVKDNK
+1092 EVKFKIVKDDK

-1121 NPVAKTSANNEIK
+1121 NPVAKTSAGNVIENANI
-1134 DADITLKYYTDE
+1134 ALKYYTDE
-1146 ACQEEWIP
+1146 ACQNEWTP
-1154 SADETKPTAAGI
+1154 SAKKTQPTAAGI
-1166 YWAKASLK
+1166 YWAKASL
-1174 ETNNYVAAEEVVKV
+1174 TGTDNYADADEVVKV

-1203 GTYDGKAR
+1203 GTYDGKQH
-1211 SISVDAGN
+1211 SISVDAGD
-1219 AVVTYST
+1219 AAVTYST

-1259 GSAVVK
+1259 GSAEVK
-1265 ITKAEP
+1265 ITKAAAKL
-1271 ELSFAQTAMTVR
+1271 ELSAAGGSSRINRDPVTFTYTYDGDGKVTVASSDENVATASVDTDKKVVTVT
-1283 PSVAPFKNELTK
+1283 LK
-1295 AVGTED
+1295 AVGTA
-1301 VKYSS
+1301 K
-1306 SNEAV
+1306 
-1311 ATVAADGTITV
+1311 ITV
-1322 VGTGTTRITASVT
+1322 SAAEGD
-1335 ENKNFVAGTTEFDLT
+1335 NFLAKDATYGLT
-1350 VKRKSSSSSSDT
+1350 VQKKKSSSSSS
-1362 SAPTYGVNTGKT
+1362 
-1374 ENGTISVTPA
+1374 
-1384 KAEAGETVTIKA
+1384 A
-1396 TPDNGYQLDKVTVKD
+1396 TTTDKD
-1411 KNNSNVKL
+1411 KDNNKTIDNDKTTDNNQ
-1419 TKVSDNEYT
+1419 TKDDN
-1428 FTMPKGKVSVDATFA
+1428 S
-1443 QKDAADDSQN
+1443 AA
-1453 NAGEKSKV
+1453 EKSKV

-1467 SRIVTV
+1467 SRIVNV
-1473 DNEAVIYDVAPVIRN
+1473 DNEAVIYDTAPVIRN

-1507 WNGVTKEVTLNI
+1507 WNGVTKEVTLHI

-1554 DELGATVAWDD
+1554 DELGATVAWDN

>member
-1 MKKNYYAKAL
+1 MKKNYYAKVL

-44 LSSEEGGKG
+44 LASEEEGKG
-53 TEVVNT
+53 
-59 EKSAQETKNNQDEI
+59 
-73 DSYDANEAEG
+73 
-83 TQKGTN
+83 
-89 SQETEEL
+89 
-96 NLAEENETEVTIDKG
+96 TEVTIDKG

-130 DVAYHTKQE
+130 DVAYHTEQE

-152 GETVEGRAIA
+152 DETVEGRAIA

-199 IPEGATNVVA
+199 IPEGATNIVA
-209 KVEGMTYWSYNE
+209 KVEGMTYWSYDK

-236 FTTISGTGNPDSTDK
+236 FTTISGTGNPDSTDE

-327 EVEDGAFSSLS
+327 EVGDGAFSSLS
-338 LPSGSKCTLKLPK
+338 LPSGNKCTLKLPK

-360 VNYNYNSVIFMYKD
+360 VNYNYNSVIFSYTN
-374 AEGYQEMRSND
+374 AEGYQEMENND
-385 FKAVSFDGKTCE
+385 FKAVSFDGETCE

-417 SGKEYTVTSVT
+417 SRKEYTVTSVT

-450 ELPASFLAFNPK
+450 ELPASFLAFKTTDN
-462 IEENSSGVANK
+462 NSGVANE

-487 DGVVRTYKT
+487 DEAVRTYKT
-496 IGGITSGENADIV
+496 IGGITSGKNADIV
-509 DFTNAEEFAA
+509 DFTNAEEFVA
-519 QSLDVLYDTFKAKTL
+519 QSMDCLGDTFKAKTL
-534 AFSDNLKSM
+534 AFSGNLKSM

-567 IGVKVENRAP
+567 IGVNVENRAP
-577 SSIDTVEFENGAT
+577 SSIGTVEFENGAT
-590 NYDEMVDSLLTWN
+590 NYNEMVDSMLTWN

-629 TWSTTGTNIATAP
+629 TWSTTGTDITTAP

-665 SWLVNVDIINNKCEL
+665 SWLVNVDIINKKCEL

-699 TYERKDYPVTAL
+699 TYEGKDYPVTAL
-711 REGIFA
+711 REGVFA

-726 LKEKITEIVF
+726 LKKKITEIVF

-749 MAAGSGEEGKKFN
+749 MAAGSGKEGEKFN

-776 DYAFASYSPKLTE
+776 ESAFASYSPKLTE
-789 FKIGSNGDADNI
+789 FKIGSNGDANNI
-801 DMTKICSIGG
+801 DMTNICSIGG
-811 VGLGNLGLKSARQ
+811 ISLGNLGLKSARQ
-824 TVITFSNKLKTVGQ
+824 TVITFSAKLKTVGQ

-857 DISINENSDK
+857 DISINENSDR
-867 SLSLEDGALFKKGA
+867 SLNLVDGALFKKGA
-881 ENVDAIIGKLL
+881 KNVDAIISKLL

-937 QETWQG
+937 QTTWQG
-943 YKIKDLN
+943 YSITDLN
-950 AKYKISFDANG
+950 AKYIISFDANG
-961 GTGEMA
+961 GTGEMQ

-973 ANSQVVSANLTK
+973 TNSQVVSANLTK
-985 NTFKRKDYKFAGWNT
+985 NTFKREGYKFAGWNT
-1000 KADGSGTA
+1000 KADGSGDA
-1008 YADQN
+1008 YADQAG
-1013 EIPKVPVTLYA
+1013 IPEVPVTLYA

-1032 AGAYTVNAI
+1032 AGTYTVNAI

-1050 IKPQVVVKKDDT
+1050 IKPQVVVKKGDT
-1062 VLNGGYTV
+1062 VLKDGYTV
-1070 EYADNTN
+1070 KYANNTN
-1077 VGKATVTVTVGGDST
+1077 VGEATVTVTVGGDST
-1092 EVKFNIVKDNK
+1092 EVKFKIVKDDK

-1121 NPVAKTSANNEIK
+1121 KPVAKTSAGNVIENANI
-1134 DADITLKYYTDE
+1134 ALKYYTDE
-1146 ACQEEWIP
+1146 ACQNEWTP
-1154 SADETKPTAAGI
+1154 SAEETQPTAAGI
-1166 YWAKASLK
+1166 YWAKASL
-1174 ETNNYVAAEEVVKV
+1174 TGTDNYADADEVVKV

-1203 GTYDGKAR
+1203 GTYDGKQH
-1211 SISVDAGN
+1211 SISVDAGD
-1219 AVVTYST
+1219 AAVTYST

-1259 GSAVVK
+1259 GSAEVK
-1265 ITKAEP
+1265 ITKAAAKL
-1271 ELSFAQTAMTVR
+1271 ELSAAGGSSRINRGPVTFTYTYDGDGKVTVASSDENVATASVDTDKKVVTVT
-1283 PSVAPFKNELTK
+1283 LK
-1295 AVGTED
+1295 AVGTA
-1301 VKYSS
+1301 K
-1306 SNEAV
+1306 
-1311 ATVAADGTITV
+1311 ITV
-1322 VGTGTTRITASVT
+1322 SAAEGD
-1335 ENKNFVAGTTEFDLT
+1335 NFLAKDATYGLT
-1350 VKRKSSSSSSDT
+1350 VQKKKSSSSSS
-1362 SAPTYGVNTGKT
+1362 
-1374 ENGTISVTPA
+1374 
-1384 KAEAGETVTIKA
+1384 A
-1396 TPDNGYQLDKVTVKD
+1396 TTTDKD
-1411 KNNSNVKL
+1411 KDNNK
-1419 TKVSDNEYT
+1419 TIDNDKT
-1428 FTMPKGKVSVDATFA
+1428 TDNNQA
-1443 QKDAADDSQN
+1443 KDDNSAA
-1453 NAGEKSKV
+1453 EKSKV

-1467 SRIVTV
+1467 SRIVNV
-1473 DNEAVIYDVAPVIRN
+1473 DNEAVIYDTAPVIRN

-1507 WNGVTKEVTLNI
+1507 WNGVTKEVTLHI

>member
-1 MKKNYYAKAL
+1 
-11 ALTVAASMVS
+11 
-21 VPAFA
+21 
-26 EEGDGTAVAAS
+26 
-37 VKNADTS
+37 
-44 LSSEEGGKG
+44 
-53 TEVVNT
+53 
-59 EKSAQETKNNQDEI
+59 
-73 DSYDANEAEG
+73 
-83 TQKGTN
+83 
-89 SQETEEL
+89 
-96 NLAEENETEVTIDKG
+96 
-111 EYADL
+111 
-116 VDITASVVDSQVRL
+116 
-130 DVAYHTKQE
+130 
-139 NPMAGIYYTYELD
+139 
-152 GETVEGRAIA
+152 
-162 QSYIKND
+162 
-169 GNKDLITAAD
+169 
-179 QVTTDTWA
+179 
-187 DATADCTIYLFN
+187 
-199 IPEGATNVVA
+199 
-209 KVEGMTYWSYNE
+209 
-221 DTKALEITGEGKMAS
+221 
-236 FTTISGTGNPDSTDK
+236 
-251 KGSQWATFPWWKQQ
+251 
-265 LEIETVTVGDGITT
+265 
-279 IGSQAFRKL
+279 
-288 IHMKTLTVNSADLET
+288 MKTLTVNSADLET

-327 EVEDGAFSSLS
+327 EVGDGAFSSLS
-338 LPSGSKCTLKLPK
+338 LPSGNKCTLKLPK

-360 VNYNYNSVIFMYKD
+360 VNYNYNSVIFSYTN
-374 AEGYQEMRSND
+374 AEGYQEMENND
-385 FKAVSFDGKTCE
+385 FKAVSFDGETCE

-417 SGKEYTVTSVT
+417 SRKEYTVTSVT

-450 ELPASFLAFNPK
+450 ELPASFLAFK
-462 IEENSSGVANK
+462 TTDNSSGVADE

-487 DGVVRTYKT
+487 DEAVRTYKT

-519 QSLDVLYDTFKAKTL
+519 QSMDCLGDTFKAKTL
-534 AFSDNLKSM
+534 AFSGNLKSM

-557 FKAGNYENTE
+557 FKEGNYENTE

-577 SSIDTVEFENGAT
+577 SSIGIVEFENGAA
-590 NYDEMVDSLLTWN
+590 NYNEMVDSLLTWN

-629 TWSTTGTNIATAP
+629 TWVTTGTDITTAP

-699 TYERKDYPVTAL
+699 TYEGKDYPVTAL
-711 REGIFA
+711 REGVFA

-749 MAAGSGEEGKKFN
+749 MAAGSGKEGEKFN

-776 DYAFASYSPKLTE
+776 ESAFASYSPKLTE
-789 FKIGSNGDADNI
+789 FKIGSNGDANNI
-801 DMTKICSIGG
+801 DMTNICSIGG
-811 VGLGNLGLKSARQ
+811 ISLGNLGLKSARQ
-824 TVITFSNKLKTVGQ
+824 TVITFSAKLKTVGQ

-857 DISINENSDK
+857 DISINENSDR
-867 SLSLEDGALFKKGA
+867 SLNLVDGALFKKGA
-881 ENVDAIIGKLL
+881 KNVDAIISKLL

-937 QETWQG
+937 QTTWQG
-943 YKIKDLN
+943 YSITDLN
-950 AKYKISFDANG
+950 AKYIISFDANG
-961 GTGEMA
+961 GTGEMQ

-973 ANSQVVSANLTK
+973 TNSQVVSANLTK
-985 NTFKRKDYKFAGWNT
+985 NTFKREGYKFAGWNT
-1000 KADGSGTA
+1000 KADGSGDA
-1008 YADQN
+1008 YADQAG
-1013 EIPKVPVTLYA
+1013 IPEVPVTLYA

-1032 AGAYTVNAI
+1032 AGTYTVNAI

-1050 IKPQVVVKKDDT
+1050 IKPQVVVKKGDT
-1062 VLNGGYTV
+1062 VLKDGYTV
-1070 EYADNTN
+1070 KYANNTN
-1077 VGKATVTVTVGGDST
+1077 VGEATVTVTVGGDST
-1092 EVKFNIVKDNK
+1092 EVKFKIVKDDK

-1121 NPVAKTSANNEIK
+1121 NPVAKTSAGNVIENANI
-1134 DADITLKYYTDE
+1134 ALKYYTDE
-1146 ACQEEWIP
+1146 ACQNEWTP
-1154 SADETKPTAAGI
+1154 SAKKTQPTAAGI
-1166 YWAKASLK
+1166 YWAKASL
-1174 ETNNYVAAEEVVKV
+1174 TGTDNYADADEVVKV

-1203 GTYDGKAR
+1203 GTYDGKQH
-1211 SISVDAGN
+1211 SISVDAGD
-1219 AVVTYST
+1219 AAVTYST

-1259 GSAVVK
+1259 GSAEVK
-1265 ITKAEP
+1265 ITKAAAKLK
-1271 ELSFAQTAMTVR
+1271 LSAAGGSSRINRDPVTFTYTYDGDGKVTVASSDENVATASVDTDKKVVTVT
-1283 PSVAPFKNELTK
+1283 LK
-1295 AVGTED
+1295 AVGTA
-1301 VKYSS
+1301 K
-1306 SNEAV
+1306 
-1311 ATVAADGTITV
+1311 ITV
-1322 VGTGTTRITASVT
+1322 SAAEGD
-1335 ENKNFVAGTTEFDLT
+1335 NFLAKDATYGLT
-1350 VKRKSSSSSSDT
+1350 VQKKKSSSSSS
-1362 SAPTYGVNTGKT
+1362 
-1374 ENGTISVTPA
+1374 
-1384 KAEAGETVTIKA
+1384 A
-1396 TPDNGYQLDKVTVKD
+1396 TTTDKD
-1411 KNNSNVKL
+1411 KDNNK
-1419 TKVSDNEYT
+1419 TIDNDKT
-1428 FTMPKGKVSVDATFA
+1428 TDNNQA
-1443 QKDAADDSQN
+1443 KDDNSAA
-1453 NAGEKSKV
+1453 EKSKV

-1467 SRIVTV
+1467 SRIVNV
-1473 DNEAVIYDVAPVIRN
+1473 DNEAVIYDTAPVIRN

-1507 WNGVTKEVTLNI
+1507 WNGVTKEVTLHI

-1554 DELGATVAWDD
+1554 DELGATVAWDN

>member
-1 MKKNYYAKAL
+1 MKKNYYAKVL

-44 LSSEEGGKG
+44 LASEEEGKG
-53 TEVVNT
+53 
-59 EKSAQETKNNQDEI
+59 
-73 DSYDANEAEG
+73 
-83 TQKGTN
+83 
-89 SQETEEL
+89 
-96 NLAEENETEVTIDKG
+96 TEVTIDKG

-130 DVAYHTKQE
+130 DVAYHTEQE

-199 IPEGATNVVA
+199 IPEGATNIVA
-209 KVEGMTYWSYNE
+209 KVEGMTYWSYDK

-236 FTTISGTGNPDSTDK
+236 FTTISGTGNPDSTDE

-327 EVEDGAFSSLS
+327 EVGDGAFSSLS
-338 LPSGSKCTLKLPK
+338 LPSGNKCTLKLPK

-360 VNYNYNSVIFMYKD
+360 VNYNYNSVIFSYTN
-374 AEGYQEMRSND
+374 AEGYQEMENND
-385 FKAVSFDGKTCE
+385 FKAVSFDGETCE

-417 SGKEYTVTSVT
+417 SRKEYTVTSVT

-450 ELPASFLAFNPK
+450 ELPASFLAFK
-462 IEENSSGVANK
+462 TTDNSSGVANE

-487 DGVVRTYKT
+487 DEAVRTYKT
-496 IGGITSGENADIV
+496 IGGITSGKNADIV

-519 QSLDVLYDTFKAKTL
+519 QSMDCLGDTFKAKTL
-534 AFSDNLKSM
+534 AFSGNLKSM

-557 FKAGNYENTE
+557 FKEGNYENTE

-577 SSIDTVEFENGAT
+577 SSIGIVEFENGAA
-590 NYDEMVDSLLTWN
+590 NYNEMVDSLLTWN

-629 TWSTTGTNIATAP
+629 TWVTTGTDITTAP

-699 TYERKDYPVTAL
+699 TYEGKGYPVTAL
-711 REGIFA
+711 REGVFA

-749 MAAGSGEEGKKFN
+749 MAAGSGKEGEKFN

-776 DYAFASYSPKLTE
+776 ESAFASYSPKLTE
-789 FKIGSNGDADNI
+789 FKIGSNGDANNI
-801 DMTKICSIGG
+801 DMTNICSIGG
-811 VGLGNLGLKSARQ
+811 ISLGNLGLKSARQ
-824 TVITFSNKLKTVGQ
+824 TVITFSAKLKTVGQ

-857 DISINENSDK
+857 DISINENSDR
-867 SLSLEDGALFKKGA
+867 SLNLVDGALFKKGA
-881 ENVDAIIGKLL
+881 KNVDAIISKLL

-937 QETWQG
+937 QTTWQG
-943 YKIKDLN
+943 YSITDLN
-950 AKYKISFDANG
+950 AKYIISFDANG
-961 GTGEMA
+961 GTGEMQ

-973 ANSQVVSANLTK
+973 TNSQVVSANLTK
-985 NTFKRKDYKFAGWNT
+985 NTFKREDYKFAGWNT
-1000 KADGSGTA
+1000 KADGSGDA
-1008 YADQN
+1008 YADQAG
-1013 EIPKVPVTLYA
+1013 IPEVPVTLYA

-1032 AGAYTVNAI
+1032 AGTYTVNAI

-1050 IKPQVVVKKDDT
+1050 IKPQVVVKKGDT

-1077 VGKATVTVTVGGDST
+1077 VGEATVTVTVGGDST
-1092 EVKFNIVKDNK
+1092 EVKFKIVKDDK

-1121 NPVAKTSANNEIK
+1121 NPVAKTSAGNVIENANI
-1134 DADITLKYYTDE
+1134 ALKYYTDE
-1146 ACQEEWIP
+1146 ACQNEWTP
-1154 SADETKPTAAGI
+1154 SAKKTQPTAAGI
-1166 YWAKASLK
+1166 YWAKASL
-1174 ETNNYVAAEEVVKV
+1174 TGTDNYADADEVVKV

-1203 GTYDGKAR
+1203 GTYDGKQH
-1211 SISVDAGN
+1211 SISVDAGD
-1219 AVVTYST
+1219 AAVTYST

-1259 GSAVVK
+1259 GSAEVK
-1265 ITKAEP
+1265 ITKAAAKL
-1271 ELSFAQTAMTVR
+1271 ELSAAGGSSRINRGPVTFTYTYDGDGKVTVASSDENVATASVDTDKKVVTVT
-1283 PSVAPFKNELTK
+1283 LK
-1295 AVGTED
+1295 AVGTA
-1301 VKYSS
+1301 K
-1306 SNEAV
+1306 
-1311 ATVAADGTITV
+1311 ITV
-1322 VGTGTTRITASVT
+1322 SAAEGD
-1335 ENKNFVAGTTEFDLT
+1335 NFLAKDATYGLT
-1350 VKRKSSSSSSDT
+1350 VQKKKSSSSSS
-1362 SAPTYGVNTGKT
+1362 
-1374 ENGTISVTPA
+1374 
-1384 KAEAGETVTIKA
+1384 A
-1396 TPDNGYQLDKVTVKD
+1396 TTTDKD
-1411 KNNSNVKL
+1411 KDNNK
-1419 TKVSDNEYT
+1419 TIDNDKT
-1428 FTMPKGKVSVDATFA
+1428 TDNNQA
-1443 QKDAADDSQN
+1443 KDDNSAA
-1453 NAGEKSKV
+1453 EKSKV

-1467 SRIVTV
+1467 SRIVNV
-1473 DNEAVIYDVAPVIRN
+1473 DNEAVIYDAAPVIRN

-1507 WNGVTKEVTLNI
+1507 WNGATKEVTLHI

-1554 DELGATVAWDD
+1554 DELGATVAWDN

>member
-1 MKKNYYAKAL
+1 MKKNYYAKVL

-44 LSSEEGGKG
+44 LASEEEGKG
-53 TEVVNT
+53 
-59 EKSAQETKNNQDEI
+59 
-73 DSYDANEAEG
+73 
-83 TQKGTN
+83 
-89 SQETEEL
+89 
-96 NLAEENETEVTIDKG
+96 TEVTIDKG

-130 DVAYHTKQE
+130 DVAYHTEQE

-199 IPEGATNVVA
+199 IPEGATNIVA
-209 KVEGMTYWSYNE
+209 KVEGMTYWSYDK

-236 FTTISGTGNPDSTDK
+236 FTTISGTGNPDSTDE

-327 EVEDGAFSSLS
+327 EVGDGAFSSLS
-338 LPSGSKCTLKLPK
+338 LPSGNKCTLKLPK

-360 VNYNYNSVIFMYKD
+360 VNYNYNSVIFSYTN
-374 AEGYQEMRSND
+374 AEGYQEMENND
-385 FKAVSFDGKTCE
+385 FKAVSFDGETCE

-417 SGKEYTVTSVT
+417 SRKEYTVTSVT

-450 ELPASFLAFNPK
+450 ELPASFLAFK
-462 IEENSSGVANK
+462 TTDNSSGVANE

-487 DGVVRTYKT
+487 DEAVRTYKT
-496 IGGITSGENADIV
+496 IGGITSGKNADIV

-519 QSLDVLYDTFKAKTL
+519 QSMDCLGDTFKAKTL
-534 AFSDNLKSM
+534 AFSGNLKSM

-557 FKAGNYENTE
+557 FKEGNYENTE

-577 SSIDTVEFENGAT
+577 SSIGIVEFENGAA
-590 NYDEMVDSLLTWN
+590 NYNEMVDSLLTWN

-629 TWSTTGTNIATAP
+629 TWVTTGTDITTAP

-699 TYERKDYPVTAL
+699 TYEGKGYPVTAL
-711 REGIFA
+711 REGVFA

-749 MAAGSGEEGKKFN
+749 MAAGSGKEGEKFN

-776 DYAFASYSPKLTE
+776 ESAFASYSPKLTE
-789 FKIGSNGDADNI
+789 FKIGSNGDANNI
-801 DMTKICSIGG
+801 DMTNICSIGG
-811 VGLGNLGLKSARQ
+811 ISLGNLGLKSARQ
-824 TVITFSNKLKTVGQ
+824 TVITFSAKLKTVGQ

-857 DISINENSDK
+857 DISINENSDR
-867 SLSLEDGALFKKGA
+867 SLNLVDGALFKKGA
-881 ENVDAIIGKLL
+881 KNVDAIISKLL

-937 QETWQG
+937 QTTWQG
-943 YKIKDLN
+943 YSITDLN
-950 AKYKISFDANG
+950 AKYIISFDANG
-961 GTGEMA
+961 GTGEMQ

-973 ANSQVVSANLTK
+973 TNSQVVSANLTK
-985 NTFKRKDYKFAGWNT
+985 NTFKREDYKFAGWNT
-1000 KADGSGTA
+1000 KADGSGDA
-1008 YADQN
+1008 YADQAG
-1013 EIPKVPVTLYA
+1013 IPEVPVTLYA

-1032 AGAYTVNAI
+1032 AGTYTVNAI

-1050 IKPQVVVKKDDT
+1050 IKPQVVVKKGDT

-1077 VGKATVTVTVGGDST
+1077 VGEATVTVTVGGDST
-1092 EVKFNIVKDNK
+1092 EVKFKIVKDDK

-1121 NPVAKTSANNEIK
+1121 NPVAKTSAGNVIENANI
-1134 DADITLKYYTDE
+1134 ALKYYTDE
-1146 ACQEEWIP
+1146 ACQNEWTP
-1154 SADETKPTAAGI
+1154 SAKKTQPTAAGI
-1166 YWAKASLK
+1166 YWAKASL
-1174 ETNNYVAAEEVVKV
+1174 TGTDNYADADEVVKV

-1203 GTYDGKAR
+1203 GTYDGKQH
-1211 SISVDAGN
+1211 SISVDAGD
-1219 AVVTYST
+1219 AAVTYST

-1259 GSAVVK
+1259 GSAEVK
-1265 ITKAEP
+1265 ITKAAAKL
-1271 ELSFAQTAMTVR
+1271 ELSAAGGSSRINRGPVTFTYTYDGDGKVTVASSDENVATASVDTDKKVVTVT
-1283 PSVAPFKNELTK
+1283 LK
-1295 AVGTED
+1295 AVGTA
-1301 VKYSS
+1301 K
-1306 SNEAV
+1306 
-1311 ATVAADGTITV
+1311 ITV
-1322 VGTGTTRITASVT
+1322 SAAEGD
-1335 ENKNFVAGTTEFDLT
+1335 NFLAKDATYGLT
-1350 VKRKSSSSSSDT
+1350 VQKKKSSSSSS
-1362 SAPTYGVNTGKT
+1362 
-1374 ENGTISVTPA
+1374 
-1384 KAEAGETVTIKA
+1384 A
-1396 TPDNGYQLDKVTVKD
+1396 TTTDKD
-1411 KNNSNVKL
+1411 KDNNK
-1419 TKVSDNEYT
+1419 TIDNDKT
-1428 FTMPKGKVSVDATFA
+1428 TDNNQA
-1443 QKDAADDSQN
+1443 KDDNSAA
-1453 NAGEKSKV
+1453 EKSKV

-1467 SRIVTV
+1467 SRIVNV
-1473 DNEAVIYDVAPVIRN
+1473 DNEAVIYDTAPVIRN

-1507 WNGVTKEVTLNI
+1507 WNGVTKEVTLHI

-1554 DELGATVAWDD
+1554 DELGATVAWDN

>member
-1 MKKNYYAKAL
+1 MKKNYYAKVL

-44 LSSEEGGKG
+44 LASEEEGKG
-53 TEVVNT
+53 
-59 EKSAQETKNNQDEI
+59 
-73 DSYDANEAEG
+73 
-83 TQKGTN
+83 
-89 SQETEEL
+89 
-96 NLAEENETEVTIDKG
+96 TEVTIDKG

-130 DVAYHTKQE
+130 DVAYHTEQE

-199 IPEGATNVVA
+199 IPEGATNIVA
-209 KVEGMTYWSYNE
+209 KVEGMTYWSYDK

-236 FTTISGTGNPDSTDK
+236 FTTISGTGNPDSTDE

-327 EVEDGAFSSLS
+327 EVGDGAFSSLS
-338 LPSGSKCTLKLPK
+338 LPSGNKCTLKLPK

-360 VNYNYNSVIFMYKD
+360 VNYNYNSVIFSYTN
-374 AEGYQEMRSND
+374 AEGYQEMENND
-385 FKAVSFDGKTCE
+385 FKAVSFDGETCE

-417 SGKEYTVTSVT
+417 SRKEYTVTSVT

-450 ELPASFLAFNPK
+450 ELPASFLAFK
-462 IEENSSGVANK
+462 TTDNSSGVADE

-487 DGVVRTYKT
+487 DEAVRTYKT
-496 IGGITSGENADIV
+496 IGGITSGKNADIV

-519 QSLDVLYDTFKAKTL
+519 QSMDCLGDTFKAKTL
-534 AFSDNLKSM
+534 AFSGNLKSM

-567 IGVKVENRAP
+567 IGVNVENRAP
-577 SSIDTVEFENGAT
+577 SSIGTVEFENGAT
-590 NYDEMVDSLLTWN
+590 NYNEMVDSMLTWN

-629 TWSTTGTNIATAP
+629 TWSTTGTDITTAP

-699 TYERKDYPVTAL
+699 TYEGKDYPVTAL
-711 REGIFA
+711 REGVFA

-749 MAAGSGEEGKKFN
+749 MAAGSGKEGEKFN

-776 DYAFASYSPKLTE
+776 ESAFASYSPKLTE
-789 FKIGSNGDADNI
+789 FKIGSNGDANNI
-801 DMTKICSIGG
+801 DMTNICSIGG
-811 VGLGNLGLKSARQ
+811 ISLGNLGLKSARQ
-824 TVITFSNKLKTVGQ
+824 TVITFSAKLKTVGQ

-857 DISINENSDK
+857 DISINENSDR
-867 SLSLEDGALFKKGA
+867 SLNLVDGALFKKGA
-881 ENVDAIIGKLL
+881 KNVDAIISKLL

-937 QETWQG
+937 QTTWQG
-943 YKIKDLN
+943 YSITDLN
-950 AKYKISFDANG
+950 AKYIISFDANG
-961 GTGEMA
+961 GTGEMQ

-973 ANSQVVSANLTK
+973 TNSQVVSANLTK
-985 NTFKRKDYKFAGWNT
+985 NTFKREGYKFAGWNT
-1000 KADGSGTA
+1000 KADGSGDA
-1008 YADQN
+1008 YADQAG
-1013 EIPKVPVTLYA
+1013 IPEVPVTLYA

-1032 AGAYTVNAI
+1032 AGTYTVNAI

-1050 IKPQVVVKKDDT
+1050 IKPQVVVKKGDT
-1062 VLNGGYTV
+1062 VLKDGYTV
-1070 EYADNTN
+1070 KYANNKN
-1077 VGKATVTVTVGGDST
+1077 VGEATVTVTVGGDST
-1092 EVKFNIVKDNK
+1092 EVKFKIVKDDK

-1121 NPVAKTSANNEIK
+1121 KPVAKTSAGNVIENANI
-1134 DADITLKYYTDE
+1134 ALKYYTDE
-1146 ACQEEWIP
+1146 ACQNEWTP
-1154 SADETKPTAAGI
+1154 SAEETQPTAAGI
-1166 YWAKASLK
+1166 YWAKASL
-1174 ETNNYVAAEEVVKV
+1174 TGTDNYADADEVVKV

-1203 GTYDGKAR
+1203 GTYDGKQH
-1211 SISVDAGN
+1211 SISVDAGD
-1219 AVVTYST
+1219 AAVTYST

-1259 GSAVVK
+1259 GSAEVK
-1265 ITKAEP
+1265 ITKAAAKL
-1271 ELSFAQTAMTVR
+1271 ELSAAGGSSRINRDPVTFTYTYDGDGKVTVASSDENVATASVDTDKKVVTVT
-1283 PSVAPFKNELTK
+1283 LK
-1295 AVGTED
+1295 AVGTA
-1301 VKYSS
+1301 K
-1306 SNEAV
+1306 
-1311 ATVAADGTITV
+1311 ITV
-1322 VGTGTTRITASVT
+1322 SAAEGD
-1335 ENKNFVAGTTEFDLT
+1335 NFLAKDATYGLT
-1350 VKRKSSSSSSDT
+1350 VQKKKSSSSSS
-1362 SAPTYGVNTGKT
+1362 
-1374 ENGTISVTPA
+1374 
-1384 KAEAGETVTIKA
+1384 A
-1396 TPDNGYQLDKVTVKD
+1396 TTTDKD
-1411 KNNSNVKL
+1411 KDNNK
-1419 TKVSDNEYT
+1419 TIDNDKT
-1428 FTMPKGKVSVDATFA
+1428 TDNNQA
-1443 QKDAADDSQN
+1443 KDDNSAA
-1453 NAGEKSKV
+1453 EKSKV

-1467 SRIVTV
+1467 SRIVNV
-1473 DNEAVIYDVAPVIRN
+1473 DNEAVIYDTAPVIRN

-1507 WNGVTKEVTLNI
+1507 WNGVTKEVTLHI

-1554 DELGATVAWDD
+1554 DELGATVAWDN

>member
-1 MKKNYYAKAL
+1 MKKNYYAKVL

-44 LSSEEGGKG
+44 LASEEEGKG
-53 TEVVNT
+53 
-59 EKSAQETKNNQDEI
+59 
-73 DSYDANEAEG
+73 
-83 TQKGTN
+83 
-89 SQETEEL
+89 
-96 NLAEENETEVTIDKG
+96 TEVTIDKG

-130 DVAYHTKQE
+130 DVAYHTEQE

-169 GNKDLITAAD
+169 GNKDAD

-199 IPEGATNVVA
+199 IPEGATNIVA
-209 KVEGMTYWSYNE
+209 KVEGMTYWSYDK

-236 FTTISGTGNPDSTDK
+236 FTTISGTGNPDSTDE

-327 EVEDGAFSSLS
+327 EVGDGAFSSLS
-338 LPSGSKCTLKLPK
+338 LPSGNKCTLKLPK

-360 VNYNYNSVIFMYKD
+360 VNYNYNSVIFSYTN
-374 AEGYQEMRSND
+374 AEGYQEMENND
-385 FKAVSFDGKTCE
+385 FKAVSFDGETCE

-417 SGKEYTVTSVT
+417 SRKEYTVTSVT

-450 ELPASFLAFNPK
+450 ELPASFLAFK
-462 IEENSSGVANK
+462 TTDNSSGVADE

-487 DGVVRTYKT
+487 DEAVRTYKT

-519 QSLDVLYDTFKAKTL
+519 QSMDCLGDTFKAKTL
-534 AFSDNLKSM
+534 AFSGNLKSM

-557 FKAGNYENTE
+557 FKEGNYENTE

-577 SSIDTVEFENGAT
+577 SSIGIVEFENGAA
-590 NYDEMVDSLLTWN
+590 NYNEMVDSLLTWN

-629 TWSTTGTNIATAP
+629 TWVTTGTDITTAP

-699 TYERKDYPVTAL
+699 TYEGKDYPVTAL
-711 REGIFA
+711 REGVFA

-749 MAAGSGEEGKKFN
+749 MAAGSGKEGEKFN

-776 DYAFASYSPKLTE
+776 ESAFASYSPKLTE
-789 FKIGSNGDADNI
+789 FKIGSNGDANNI
-801 DMTKICSIGG
+801 DMTNICSIGG
-811 VGLGNLGLKSARQ
+811 ISLGNLGLKSARQ
-824 TVITFSNKLKTVGQ
+824 TVITFSAKLKTVGQ

-857 DISINENSDK
+857 DISINENSDR
-867 SLSLEDGALFKKGA
+867 SLNLVDGALFKKGA
-881 ENVDAIIGKLL
+881 KNVDAIISKLL

-937 QETWQG
+937 QTTWQG
-943 YKIKDLN
+943 YSITDLN
-950 AKYKISFDANG
+950 AKYIISFDANG
-961 GTGEMA
+961 GTGEMQ

-973 ANSQVVSANLTK
+973 TNSQVVSANLTK
-985 NTFKRKDYKFAGWNT
+985 NTFKREGYKFAGWNT
-1000 KADGSGTA
+1000 KADGSGDA
-1008 YADQN
+1008 YADQAG
-1013 EIPKVPVTLYA
+1013 IPEVPVTLYA

-1032 AGAYTVNAI
+1032 AGTYTVNAI

-1050 IKPQVVVKKDDT
+1050 IKPQVVVKKGDT
-1062 VLNGGYTV
+1062 VLKDGYTV
-1070 EYADNTN
+1070 KYANNTN
-1077 VGKATVTVTVGGDST
+1077 VGEATVTVTVGGDST
-1092 EVKFNIVKDNK
+1092 EVKFKIVKDDK

-1121 NPVAKTSANNEIK
+1121 NPVAKTSAGNVIENANI
-1134 DADITLKYYTDE
+1134 ALKYYTDE
-1146 ACQEEWIP
+1146 ACQNEWTP
-1154 SADETKPTAAGI
+1154 SAKKTQPTAAGI
-1166 YWAKASLK
+1166 YWAKASL
-1174 ETNNYVAAEEVVKV
+1174 TGTDNYADADEVVKV

-1203 GTYDGKAR
+1203 GTYDGKQH
-1211 SISVDAGN
+1211 SISVC
-1219 AVVTYST
+1219 
-1226 DGENYTAENPSFTDA
+1226 
-1241 GTYTVYYKAVKA
+1241 
-1253 NHEDVL
+1253 
-1259 GSAVVK
+1259 
-1265 ITKAEP
+1265 
-1271 ELSFAQTAMTVR
+1271 
-1283 PSVAPFKNELTK
+1283 
-1295 AVGTED
+1295 
-1301 VKYSS
+1301 
-1306 SNEAV
+1306 
-1311 ATVAADGTITV
+1311 
-1322 VGTGTTRITASVT
+1322 
-1335 ENKNFVAGTTEFDLT
+1335 
-1350 VKRKSSSSSSDT
+1350 
-1362 SAPTYGVNTGKT
+1362 
-1374 ENGTISVTPA
+1374 
-1384 KAEAGETVTIKA
+1384 
-1396 TPDNGYQLDKVTVKD
+1396 
-1411 KNNSNVKL
+1411 
-1419 TKVSDNEYT
+1419 
-1428 FTMPKGKVSVDATFA
+1428 
-1443 QKDAADDSQN
+1443 
-1453 NAGEKSKV
+1453 
-1461 IKLQIG
+1461 
-1467 SRIVTV
+1467 
-1473 DNEAVIYDVAPVIRN
+1473 
-1488 DRTLVPIRIV
+1488 
-1498 TETLGGKVD
+1498 
-1507 WNGVTKEVTLNI
+1507 
-1519 DGKEI
+1519 
-1524 KMTVGKTLE
+1524 
-1533 KYGVAPVII
+1533 
-1542 DGRTFVPVRFVA
+1542 
-1554 DELGATVAWDD
+1554 
-1565 ATKTVTI
+1565 
-1572 TKIEK
+1572 

>member
-44 LSSEEGGKG
+44 LASEEEGKG
-53 TEVVNT
+53 
-59 EKSAQETKNNQDEI
+59 
-73 DSYDANEAEG
+73 
-83 TQKGTN
+83 
-89 SQETEEL
+89 
-96 NLAEENETEVTIDKG
+96 TEVTIDKG

-130 DVAYHTKQE
+130 DVAYHTEQE

-199 IPEGATNVVA
+199 IPEGATNIVA
-209 KVEGMTYWSYNE
+209 KVEGMTYWSYDK

-236 FTTISGTGNPDSTDK
+236 FTTISGTGNPDSTDE

-327 EVEDGAFSSLS
+327 EVGDGAFSSLS
-338 LPSGSKCTLKLPK
+338 LPSGNKCTLKLPK

-360 VNYNYNSVIFMYKD
+360 VNYNYNSVIFSYTN
-374 AEGYQEMRSND
+374 AEGYQEMENND
-385 FKAVSFDGKTCE
+385 FKAVSFDGETCE

-417 SGKEYTVTSVT
+417 SRKEYTVTSVT

-450 ELPASFLAFNPK
+450 ELPASFLAFK
-462 IEENSSGVANK
+462 TTDNSSGVADE

-487 DGVVRTYKT
+487 DEAVRTYKT

-519 QSLDVLYDTFKAKTL
+519 QSMDCLGDTFKAKTL
-534 AFSDNLKSM
+534 AFSGNLKSM

-557 FKAGNYENTE
+557 FKEGNYENTE

-577 SSIDTVEFENGAT
+577 SSIGIVEFENGAA
-590 NYDEMVDSLLTWN
+590 NYNEMVDSLLTWN

-629 TWSTTGTNIATAP
+629 TWVTTGTDITTAP

-699 TYERKDYPVTAL
+699 TYEGKDYPVTAL
-711 REGIFA
+711 REGVFA

-749 MAAGSGEEGKKFN
+749 MAAGSGKEGEKFN

-776 DYAFASYSPKLTE
+776 ESAFASYSPKLTE
-789 FKIGSNGDADNI
+789 FKIGSNGDANNI
-801 DMTKICSIGG
+801 DMTNICSIGG
-811 VGLGNLGLKSARQ
+811 ISLGNLGLKSARQ
-824 TVITFSNKLKTVGQ
+824 TVITFSAKLKTVGQ

-857 DISINENSDK
+857 DISINENSDR
-867 SLSLEDGALFKKGA
+867 SLNLVDGALFKKGA
-881 ENVDAIIGKLL
+881 KNVDAIISKLL

-937 QETWQG
+937 QTTWQG
-943 YKIKDLN
+943 YSITDLN
-950 AKYKISFDANG
+950 AKYIISFDANG
-961 GTGEMA
+961 GTGEMQ

-973 ANSQVVSANLTK
+973 TNSQVVSANLTK
-985 NTFKRKDYKFAGWNT
+985 NTFKREGYKFAGWNT
-1000 KADGSGTA
+1000 KADGSGDA
-1008 YADQN
+1008 YADQAG
-1013 EIPKVPVTLYA
+1013 IPEVPVTLYA

-1032 AGAYTVNAI
+1032 AGTYTVNAI

-1050 IKPQVVVKKDDT
+1050 IKPQVVVKKGDT
-1062 VLNGGYTV
+1062 VLKDGYTV
-1070 EYADNTN
+1070 KYANNTN
-1077 VGKATVTVTVGGDST
+1077 VGEATVTVTVGGDST
-1092 EVKFNIVKDNK
+1092 EVKFKIVKDDK

-1121 NPVAKTSANNEIK
+1121 NPVAKTSAGNVIENANI
-1134 DADITLKYYTDE
+1134 ALKYYTDE
-1146 ACQEEWIP
+1146 ACQNEWTP
-1154 SADETKPTAAGI
+1154 SAKKTQPTAAGI
-1166 YWAKASLK
+1166 YWAKASL
-1174 ETNNYVAAEEVVKV
+1174 TGTDNYADADEVVKV

-1203 GTYDGKAR
+1203 GTYDGKQH
-1211 SISVDAGN
+1211 SISVDAGD
-1219 AVVTYST
+1219 AAVTYST

-1259 GSAVVK
+1259 GSAEVK
-1265 ITKAEP
+1265 ITKAAAKL
-1271 ELSFAQTAMTVR
+1271 ELSAAGGSSRINRDPVTFTYTYDGDGKVTVASSDENVATASVDTDKKVVTVT
-1283 PSVAPFKNELTK
+1283 LK
-1295 AVGTED
+1295 AVGTA
-1301 VKYSS
+1301 K
-1306 SNEAV
+1306 
-1311 ATVAADGTITV
+1311 ITV
-1322 VGTGTTRITASVT
+1322 SAAEGD
-1335 ENKNFVAGTTEFDLT
+1335 NFLAKDATYGLT
-1350 VKRKSSSSSSDT
+1350 VQKKKSSSSSS
-1362 SAPTYGVNTGKT
+1362 
-1374 ENGTISVTPA
+1374 
-1384 KAEAGETVTIKA
+1384 A
-1396 TPDNGYQLDKVTVKD
+1396 TTTDKD
-1411 KNNSNVKL
+1411 KDNNK
-1419 TKVSDNEYT
+1419 TIDNDKT
-1428 FTMPKGKVSVDATFA
+1428 TDNNQA
-1443 QKDAADDSQN
+1443 KDDNSAA
-1453 NAGEKSKV
+1453 EKSKV

-1467 SRIVTV
+1467 SRIVNV
-1473 DNEAVIYDVAPVIRN
+1473 DNEAVIYDTAPVIRN

-1507 WNGVTKEVTLNI
+1507 WNGVTKEVTLHI